1 MEAGCTIFLRWYT
14 PPCGTRF
21 AAHEHNDNAKERNT
35 AMKKR
40 LLAGLLATSIALS
53 ISMGAFPAM
62 AATNDDFVEDWEG
75 AADFTDDSYSSSEQ
89 LFDDIIFFDL
99 DEEVDDTAAEV
110 VAEED
115 ANDSSDTE
123 IDKAAD
129 SIEET
134 EPEDEVQVSDAAKDR
149 NDLENPDEET
159 ESDTQNPW
167 EAGPSDAETEEDV
180 PDSWEETPKIDSE
193 LEAAIASE
201 DPFSYYDDNALEE
214 EMDDDIALLAAGK
227 TMAHENYAYTD
238 VSGTKYTVD
247 LYTDHT
253 ATIWELT
260 TSSGEAE
267 CILPSTIYYTG
278 DDGVQEPAP
287 YTVTELSLSYYSGVT
302 SDNNNYTS
310 LVLPDTLTDIR
321 RSLSG
326 FKNVTEITIP
336 GSVKVF
342 NATLQNMMELK
353 TLTFDEGVEE
363 IASGSVVSGC
373 TKLETIH
380 LPSSLQKLSGT
391 GTFSGASALTDITL
405 PEGIA
410 ITEGSTFSKC
420 TSLKS
425 IELPASITTIPRS
438 MFAGCSALERV
449 TAKGTITAI
458 GNGAFGSVTDWNGH
472 ETADTALTEIPDL
485 SQVTSIGD
493 RAFYGCSALTTVD
506 LHNVT
511 TMEYGAFQGCKELS
525 GEIDLSKLEVIPGNA
540 FCYDSKITSV
550 ITCPTLKSIGDWA
563 FIWAGIST
571 ISLPET
577 LNSIGEYTFFLASL
591 SGTVALPDSLT
602 KLGANAF
609 NGCEEIEA
617 IQIGS
622 GLTDIPSNAFDGCR
636 KLTTIT
642 VNNRQEDV
650 KIPKIDRV
658 TVTYTIP
665 SLTADDD
672 KVSTATDALSLQ
684 DAVKQAAT
692 NGTPV
697 TIEKDIRLDEPVTI
711 TAEQKVEITATEN
724 HNIFGNKDQNLANLF
739 VVEAGG
745 ELSLTGALTLGGWN
759 NTGSI
764 LVNHG
769 KTTING
775 NVVIEKST
783 LEGNNIGVI
792 EDKGSSAKLILEN
805 GTIQNHKIRGAHSAS
820 IRVTEGASF
829 TMNGGTIRD
838 NIANT
843 SSSDSSSPA
852 VLLLGASTFTMN
864 EGSICNNS
872 GQCGTAV
879 YLTASNDA
887 KARFTMNGG
896 TLSNN
901 ESHSYTSDSTPT
913 GAVFVK
919 YSAEFVLNNG
929 TITGNCAYGGAGG
942 GVAVM
947 DELPTKEHGTAF
959 TMYSGTISNNTA
971 SGYRCSGGGIYSCSN
986 RVSLLGGRIENNSAY
1001 DGGGVYSEGN
1011 TQIYTTLHIQ
1021 NALITGNTADQ
1032 GGGLWFCP
1040 TGDAKLYMQNGAVIY
1055 GNTAASAGDDF
1066 ASPEVATGAGGNGGV
1081 TLPDYFPNGK
1091 VIQWFSDGFLY
1102 APPGNLGTSGQGT
1115 RYNAVEYAKR
1125 VTGVQNEKKGLA
1137 LKSVVSDGVSI
1148 PAVGSLI
1155 ITGNQAS
1162 HGGGGIGANGG
1173 VVIGEATSLSNSISV
1188 KKVWDNP
1195 GYEDTQP
1202 SGVTIHLKERDTGD
1216 VVSTAELTS
1225 ENGWQ
1230 YTFTDLP
1237 LSPNHYT
1244 VTEQPLEGYKATYY
1258 QDADGNFIITNTYLT
1273 TPTPDVPAVT
1283 ISVPV
1288 EKKWVND
1295 YKWERPASIHVSL
1308 WNGDAKVKEADLTAD
1323 MGWTYIFEDLP
1334 ESSYSVTED
1343 AVPGY
1348 ETLIERSDAGGFIIT
1363 NTYERPLDPEPIEP
1377 IPPVDPPQEEI
1388 VTPPIVPET
1397 TGNEPSPPSTEET
1410 TSVPPTEPT
1419 EESTE
1424 ERSAESDPEES
1435 PIKETQ
1441 ETPSVSA
1448 KPPKL
1453 IQTGQTW
1460 WPVFLLMFAGVGLL
1474 VFGFYKRSKEN
1485 IDHE

>member
-1 MEAGCTIFLRWYT
+1 
-14 PPCGTRF
+14 
-21 AAHEHNDNAKERNT
+21 
-35 AMKKR
+35 MKKR

-62 AATNDDFVEDWEG
+62 AATNDDFVEDREDI
-75 AADFTDDSYSSSEQ
+75 ADYTDDSYSSGYSSSEQ

-110 VAEED
+110 IAEED

-123 IDKAAD
+123 IDRAAD

-134 EPEDEVQVSDAAKDR
+134 EPEDEVQNTDAAEDR
-149 NDLENPDEET
+149 NDREYPDEET
-159 ESDTQNPW
+159 KSGTNPG

-201 DPFSYYDDNALEE
+201 DPFSYYDDDASEE

-227 TMAHENYAYTD
+227 TMAHEDYAYTD
-238 VSGTKYTVD
+238 VSSGTEYMVD

-253 ATIWELT
+253 AKIWKLT

-267 CILPSTIYYTG
+267 CILPSTIYYTD
-278 DDGVQEPAP
+278 DDGVPEPNP
-287 YTVTELSLSYYSGVT
+287 YTVTELRFSPYGNSVT
-302 SDNNNYTS
+302 SVNNNYTA
-310 LVLPDTLTDIR
+310 LVLPDTLTDIGG
-321 RSLSG
+321 SLSG

-342 NATLQNMMELK
+342 NATLQYMKQLR
-353 TLTFDEGVEE
+353 TLTFEEGVEE

-373 TKLETIH
+373 KSLTTIH

-410 ITEGSTFSKC
+410 ITEGSTFSEC
-420 TSLKS
+420 TSLES
-425 IELPASITTIPRS
+425 IELPASITTIPS
-438 MFAGCSALERV
+438 YMFAGCSALERV
-449 TAKGTITAI
+449 TVKGTITAI
-458 GNGAFGSVTDWNGH
+458 GNSAFKS
-472 ETADTALTEIPDL
+472 DTALTEIPDL

-493 RAFYGCSALTTVD
+493 RAFYGCSALETVD
-506 LHNVT
+506 LHSVT
-511 TMEYGAFQGCKELS
+511 TMEYAAFQGCDALS
-525 GEIDLSKLEVIPGNA
+525 GEIDLSNLEVIPGHA
-540 FCYDSKITSV
+540 FCYDPNITSV
-550 ITCPTLKSIGDWA
+550 VTCPTLRSIGDWA

-577 LNSIGEYTFFLASL
+577 LNSIGTYTFYKASL

-602 KLGANAF
+602 QLGASAF
-609 NGCEEIEA
+609 SGCEKVEA

-622 GLTDIPSNAFDGCR
+622 GLTDIPKDAFDGC
-636 KLTTIT
+636 KPKTIT
-642 VNNRQEDV
+642 VNNRREDV
-650 KIPKIDRV
+650 TIPEIDGV

-665 SLTADDD
+665 SLTADND
-672 KVSTATDALSLQ
+672 KVSNAEGALSLQ
-684 DAVKQAAT
+684 QAVNQA

-697 TIEKDIRLDEPVTI
+697 TIEKDIRLDEPVRI
-711 TAEQKVEITATEN
+711 AAGQRVEITANTN
-724 HNIFGNKDQNLANLF
+724 CNIFGNKDKNLTNLF
-739 VVEAGG
+739 VVEEGG

-769 KTTING
+769 KTTIDG

-783 LEGNNIGVI
+783 LEGNDVGVI
-792 EDKGSSAKLILEN
+792 EDNGSSAELILEN
-805 GTIQNHKIRGAHSAS
+805 GTIQNHKIRGALSAS

-829 TMNGGTIRD
+829 TMNGGTIQA

-864 EGSICNNS
+864 GGSICNNS

-879 YLTASNDA
+879 YLTASSNAA

-896 TLSNN
+896 SLSNN
-901 ESHSYTSDSTPT
+901 ESRSYTPNSTPT

-919 YSAEFVLNNG
+919 YSAEFVLNDG
-929 TITGNCAYGGAGG
+929 TITGNCAHDGAGG

-947 DELPTKEHGTAF
+947 DELPTEEHGTAF
-959 TMYSGTISNNTA
+959 TMNGGTISNNTA

-986 RVSLLGGRIENNSAY
+986 YVSLLGGRIENNSAY

-1011 TQIYTTLHIQ
+1011 TEIYTTLHIE

-1040 TGDAKLYMQNGAVIY
+1040 TGDAKLYMQDGAVIY

-1102 APPGNLGTSGQGT
+1102 APPGNRGTSGQGT
-1115 RYNAVEYAKR
+1115 RYNTVEYAKR

-1148 PAVGSLI
+1148 PATGSLI

-1173 VVIGEATSLSNSISV
+1173 VVIGEATSLSYSISV
-1188 KKVWDNP
+1188 KKAWDNP

-1202 SGVTIHLKERDTGD
+1202 SSVTIHLKERDTGD
-1216 VVSTAELTS
+1216 IVSTAELTG

-1258 QDADGNFIITNTYLT
+1258 QDADGNFIITNTHLT
-1273 TPTPDVPAVT
+1273 TPTPMPDVPAVT

-1334 ESSYSVTED
+1334 EGTYSVTED

-1363 NTYERPLDPEPIEP
+1363 NTYERPLYPEPIEPIDP

-1388 VTPPIVPET
+1388 VTPPIVPGT
-1397 TGNEPSPPSTEET
+1397 TGNEPNPPSTEET

-1419 EESTE
+1419 EESTDESTE

-1441 ETPSVSA
+1441 ETSSVSA

-1460 WPVFLLMFAGVGLL
+1460 WPVFLLMFAGAGLL

>member
-1 MEAGCTIFLRWYT
+1 
-14 PPCGTRF
+14 
-21 AAHEHNDNAKERNT
+21 
-35 AMKKR
+35 MKKR

-62 AATNDDFVEDWEG
+62 AATNDDFVEDREDI
-75 AADFTDDSYSSSEQ
+75 ADYTDDSYSSGYSSSEQ

-110 VAEED
+110 IAEED

-123 IDKAAD
+123 IDRAAD

-134 EPEDEVQVSDAAKDR
+134 EPEDEVQNTDAAEDR
-149 NDLENPDEET
+149 NDREYPDEET
-159 ESDTQNPW
+159 KSGTNPG

-201 DPFSYYDDNALEE
+201 DPFSYYDDDASEE

-227 TMAHENYAYTD
+227 TMAHEDYAYTD
-238 VSGTKYTVD
+238 VSSGTEYMVD

-253 ATIWELT
+253 AKIWKLT

-267 CILPSTIYYTG
+267 CILPSTIYYT
-278 DDGVQEPAP
+278 DDDDVPEPTP
-287 YTVTELSLSYYSGVT
+287 YTVTELRFSPYGNSVT
-302 SDNNNYTS
+302 SVNNNYTA
-310 LVLPDTLTDIR
+310 LVLPDTLTDIGG
-321 RSLSG
+321 SLSG

-342 NATLQNMMELK
+342 NATLQYMKQLR
-353 TLTFDEGVEE
+353 TLTFEEGVEE

-373 TKLETIH
+373 KNLTTIH

-410 ITEGSTFSKC
+410 ITEGSTFSEC
-420 TSLKS
+420 TSLES
-425 IELPASITTIPRS
+425 IELPASITTIPS
-438 MFAGCSALERV
+438 YMFAGCSALERV

-458 GNGAFGSVTDWNGH
+458 GNSAFKS
-472 ETADTALTEIPDL
+472 DTALTEIPDL

-493 RAFYGCSALTTVD
+493 RAFYGCSALKTVD
-506 LHNVT
+506 LHSVT
-511 TMEYGAFQGCKELS
+511 TMEYGAFQGCDALS
-525 GEIDLSKLEVIPGNA
+525 GEIDLSNLEEIPGHA
-540 FCYDSKITSV
+540 FCYDPNITSV
-550 ITCPTLKSIGDWA
+550 ITCPTLRSIGDWA

-577 LNSIGEYTFFLASL
+577 LNSIGTYTFYKASL

-602 KLGANAF
+602 QLGASAF
-609 NGCEEIEA
+609 SGCEKVEA

-622 GLTDIPSNAFDGCR
+622 GLTDIPKDAFDGCTNL
-636 KLTTIT
+636 KTIT
-642 VNNRQEDV
+642 VNNRREDV
-650 KIPKIDRV
+650 HIPEIDGV

-665 SLTADDD
+665 SLTADND
-672 KVSTATDALSLQ
+672 KVSNAEGALSLQ
-684 DAVKQAAT
+684 QAVDQA

-697 TIEKDIRLDEPVTI
+697 TIEKDIRLDEPVRI
-711 TAEQKVEITATEN
+711 AAGQRVEITANANEN
-724 HNIFGNKDQNLANLF
+724 YNLFGNKDEKPTNLF
-739 VVEAGG
+739 VVEEGG

-769 KTTING
+769 KTTIDG

-783 LEGNNIGVI
+783 LEGNDMGVI
-792 EDKGSSAKLILEN
+792 EDNGSSAELILEN
-805 GTIQNHKIRGAHSAS
+805 GTIQNHKIRGALSAS

-829 TMNGGTIRD
+829 TMNGGTIQD

-843 SSSDSSSPA
+843 PSSDSSSPA

-864 EGSICNNS
+864 GGSICNNS

-879 YLTASNDA
+879 YLTASSNAA
-887 KARFTMNGG
+887 KARFTMNSG

-901 ESHSYTSDSTPT
+901 ESRSYTPYSTPT

-929 TITGNCAYGGAGG
+929 TITGNCAHGGAGG

-947 DELPTKEHGTAF
+947 DELPTEEHGTAF
-959 TMYSGTISNNTA
+959 TMNGGTISNNTA

-986 RVSLLGGRIENNSAY
+986 YVSLLGGRIENNSAY

-1011 TQIYTTLHIQ
+1011 TDIYTTLHIR

-1040 TGDAKLYMQNGAVIY
+1040 TGDAKLYMQDGAVIY

-1102 APPGNLGTSGQGT
+1102 APAGNRGTSGQGT
-1115 RYNAVEYAKR
+1115 RYNTVEYAKR

-1148 PAVGSLI
+1148 PATGSLI

-1173 VVIGEATSLSNSISV
+1173 VVIGEATSLSYSISV
-1188 KKVWDNP
+1188 KKAWDNP

-1202 SGVTIHLKERDTGD
+1202 SSVTIHLKERDTGD
-1216 VVSTAELTS
+1216 IVSTAELTG

-1230 YTFTDLP
+1230 HTFTDLP
-1237 LSPNHYT
+1237 LSPDHYT

-1334 ESSYSVTED
+1334 EGTYSVTED

-1363 NTYERPLDPEPIEP
+1363 NTYERPLYPEPIEPIDP

-1388 VTPPIVPET
+1388 VTPPIVPGT
-1397 TGNEPSPPSTEET
+1397 TGNEPNPPSTEET
-1410 TSVPPTEPT
+1410 TSVPPTEPTEEST

-1448 KPPKL
+1448 NPPKL

-1460 WPVFLLMFAGVGLL
+1460 WPVFLLMFAGAGLL

>member
-1 MEAGCTIFLRWYT
+1 
-14 PPCGTRF
+14 
-21 AAHEHNDNAKERNT
+21 
-35 AMKKR
+35 MKKR

-62 AATNDDFVEDWEG
+62 AATNDDFVEDREDI
-75 AADFTDDSYSSSEQ
+75 ADYTDDSYSSGYSSSEQ

-110 VAEED
+110 IAEED

-123 IDKAAD
+123 IDRAAD

-134 EPEDEVQVSDAAKDR
+134 EPEDEVQDTDAAEDR
-149 NDLENPDEET
+149 NDREYPDEET
-159 ESDTQNPW
+159 KSGTNPG
-167 EAGPSDAETEEDV
+167 ETGPSDAETEEDV
-180 PDSWEETPKIDSE
+180 SDSWEETPKIDSE

-201 DPFSYYDDNALEE
+201 DPFYYYDDDASEE

-227 TMAHENYAYTD
+227 TMAHEDYAYTD
-238 VSGTKYTVD
+238 VSSGTEYMVD

-253 ATIWELT
+253 AKIWKLT
-260 TSSGEAE
+260 TSSGGAE
-267 CILPSTIYYTG
+267 CILPSTIYYT
-278 DDGVQEPAP
+278 DDDDVPEPTP
-287 YTVTELSLSYYSGVT
+287 YTVTELRFSPYGNSVT
-302 SDNNNYTS
+302 SVNNNYTA
-310 LVLPDTLTDIR
+310 LVLPDTLTDIGG
-321 RSLSG
+321 SLSG

-342 NATLQNMMELK
+342 NATLQYMKQLR
-353 TLTFDEGVEE
+353 TLTFEEGVEE

-373 TKLETIH
+373 KNLTTIH

-410 ITEGSTFSKC
+410 ITEGSTFSEC
-420 TSLKS
+420 TSLES
-425 IELPASITTIPRS
+425 IELPASITTIPS
-438 MFAGCSALERV
+438 YMFAGCSALERV

-458 GNGAFGSVTDWNGH
+458 GNSAFKS
-472 ETADTALTEIPDL
+472 DTALTKIPDL

-493 RAFYGCSALTTVD
+493 RAFYGCSALKTVD
-506 LHNVT
+506 LHSVT
-511 TMEYGAFQGCKELS
+511 TMEYGAFQGCDALS
-525 GEIDLSKLEVIPGNA
+525 GEIDLSNLEEIPGHA
-540 FCYDSKITSV
+540 FCYDPNITSV
-550 ITCPTLKSIGDWA
+550 ITCPTLRSIGDWA
-563 FIWAGIST
+563 FIWADIST

-577 LNSIGEYTFFLASL
+577 LNSIGTYAFYKASL

-602 KLGANAF
+602 QLGASAF
-609 NGCEEIEA
+609 SGCEEVNA

-622 GLTDIPSNAFDGCR
+622 GLKDIPANAFAGCTNL
-636 KLTTIT
+636 KTIT
-642 VNNRQEDV
+642 VNNRREDV
-650 KIPKIDRV
+650 TIPKIDGV

-665 SLTADDD
+665 SLEATDD
-672 KVSTATDALSLQ
+672 KVSNAEGALSLQ
-684 DAVKQAAT
+684 QAVDQA

-697 TIEKDIRLDEPVTI
+697 TIEKDIRLDEPVRI
-711 TAEQKVEITATEN
+711 AAGQRVEITANTN
-724 HNIFGNKDQNLANLF
+724 CNIFGNKDKDLTNLF
-739 VVEAGG
+739 VVEPGG
-745 ELSLTGALTLGGWN
+745 KLSLTGALTLGGWN

-769 KTTING
+769 KTTIDG

-783 LEGNNIGVI
+783 LEGDSMGVI
-792 EDKGSSAKLILEN
+792 EDNGSSAELILEN
-805 GTIQNHKIRGAHSAS
+805 GTIQNHKIRGALSAS

-829 TMNGGTIRD
+829 TMNGGTIQD

-843 SSSDSSSPA
+843 PSSDSSSPA

-879 YLTASNDA
+879 YLTASSNAA

-901 ESHSYTSDSTPT
+901 ESHSYTPYSTPT

-919 YSAEFVLNNG
+919 YSAEFVLNEG

-947 DELPTKEHGTAF
+947 DELPTEEHGTAF
-959 TMYSGTISNNTA
+959 TMNGGTISNNTA

-986 RVSLLGGRIENNSAY
+986 YVSLLGGRIENNSAY

-1011 TQIYTTLHIQ
+1011 TEIYTTLHIE

-1040 TGDAKLYMQNGAVIY
+1040 TGDAKLYMQDGAVIY

-1102 APPGNLGTSGQGT
+1102 APAGNRGTSGQGT

-1148 PAVGSLI
+1148 PATGSLI

-1173 VVIGEATSLSNSISV
+1173 VVIGEATSLSHSILV
-1188 KKVWDNP
+1188 KKAWDNP
-1195 GYEDTQP
+1195 GHEDTQP

-1216 VVSTAELTS
+1216 IVSTAELTG

-1230 YTFTDLP
+1230 HTFTDLP
-1237 LSPNHYT
+1237 LSPDHYT

-1334 ESSYSVTED
+1334 EGTYSVTED

-1363 NTYERPLDPEPIEP
+1363 NTYERPLYPEPIEPIDP

-1388 VTPPIVPET
+1388 VTPPIVPGT
-1397 TGNEPSPPSTEET
+1397 TGNEPNPPSTEET

-1419 EESTE
+1419 EESTDESTE

-1448 KPPKL
+1448 NPPKL

-1460 WPVFLLMFAGVGLL
+1460 WPVFLLMFAGAGLL

>member
-1 MEAGCTIFLRWYT
+1 
-14 PPCGTRF
+14 
-21 AAHEHNDNAKERNT
+21 
-35 AMKKR
+35 MKKR

-62 AATNDDFVEDWEG
+62 AATNDDFVEDREDI
-75 AADFTDDSYSSSEQ
+75 ADYTDDSYSSGYSSSEQ

-110 VAEED
+110 IAEED

-123 IDKAAD
+123 IDRAAD

-134 EPEDEVQVSDAAKDR
+134 EPEDEVQNTDAAEDR
-149 NDLENPDEET
+149 NDREYPDEET
-159 ESDTQNPW
+159 KSGTNPG

-201 DPFSYYDDNALEE
+201 DPFSYYDDDASEE

-227 TMAHENYAYTD
+227 TMAHEDYAYTD
-238 VSGTKYTVD
+238 VSSGTEYMVN

-253 ATIWELT
+253 AKIWKLT
-260 TSSGEAE
+260 TSSGGAE

-278 DDGVQEPAP
+278 DDGVPEPNP
-287 YTVTELSLSYYSGVT
+287 YTVTELSLSYWSGVT
-302 SDNNNYTS
+302 SDNNNYTA
-310 LVLPDTLTDIR
+310 LVLPDTLTDIGG
-321 RSLSG
+321 SLSG

-342 NATLQNMMELK
+342 KATLQNMKELK
-353 TLTFDEGVEE
+353 TLTFEEGVEE

-373 TKLETIH
+373 KSLTTIH

-410 ITEGSTFSKC
+410 ITEGSTFSEC
-420 TSLKS
+420 TSLES
-425 IELPASITTIPRS
+425 IELPASITTIPSS

-458 GNGAFGSVTDWNGH
+458 GNGAFGSVTDWKDQ
-472 ETADTALTEIPDL
+472 EIADTVLTEIPDL

-493 RAFYGCSALTTVD
+493 RAFYGCSALETVD
-506 LHNVT
+506 LHSVT
-511 TMEYGAFQGCKELS
+511 TMGYGAFQGCDALS
-525 GEIDLSKLEVIPGNA
+525 GEIDLSNLEVIPGHA
-540 FCYDSKITSV
+540 FCYDPNITSV
-550 ITCPTLKSIGDWA
+550 ITCPTLRSIGDWA
-563 FIWAGIST
+563 FIWADIST

-577 LNSIGEYTFFLASL
+577 LNSIGTYTFYKASL

-602 KLGANAF
+602 QLGASAF
-609 NGCEEIEA
+609 SGCEEVNA

-622 GLTDIPSNAFDGCR
+622 GLKDIPANAFAGCTNL
-636 KLTTIT
+636 KTIT
-642 VNNRQEDV
+642 VNNRREDV
-650 KIPKIDRV
+650 TIPKIDGV

-665 SLTADDD
+665 SLEATDD
-672 KVSTATDALSLQ
+672 KVSNAEGALSLQ
-684 DAVKQAAT
+684 QAVDQA
-692 NGTPV
+692 NGPV
-697 TIEKDIRLDEPVTI
+697 TIEIEKDIRLDEPVRI
-711 TAEQKVEITATEN
+711 AAGQRVEITANANEN
-724 HNIFGNKDQNLANLF
+724 YNLFGNKDEKPTNLF
-739 VVEAGG
+739 VVEEGG

-769 KTTING
+769 KTTIDG

-783 LEGNNIGVI
+783 LEGDSMGVI
-792 EDKGSSAKLILEN
+792 EDNGSSAELILEN
-805 GTIQNHKIRGAHSAS
+805 GTIQNHKIRGALSAS

-829 TMNGGTIRD
+829 TMNGGTIQD

-864 EGSICNNS
+864 GGSICNNS

-879 YLTASNDA
+879 YLTASSNAA

-896 TLSNN
+896 SLSNN
-901 ESHSYTSDSTPT
+901 ESRSYTPNSTPT

-919 YSAEFVLNNG
+919 YSAEFVLNDG
-929 TITGNCAYGGAGG
+929 TITGNCAHGGAGG

-947 DELPTKEHGTAF
+947 DELPTEEHGTAF
-959 TMYSGTISNNTA
+959 TMNGGTISNNTA

-986 RVSLLGGRIENNSAY
+986 YVSLLGGRIENNSAY

-1011 TQIYTTLHIQ
+1011 TEIYTTLHIE

-1040 TGDAKLYMQNGAVIY
+1040 TGDAKLYMQDGAVIY

-1102 APPGNLGTSGQGT
+1102 APAGNRGTSGQGT
-1115 RYNAVEYAKR
+1115 RYNTVEYAKR

-1148 PAVGSLI
+1148 PATGSLI

-1173 VVIGEATSLSNSISV
+1173 VVIGEATSLSYSISV
-1188 KKVWDNP
+1188 KKAWDNP

-1216 VVSTAELTS
+1216 IVSTAELTG

-1230 YTFTDLP
+1230 HTFTDLP
-1237 LSPNHYT
+1237 LSPDHYT

-1334 ESSYSVTED
+1334 EGTYSVTED

-1363 NTYERPLDPEPIEP
+1363 NTYERPLYPEPIEPIDP

-1388 VTPPIVPET
+1388 VTPPIVPGT
-1397 TGNEPSPPSTEET
+1397 TGNEPNPPSTEET
-1410 TSVPPTEPT
+1410 TSVPPTEPTEEST

-1441 ETPSVSA
+1441 ETSSVSA

-1460 WPVFLLMFAGVGLL
+1460 WPVFLLMFAGAGLL

>member
-1 MEAGCTIFLRWYT
+1 
-14 PPCGTRF
+14 
-21 AAHEHNDNAKERNT
+21 
-35 AMKKR
+35 MKKR

-62 AATNDDFVEDWEG
+62 AATNDDFVEDREDI
-75 AADFTDDSYSSSEQ
+75 ADFTDDSYSSGYSSSEQ

-110 VAEED
+110 IAEED

-123 IDKAAD
+123 IDRAAD

-134 EPEDEVQVSDAAKDR
+134 EPEDEVQNMDAAEDR
-149 NDLENPDEET
+149 NDREYPDEET
-159 ESDTQNPW
+159 KSGTNPG

-201 DPFSYYDDNALEE
+201 DPFSYYDDDASEE

-227 TMAHENYAYTD
+227 AMAHEDYAYTD
-238 VSGTKYTVD
+238 VSSGTEYMVD

-253 ATIWELT
+253 AKIWKLT

-267 CILPSTIYYTG
+267 CILPSTIYYT
-278 DDGVQEPAP
+278 DADGVPEPTP
-287 YTVTELSLSYYSGVT
+287 YTVTELRLSYWSGVT
-302 SDNNNYTS
+302 SDNNNYTA
-310 LVLPDTLTDIR
+310 LVLPDTLTDIGG
-321 RSLSG
+321 SLSG
-326 FKNVTEITIP
+326 FKNVTEIIIP

-342 NATLQNMMELK
+342 NATLQNMKQLK

-373 TKLETIH
+373 KSLTTIH

-391 GTFSGASALTDITL
+391 STFSGASALTDITL

-410 ITEGSTFSKC
+410 ITEGSTFSEC
-420 TSLKS
+420 TSLES
-425 IELPASITTIPRS
+425 IELPASITTIPS
-438 MFAGCSALERV
+438 HMFAGCSALERV
-449 TAKGTITAI
+449 TAKGIITAI
-458 GNGAFGSVTDWNGH
+458 GNGAFGSVTDWKDQ

-493 RAFYGCSALTTVD
+493 RAFYGCSALETVD
-506 LHNVT
+506 LHSVT
-511 TMEYGAFQGCKELS
+511 TMGYAAFQGCKALS
-525 GEIDLSKLEVIPGNA
+525 GEIDLSNLEEIPGNA
-540 FCYDSKITSV
+540 FCYDPNITSV
-550 ITCPTLKSIGDWA
+550 ITCPTLRSIGKWA

-577 LNSIGEYTFFLASL
+577 LNSIGTYTFYKASL

-602 KLGANAF
+602 QLGASAF
-609 NGCEEIEA
+609 SGCKEVEA

-622 GLTDIPSNAFDGCR
+622 GLTDIPPNAFAGCTNL
-636 KLTTIT
+636 KTIT
-642 VNNRQEDV
+642 VNNRREDV
-650 KIPKIDRV
+650 TIPKIDGV

-665 SLTADDD
+665 SLEATDD
-672 KVSTATDALSLQ
+672 KVSNAEGALSLQ
-684 DAVKQAAT
+684 QAVDQA
-692 NGTPV
+692 NGPV
-697 TIEKDIRLDEPVTI
+697 TIEIEKNICLNAPVTI
-711 TAEQKVEITATEN
+711 AKGKQVEITANANEN
-724 HNIFGNKDQNLANLF
+724 YNLFGNKDEKPTNLF
-739 VVEAGG
+739 VVEEGG

-769 KTTING
+769 KTTIDG

-783 LEGNNIGVI
+783 LEGNDVGVI
-792 EDKGSSAKLILEN
+792 EDNGSSAELILEN
-805 GTIQNHKIRGAHSAS
+805 GTIQNHKIRGALSAS

-829 TMNGGTIRD
+829 TMNGGTIQA

-864 EGSICNNS
+864 GGSICNNS

-879 YLTASNDA
+879 YLTASSNAA

-896 TLSNN
+896 SLSNN
-901 ESHSYTSDSTPT
+901 ESRSYTPNSTPT

-919 YSAEFVLNNG
+919 YSAEFVLNDG
-929 TITGNCAYGGAGG
+929 TITGNCAHDGAGG

-947 DELPTKEHGTAF
+947 DELPTEEHGTAF
-959 TMYSGTISNNTA
+959 TMNGGTISNNTA

-986 RVSLLGGRIENNSAY
+986 YVSLLGGRIENNSAY

-1011 TQIYTTLHIQ
+1011 TEIYTTLHIE

-1040 TGDAKLYMQNGAVIY
+1040 TGDAKLYMQDGAVIY

-1102 APPGNLGTSGQGT
+1102 APAGNRGTSGQGT
-1115 RYNAVEYAKR
+1115 RYNTVEYAKR

-1148 PAVGSLI
+1148 PATGSLI

-1173 VVIGEATSLSNSISV
+1173 VVIGEATSLSYSISV
-1188 KKVWDNP
+1188 KKAWDNP

-1216 VVSTAELTS
+1216 IVSTAELTG

-1230 YTFTDLP
+1230 HTFTDLP
-1237 LSPNHYT
+1237 LSPDHYT

-1334 ESSYSVTED
+1334 EGTYSVTED

-1363 NTYERPLDPEPIEP
+1363 NTYERPLYPEPIEPIDP

-1388 VTPPIVPET
+1388 VTPPIVPGT
-1397 TGNEPSPPSTEET
+1397 TGNEPNPPSTEET
-1410 TSVPPTEPT
+1410 TSVPPTEPTEEST

-1448 KPPKL
+1448 NPPKL

-1460 WPVFLLMFAGVGLL
+1460 WPVFLLMFAGAGLL

>member
-1 MEAGCTIFLRWYT
+1 
-14 PPCGTRF
+14 
-21 AAHEHNDNAKERNT
+21 
-35 AMKKR
+35 MKKR

-62 AATNDDFVEDWEG
+62 AATNDDFVEDREDI
-75 AADFTDDSYSSSEQ
+75 ADYTDDSYSSGYSSSEQ

-110 VAEED
+110 IAEED

-123 IDKAAD
+123 IDRAAD

-134 EPEDEVQVSDAAKDR
+134 EPEDEVQNTDAAEDR
-149 NDLENPDEET
+149 NDREYPDEET
-159 ESDTQNPW
+159 KSGTNPG

-201 DPFSYYDDNALEE
+201 DPFSYYDDDASEE

-227 TMAHENYAYTD
+227 TMAHEDYAYTD
-238 VSGTKYTVD
+238 VSSGTEYMVD

-253 ATIWELT
+253 AKIWKLT

-267 CILPSTIYYTG
+267 CILPSTIYYT
-278 DDGVQEPAP
+278 DADGVPEPTP
-287 YTVTELSLSYYSGVT
+287 YTVTELRLSYWSGVT
-302 SDNNNYTS
+302 SDNNNYTA
-310 LVLPDTLTDIR
+310 LVLPDTLTDIGG
-321 RSLSG
+321 SLSG

-342 NATLQNMMELK
+342 NATLQNMKQLK

-373 TKLETIH
+373 KSLTTIH

-405 PEGIA
+405 SEGIA
-410 ITEGSTFSKC
+410 ITEGSTFSEC

-425 IELPASITTIPRS
+425 IELPASITTIPSS

-458 GNGAFGSVTDWNGH
+458 GNGAFGSVTDWKDQ
-472 ETADTALTEIPDL
+472 EIADTVLTEIPDL

-493 RAFYGCSALTTVD
+493 RAFYGCSALETVD
-506 LHNVT
+506 LHSVT
-511 TMEYGAFQGCKELS
+511 TMGYGAFEDCDALS
-525 GEIDLSKLEVIPGNA
+525 GEIDLSNLEVIPGHA
-540 FCYDSKITSV
+540 FCYDPNITSV
-550 ITCPTLKSIGDWA
+550 ITCPTLRSIGDWA
-563 FIWAGIST
+563 FIWADIST

-577 LNSIGEYTFFLASL
+577 LNSIGTYTFYKASL

-602 KLGANAF
+602 QLGASAF
-609 NGCEEIEA
+609 SGCEEVNA

-622 GLTDIPSNAFDGCR
+622 GLKDIPANAFAGCTNL
-636 KLTTIT
+636 KTIT
-642 VNNRQEDV
+642 VNNRREDV
-650 KIPKIDRV
+650 TIPKIDGV

-665 SLTADDD
+665 SLEATDD
-672 KVSTATDALSLQ
+672 KVSNAEGALSLQ
-684 DAVKQAAT
+684 QAVDQA
-692 NGTPV
+692 NGPV
-697 TIEKDIRLDEPVTI
+697 TIEIEKNICLNAPVTI
-711 TAEQKVEITATEN
+711 AKGKQVEITANANEN
-724 HNIFGNKDQNLANLF
+724 YNLFGNKDEKPTNLF
-739 VVEAGG
+739 VVEEGG

-769 KTTING
+769 KTTIDG

-783 LEGNNIGVI
+783 LEGDSMGVI
-792 EDKGSSAKLILEN
+792 EDNGSSAELILEN
-805 GTIQNHKIRGAHSAS
+805 GTIQNHKIRGALSAS

-829 TMNGGTIRD
+829 TMNGGTIQD

-864 EGSICNNS
+864 GGSICNNS

-879 YLTASNDA
+879 YLTASSNAA

-896 TLSNN
+896 SLSNN
-901 ESHSYTSDSTPT
+901 ESRSYTPNSTPT

-919 YSAEFVLNNG
+919 YSAEFVLNDG
-929 TITGNCAYGGAGG
+929 TITGNCAHDGAGG

-947 DELPTKEHGTAF
+947 DELPTEEHGTAF
-959 TMYSGTISNNTA
+959 TMNGGTISNNTA

-986 RVSLLGGRIENNSAY
+986 YVSLLGGRIENNSAY

-1011 TQIYTTLHIQ
+1011 TEIYTTLHIE

-1040 TGDAKLYMQNGAVIY
+1040 TGDAKLYMQDGAVIY

-1102 APPGNLGTSGQGT
+1102 APPGNRGTSGQGT
-1115 RYNAVEYAKR
+1115 RYNTVEYAKR

-1148 PAVGSLI
+1148 PATGSLI

-1173 VVIGEATSLSNSISV
+1173 VVIGEATSLSYSISV
-1188 KKVWDNP
+1188 KKAWDNP

-1202 SGVTIHLKERDTGD
+1202 SSVTIHLKERDTGD
-1216 VVSTAELTS
+1216 IVSTAELTG

-1258 QDADGNFIITNTYLT
+1258 QDADGNFIITNTHLT
-1273 TPTPDVPAVT
+1273 TPTPMPDVPAVT

-1295 YKWERPASIHVSL
+1295 YKWERPANIHVSL

-1334 ESSYSVTED
+1334 EGTYSVTED

-1363 NTYERPLDPEPIEP
+1363 NTYERPLYPEPIEPIDP

-1388 VTPPIVPET
+1388 VTPPIVPGT
-1397 TGNEPSPPSTEET
+1397 TGNEPNPPSTEET

-1419 EESTE
+1419 EESTDESTE

-1441 ETPSVSA
+1441 ETSSVSA

-1460 WPVFLLMFAGVGLL
+1460 WPVFLLMFAGAGLL

>member
-1 MEAGCTIFLRWYT
+1 
-14 PPCGTRF
+14 
-21 AAHEHNDNAKERNT
+21 
-35 AMKKR
+35 MKKR

-62 AATNDDFVEDWEG
+62 AATNDDFVEDREDI
-75 AADFTDDSYSSSEQ
+75 ADYTDDSYSSGYSSSEQ

-110 VAEED
+110 IAEED

-123 IDKAAD
+123 IDRAAD

-134 EPEDEVQVSDAAKDR
+134 EPEDEVQNTDAAEDR
-149 NDLENPDEET
+149 NDREYPDEET
-159 ESDTQNPW
+159 KSGTNPG

-201 DPFSYYDDNALEE
+201 DPFSYYDDDASEE

-227 TMAHENYAYTD
+227 TMAHEDYAYTD
-238 VSGTKYTVD
+238 VSSGTEYMVD

-253 ATIWELT
+253 AKIWKLT
-260 TSSGEAE
+260 TSSGGAE

-278 DDGVQEPAP
+278 DDGVQEPNP
-287 YTVTELSLSYYSGVT
+287 YTVTELRFSPYGNSVT
-302 SDNNNYTS
+302 SVNNNYTA
-310 LVLPDTLTDIR
+310 LVLPDTLTDIGG
-321 RSLSG
+321 SLSG

-342 NATLQNMMELK
+342 NATLQNMKQLK
-353 TLTFDEGVEE
+353 TLTFDEGVDE

-373 TKLETIH
+373 KSLTTIH

-410 ITEGSTFSKC
+410 ITEGSTFSEC

-425 IELPASITTIPRS
+425 ITLPASITTIPSS

-458 GNGAFGSVTDWNGH
+458 GNGAFGSVTDWNDQ

-493 RAFYGCSALTTVD
+493 RAFYGCSALETVD
-506 LHNVT
+506 LHSVT
-511 TMEYGAFQGCKELS
+511 TMGYAAFQGCDALS
-525 GEIDLSKLEVIPGNA
+525 GEIDLSNLEVIPGHA
-540 FCYDSKITSV
+540 FCYDPNITSV
-550 ITCPTLKSIGDWA
+550 ITCPTLRSIGDWA
-563 FIWAGIST
+563 FIWADIST

-577 LNSIGEYTFFLASL
+577 LKSIGTYTFYKASL

-602 KLGANAF
+602 QLGASAF
-609 NGCEEIEA
+609 SGCEKVEA

-622 GLTDIPSNAFDGCR
+622 GLTDIPKDAFDGCTNL
-636 KLTTIT
+636 KTIT
-642 VNNRQEDV
+642 VNNRREDV
-650 KIPKIDRV
+650 TIPKIDGV

-665 SLTADDD
+665 SLEATDD
-672 KVSTATDALSLQ
+672 KVSNAEGALSLQ
-684 DAVKQAAT
+684 QAVDQA
-692 NGTPV
+692 NGPV
-697 TIEKDIRLDEPVTI
+697 TIEIEKDIRLDEPVRI
-711 TAEQKVEITATEN
+711 AAGQRVEITANEN
-724 HNIFGNKDQNLANLF
+724 CNIFGNKDENLANLF
-739 VVEAGG
+739 VVEEGG

-769 KTTING
+769 KTTIDG

-783 LEGNNIGVI
+783 LEGDSMGVI
-792 EDKGSSAKLILEN
+792 EDNGSSAELILEN
-805 GTIQNHKIRGAHSAS
+805 GTIQNHKIRGALSAS

-829 TMNGGTIRD
+829 TMNGGTIQD

-843 SSSDSSSPA
+843 PSSDSSSPA

-879 YLTASNDA
+879 YLTASSNAA

-896 TLSNN
+896 SLSNN
-901 ESHSYTSDSTPT
+901 ESRSYTPNSTPT

-919 YSAEFVLNNG
+919 YSAEFVLNEG

-947 DELPTKEHGTAF
+947 DELPTEEHGTAF
-959 TMYSGTISNNTA
+959 TMNGGTISNNTA

-986 RVSLLGGRIENNSAY
+986 YVSLLGGRIENNSAY

-1011 TQIYTTLHIQ
+1011 TEIYTTLHIE

-1040 TGDAKLYMQNGAVIY
+1040 TGDAKLYMQDGAVIY

-1102 APPGNLGTSGQGT
+1102 APAGNRGTSGQGT
-1115 RYNAVEYAKR
+1115 RYNTVEYAKR

-1148 PAVGSLI
+1148 PATGLLI

-1173 VVIGEATSLSNSISV
+1173 VVIGEATSLSHSILV
-1188 KKVWDNP
+1188 KKAWDNP
-1195 GYEDTQP
+1195 GHEDTQP

-1216 VVSTAELTS
+1216 IVSTAELTG

-1230 YTFTDLP
+1230 HTFTDLP
-1237 LSPNHYT
+1237 LSPDHYT

-1334 ESSYSVTED
+1334 EGTYSVTED

-1363 NTYERPLDPEPIEP
+1363 NTYERPLYPEPIEPIDP

-1388 VTPPIVPET
+1388 VTPPIVPGT
-1397 TGNEPSPPSTEET
+1397 TGNEPNPPSTEET
-1410 TSVPPTEPT
+1410 TSVPPTEPTEEST

-1441 ETPSVSA
+1441 ETSSVSA

-1460 WPVFLLMFAGVGLL
+1460 WPVFLLMFAGAGLL

>member
-1 MEAGCTIFLRWYT
+1 
-14 PPCGTRF
+14 
-21 AAHEHNDNAKERNT
+21 
-35 AMKKR
+35 MKKR

-62 AATNDDFVEDWEG
+62 AATNDDFVEDREDI
-75 AADFTDDSYSSSEQ
+75 ADYTDDSYSSGYSSSEQ

-110 VAEED
+110 IAEED

-123 IDKAAD
+123 IDRAAD

-134 EPEDEVQVSDAAKDR
+134 EPEDEVQDTDAAEDR
-149 NDLENPDEET
+149 NDREDSDEET
-159 ESDTQNPW
+159 KSGTNPG
-167 EAGPSDAETEEDV
+167 ETGPSDAETEEDV

-201 DPFSYYDDNALEE
+201 DPFSYYDDDASEE

-227 TMAHENYAYTD
+227 TMAHEDYAYTD
-238 VSGTKYTVD
+238 VSSGTEYMVD

-253 ATIWELT
+253 AKIWKLT

-267 CILPSTIYYTG
+267 CILPSTIYYT
-278 DDGVQEPAP
+278 DDDDVPEPTP
-287 YTVTELSLSYYSGVT
+287 YTVTELRFSPYGNSVT
-302 SDNNNYTS
+302 SVNNNYTA
-310 LVLPDTLTDIR
+310 LVLPDTLTDIGG
-321 RSLSG
+321 SLSG

-342 NATLQNMMELK
+342 NATLQYMKQLR
-353 TLTFDEGVEE
+353 TLTFEEGVEE

-373 TKLETIH
+373 KNLTTIH

-410 ITEGSTFSKC
+410 ITEGSTFSEC

-425 IELPASITTIPRS
+425 ITLPASITTIPS
-438 MFAGCSALERV
+438 YMFAGCSALERV

-458 GNGAFGSVTDWNGH
+458 GNSAFKS
-472 ETADTALTEIPDL
+472 DTALTEIPDL

-493 RAFYGCSALTTVD
+493 RAFYGCSALKTVD
-506 LHNVT
+506 LHSVT
-511 TMEYGAFQGCKELS
+511 TMEYGAFQGCDALS
-525 GEIDLSKLEVIPGNA
+525 GEINLSNLEEIPGHA
-540 FCYDSKITSV
+540 FCYDPNITSV
-550 ITCPTLKSIGDWA
+550 ITCPTLRSIGDWA
-563 FIWAGIST
+563 FIWADIST

-577 LNSIGEYTFFLASL
+577 LKSIGTYTFYKASL

-602 KLGANAF
+602 QLGASAF
-609 NGCEEIEA
+609 SGCEKVEA

-622 GLTDIPSNAFDGCR
+622 GLTDIPKDAFDGC
-636 KLTTIT
+636 KPKTIT
-642 VNNRQEDV
+642 VNNRREDV
-650 KIPKIDRV
+650 HIPEIDGV

-665 SLTADDD
+665 SLEATDD
-672 KVSTATDALSLQ
+672 KVSNAEGALSLQ
-684 DAVKQAAT
+684 QAVDQA

-697 TIEKDIRLDEPVTI
+697 TIEKDIRLDEPVRI
-711 TAEQKVEITATEN
+711 AAGQRVEITANTN
-724 HNIFGNKDQNLANLF
+724 CNIFGNKDKDLTNLF
-739 VVEAGG
+739 VVEPGG
-745 ELSLTGALTLGGWN
+745 KLSLTGALTLGGWN

-769 KTTING
+769 KTTIDG

-783 LEGNNIGVI
+783 LEGNDVGVI
-792 EDKGSSAKLILEN
+792 EDNGSRAELILEN

-829 TMNGGTIRD
+829 TMNGGTIQD

-843 SSSDSSSPA
+843 PSSDSSSPA

-879 YLTASNDA
+879 YLTASNNAA
-887 KARFTMNGG
+887 KACFTMNGG

-901 ESHSYTSDSTPT
+901 ESRSYTPYSTPT

-929 TITGNCAYGGAGG
+929 TITGNCAHGGAGG

-947 DELPTKEHGTAF
+947 DELPTEEHGTAF
-959 TMYSGTISNNTA
+959 TMIGGTISNNTA

-986 RVSLLGGRIENNSAY
+986 HVSLLGGRIENNSAY

-1011 TQIYTTLHIQ
+1011 TEIYTTLHIE

-1040 TGDAKLYMQNGAVIY
+1040 TGDAKLYMQDGAVIY

-1102 APPGNLGTSGQGT
+1102 APAGNRGTSGQGN

-1137 LKSVVSDGVSI
+1137 LKSVVSDGVSV

-1173 VVIGEATSLSNSISV
+1173 VVIGEATSLSHSISV
-1188 KKVWDNP
+1188 KKAWDNP
-1195 GYEDTQP
+1195 GHEDTQP
-1202 SGVTIHLKERDTGD
+1202 SGVTVHLKERDTGD
-1216 VVSTAELTS
+1216 IVSTAELTG

-1237 LSPNHYT
+1237 LSPDHYT

-1334 ESSYSVTED
+1334 EGNYSVTED

-1348 ETLIERSDAGGFIIT
+1348 KTLIERSDAGGFIIT
-1363 NTYERPLDPEPIEP
+1363 NTYERPLYPEPIEPIDP

-1388 VTPPIVPET
+1388 VMPPIVPGT
-1397 TGNEPSPPSTEET
+1397 TGNEPTPPSTEET
-1410 TSVPPTEPT
+1410 TSAPPTEPT
-1419 EESTE
+1419 EESTEESAE

-1441 ETPSVSA
+1441 ETSSVSA

-1460 WPVFLLMFAGVGLL
+1460 WPVFLLMFAGAGLL

>member
-1 MEAGCTIFLRWYT
+1 
-14 PPCGTRF
+14 
-21 AAHEHNDNAKERNT
+21 
-35 AMKKR
+35 MKKR

-62 AATNDDFVEDWEG
+62 AATNDDFVEDREDI
-75 AADFTDDSYSSSEQ
+75 ADYTDDSYSSGYSSSEQ

-110 VAEED
+110 IAEED

-123 IDKAAD
+123 IDRAAD

-134 EPEDEVQVSDAAKDR
+134 EPEDEVQDTDAAEDR
-149 NDLENPDEET
+149 NDREYPDEET
-159 ESDTQNPW
+159 KSGTNPG

-201 DPFSYYDDNALEE
+201 DPFSYYDDDASEE

-227 TMAHENYAYTD
+227 TMAHEDYAYTD
-238 VSGTKYTVD
+238 VSSGTEYMVD

-253 ATIWELT
+253 AKIWKLT
-260 TSSGEAE
+260 TSSGGAE
-267 CILPSTIYYTG
+267 CILPSTIYYT
-278 DDGVQEPAP
+278 DDDDVPEPTP
-287 YTVTELSLSYYSGVT
+287 YTVTELRFSPYGNSVT
-302 SDNNNYTS
+302 SVNNNYTA
-310 LVLPDTLTDIR
+310 LVLPDTLTDIGG
-321 RSLSG
+321 SLSG

-342 NATLQNMMELK
+342 NATLQYMKQLR
-353 TLTFDEGVEE
+353 TLTFEEGVEE

-373 TKLETIH
+373 KSLTTIH

-410 ITEGSTFSKC
+410 ITEGSTFSEC

-425 IELPASITTIPRS
+425 ITLPASITTIPS
-438 MFAGCSALERV
+438 YMFAGCSALERV

-458 GNGAFGSVTDWNGH
+458 GNSAFKS
-472 ETADTALTEIPDL
+472 DTALTEIPDL

-493 RAFYGCSALTTVD
+493 RAFYGCSALKTVD
-506 LHNVT
+506 LHSVT
-511 TMEYGAFQGCKELS
+511 TMEYGAFQGCDALS
-525 GEIDLSKLEVIPGNA
+525 GEIDLSNLEEIPGHA
-540 FCYDSKITSV
+540 FCYDPNITSV
-550 ITCPTLKSIGDWA
+550 ITCPTLRSIGDWA
-563 FIWAGIST
+563 FIWADIST

-577 LNSIGEYTFFLASL
+577 LNSIGTYTFYKSSL

-602 KLGANAF
+602 QLGASAF
-609 NGCEEIEA
+609 SGCEEVNA

-622 GLTDIPSNAFDGCR
+622 GLKDIPANAFAGCTNL
-636 KLTTIT
+636 KTIT
-642 VNNRQEDV
+642 VNNRREDV
-650 KIPKIDRV
+650 TIPKIDGV

-665 SLTADDD
+665 SLTADND
-672 KVSTATDALSLQ
+672 KVSAAADALSLQ
-684 DAVKQAAT
+684 QAVDQA
-692 NGTPV
+692 NGTLV
-697 TIEKDIRLDEPVTI
+697 TIEIEKDIRLDEPVRI
-711 TAEQKVEITATEN
+711 AAGQRVEITAN
-724 HNIFGNKDQNLANLF
+724 ANCNIFGNKDENVKNLF
-739 VVEAGG
+739 VVEEGG

-769 KTTING
+769 KTTIDG

-783 LEGNNIGVI
+783 LEGDSMGVI
-792 EDKGSSAKLILEN
+792 EDNGSSAELILEN
-805 GTIQNHKIRGAHSAS
+805 GTIQNHKIRGALSAS

-829 TMNGGTIRD
+829 TMNGGTIQD

-864 EGSICNNS
+864 GGSICNNS

-879 YLTASNDA
+879 YLTASNNAA

-901 ESHSYTSDSTPT
+901 ESRSYTPNSTPT

-919 YSAEFVLNNG
+919 YSAEFVLNDG
-929 TITGNCAYGGAGG
+929 TITGNCAHGGAGG

-947 DELPTKEHGTAF
+947 DELPTEEHGTAF
-959 TMYSGTISNNTA
+959 TMNGGTISNNTA

-986 RVSLLGGRIENNSAY
+986 YVSLLGGRIENNSAY
-1001 DGGGVYSEGN
+1001 DGGGIYSEGN
-1011 TQIYTTLHIQ
+1011 TEIYTTLHIE

-1040 TGDAKLYMQNGAVIY
+1040 TGDAKLYMQDGAVIY

-1102 APPGNLGTSGQGT
+1102 APAGNRGTSGQGT
-1115 RYNAVEYAKR
+1115 RYNTVEYAKR

-1148 PAVGSLI
+1148 PATGSLI

-1173 VVIGEATSLSNSISV
+1173 VVIGEETSLSYSISV
-1188 KKVWDNP
+1188 KKAWDNP

-1202 SGVTIHLKERDTGD
+1202 SSVTIHLKERDTGD
-1216 VVSTAELTS
+1216 IVSTAELTG

-1237 LSPNHYT
+1237 LSPDHYT

-1258 QDADGNFIITNTYLT
+1258 QDADGNFIITNTHLT
-1273 TPTPDVPAVT
+1273 TPTPMPDVPAVT

-1334 ESSYSVTED
+1334 EGTYSVTED

-1363 NTYERPLDPEPIEP
+1363 NTYERPLYPEPIEPIDP

-1388 VTPPIVPET
+1388 VTPPIVPGT
-1397 TGNEPSPPSTEET
+1397 TGNEPNPPSTEET
-1410 TSVPPTEPT
+1410 TSVPPTEPTKEST

-1460 WPVFLLMFAGVGLL
+1460 WPVFLLMFAGAGLL

>member
-1 MEAGCTIFLRWYT
+1 
-14 PPCGTRF
+14 
-21 AAHEHNDNAKERNT
+21 
-35 AMKKR
+35 MKKR

-62 AATNDDFVEDWEG
+62 AATNDDFVEDREDI
-75 AADFTDDSYSSSEQ
+75 ADFTDDSYSSGYSSSEQ

-99 DEEVDDTAAEV
+99 DEEVDDTAAKV
-110 VAEED
+110 IAEED
-115 ANDSSDTE
+115 ANDPSDTE
-123 IDKAAD
+123 IDRTAD

-134 EPEDEVQVSDAAKDR
+134 EPEDEVQDTDAAEDR
-149 NDLENPDEET
+149 NDREDSDEET
-159 ESDTQNPW
+159 KSGTQNPE

-201 DPFSYYDDNALEE
+201 DPFSYYDDDASEE

-227 TMAHENYAYTD
+227 TMAHKDYAYTD
-238 VSGTKYTVD
+238 VSSGTEYMVD
-247 LYTDHT
+247 LYTDYT
-253 ATIWELT
+253 AKIRRL
-260 TSSGEAE
+260 TSSSGGAE
-267 CILPSTIYYTG
+267 CILPSTIYYT
-278 DDGVQEPAP
+278 DDAGVQDPNP
-287 YTVTELSLSYYSGVT
+287 YTVTELSLPFSSSVT
-302 SDNNNYTS
+302 SDYTT
-310 LVLPDTLTDIR
+310 LVLPDTLTDMGGY
-321 RSLSG
+321 LSS

-342 NATLQNMMELK
+342 KAILQNMTELK
-353 TLTFDEGVEE
+353 TLTFEEGVEE

-373 TKLETIH
+373 KNLTTIH

-391 GTFSGASALTDITL
+391 DTFSGASALTDITL

-410 ITEGSTFSKC
+410 ITEGSTFSEC
-420 TSLKS
+420 TSLES
-425 IELPASITTIPRS
+425 IELPASITTIPS
-438 MFAGCSALERV
+438 HMFAGCSALERV

-458 GNGAFGSVTDWNGH
+458 DNGAFGSVTDWKNH

-493 RAFYGCSALTTVD
+493 RAFYGCSALETVD
-506 LHNVT
+506 LHSVT
-511 TMEYGAFQGCKELS
+511 TMGYAAFQGCKALS
-525 GEIDLSKLEVIPGNA
+525 GKIDLSNLEEIPGHA
-540 FCYDSKITSV
+540 FCYDPNITSV
-550 ITCPTLKSIGDWA
+550 ITCSTLSSIGDWA

-577 LNSIGEYTFFLASL
+577 LNSIGTYTFYKASL

-602 KLGANAF
+602 QLGASAF
-609 NGCEEIEA
+609 SGCKEVEA

-622 GLTDIPSNAFDGCR
+622 GLTDIPPNAFAGCTNL
-636 KLTTIT
+636 KTIT
-642 VNNRQEDV
+642 VNNRREDV
-650 KIPKIDRV
+650 TIPKIDGV

-665 SLTADDD
+665 SLEATDD
-672 KVSTATDALSLQ
+672 KVSNAEGALSLQ
-684 DAVKQAAT
+684 QAVDQA
-692 NGTPV
+692 NGPV
-697 TIEKDIRLDEPVTI
+697 TIEIEKNICLNAPVTI
-711 TAEQKVEITATEN
+711 AKGKQVEITANTN
-724 HNIFGNKDQNLANLF
+724 CNIFGNKDKDLTNLF
-739 VVEAGG
+739 VVEPGG

-769 KTTING
+769 KTTIDG

-783 LEGNNIGVI
+783 LEGNDVGVI
-792 EDKGSSAKLILEN
+792 EDNGSSAELILEN
-805 GTIQNHKIRGAHSAS
+805 GTIQNHKIRGALSAS

-829 TMNGGTIRD
+829 TMNGGTIQN

-864 EGSICNNS
+864 GGSICNNS

-879 YLTASNDA
+879 YLTASSNAA

-896 TLSNN
+896 SLSNN
-901 ESHSYTSDSTPT
+901 ESRSYTPNSTPT

-919 YSAEFVLNNG
+919 YSAEFVLNDG
-929 TITGNCAYGGAGG
+929 TITGNCAHDGAGG

-947 DELPTKEHGTAF
+947 DELPMEEHGTAF
-959 TMYSGTISNNTA
+959 TMNGGTISNNTA

-986 RVSLLGGRIENNSAY
+986 YVSLLGGRIENNSAY

-1011 TQIYTTLHIQ
+1011 TDIYTTLHIQ

-1040 TGDAKLYMQNGAVIY
+1040 TGDAKLYMQDGAVIY

-1102 APPGNLGTSGQGT
+1102 APPGNRGTSGQGT

-1173 VVIGEATSLSNSISV
+1173 VVIGEETSLSYSISV

-1216 VVSTAELTS
+1216 IVSTAELTG

-1230 YTFTDLP
+1230 HTFTDLP

-1308 WNGDAKVKEADLTAD
+1308 WNGDAKVKEANLTAD

-1334 ESSYSVTED
+1334 EGTYSVTED

-1363 NTYERPLDPEPIEP
+1363 NTYERPLYPEPIEPIDP

-1388 VTPPIVPET
+1388 VTPPIVPGT
-1397 TGNEPSPPSTEET
+1397 TGNEPNPPSTEET
-1410 TSVPPTEPT
+1410 TSVPPTEPTEEST

-1448 KPPKL
+1448 NPPKL

-1460 WPVFLLMFAGVGLL
+1460 WPVFLLMFAGAGLL

>member
-1 MEAGCTIFLRWYT
+1 
-14 PPCGTRF
+14 
-21 AAHEHNDNAKERNT
+21 
-35 AMKKR
+35 MKKR

-62 AATNDDFVEDWEG
+62 AATNDDFVEDREDI
-75 AADFTDDSYSSSEQ
+75 ADFTDDSYSSGYSSSEQ

-110 VAEED
+110 IAEED

-123 IDKAAD
+123 IDRAAD

-134 EPEDEVQVSDAAKDR
+134 EPEDEVQDTDAAEDR
-149 NDLENPDEET
+149 NDRKDSDEET
-159 ESDTQNPW
+159 RSGTQNPG

-201 DPFSYYDDNALEE
+201 DPFSYYDDDASEE

-227 TMAHENYAYTD
+227 TMAHEDYAYTD
-238 VSGTKYTVD
+238 VSSGTEYMVD

-253 ATIWELT
+253 AKIWKLT
-260 TSSGEAE
+260 TSSGGAE
-267 CILPSTIYYTG
+267 CILPSTIYYT
-278 DDGVQEPAP
+278 DDDDVPEPTP
-287 YTVTELSLSYYSGVT
+287 YTVTELRFSPYGNSVT
-302 SDNNNYTS
+302 SVNNNYTA
-310 LVLPDTLTDIR
+310 LVLPDTLTDIGG
-321 RSLSG
+321 SLSG

-342 NATLQNMMELK
+342 NATLQYMKQLR
-353 TLTFDEGVEE
+353 TLTFEEGVEE

-373 TKLETIH
+373 KNLTTIH

-410 ITEGSTFSKC
+410 ITEGSTFSEC

-425 IELPASITTIPRS
+425 ITLPASITTIPS
-438 MFAGCSALERV
+438 YMFAGCSALERV

-458 GNGAFGSVTDWNGH
+458 GNSAFKS
-472 ETADTALTEIPDL
+472 DTALTEIPDL

-493 RAFYGCSALTTVD
+493 RAFYGCSALKTVD
-506 LHNVT
+506 LHSVT
-511 TMEYGAFQGCKELS
+511 TMEYGAFQGCDALS
-525 GEIDLSKLEVIPGNA
+525 GEIDLSNLEEIPGHA
-540 FCYDSKITSV
+540 FCYDPNITSV
-550 ITCPTLKSIGDWA
+550 ITCPTLRSIGDWA
-563 FIWAGIST
+563 FIWADIST

-577 LNSIGEYTFFLASL
+577 LKSIGTYTFYKASL

-602 KLGANAF
+602 QLGASAF
-609 NGCEEIEA
+609 SGCEKVEA

-622 GLTDIPSNAFDGCR
+622 GLTDIPKDAFDGC
-636 KLTTIT
+636 KPKTIT
-642 VNNRQEDV
+642 VNNRREDV
-650 KIPKIDRV
+650 TIPKIDGV

-665 SLTADDD
+665 SLEATDD
-672 KVSTATDALSLQ
+672 KVSNAEGALSLQ
-684 DAVKQAAT
+684 QAVDQA

-697 TIEKDIRLDEPVTI
+697 TIEKDIRLDEPVRI
-711 TAEQKVEITATEN
+711 AAGQRVEITANTN
-724 HNIFGNKDQNLANLF
+724 CNIFGNKDKDLTNLF
-739 VVEAGG
+739 VVEEGG

-769 KTTING
+769 KTTIDG

-783 LEGNNIGVI
+783 LEGDSMGVI
-792 EDKGSSAKLILEN
+792 EDNGSSAELILEN
-805 GTIQNHKIRGAHSAS
+805 GTIQNHKIRGARSAS

-829 TMNGGTIRD
+829 TMNGGTIQD

-843 SSSDSSSPA
+843 PSSDSSSPA

-879 YLTASNDA
+879 YLTASNNAA
-887 KARFTMNGG
+887 KACFTMNGG

-901 ESHSYTSDSTPT
+901 ESHSYTPYSTPT

-947 DELPTKEHGTAF
+947 DELPTEEHGTAF
-959 TMYSGTISNNTA
+959 TMNGGTISNNTA

-986 RVSLLGGRIENNSAY
+986 YVSLLGGRIENNSAY

-1011 TQIYTTLHIQ
+1011 TEIYTTLHIE

-1040 TGDAKLYMQNGAVIY
+1040 TGDAKLYMQDGAVIY

-1102 APPGNLGTSGQGT
+1102 APPGNRGTSGQGT
-1115 RYNAVEYAKR
+1115 RYNTVEYAKR

-1148 PAVGSLI
+1148 PATGSLI

-1173 VVIGEATSLSNSISV
+1173 VVIGEETSLSYSISV
-1188 KKVWDNP
+1188 KKAWDNP

-1202 SGVTIHLKERDTGD
+1202 SSVTIHLKERDTGD
-1216 VVSTAELTS
+1216 IVSTAELTG

-1237 LSPNHYT
+1237 LSPDHYT

-1334 ESSYSVTED
+1334 EGTYSVTED

-1363 NTYERPLDPEPIEP
+1363 NTYERPLYPEPIEPIDP

-1388 VTPPIVPET
+1388 VTPPIVPGT
-1397 TGNEPSPPSTEET
+1397 TGNEPNPPSTEET
-1410 TSVPPTEPT
+1410 TSVPPTEPTEEST

-1448 KPPKL
+1448 NPPKL

-1460 WPVFLLMFAGVGLL
+1460 WPVFLLMFAGAGLL

>member
-1 MEAGCTIFLRWYT
+1 
-14 PPCGTRF
+14 
-21 AAHEHNDNAKERNT
+21 
-35 AMKKR
+35 MKKR
-40 LLAGLLATSIALS
+40 GGLAGLLATSIALS

-62 AATNDDFVEDWEG
+62 AATNDDFVEDREDI
-75 AADFTDDSYSSSEQ
+75 ADFTDDSYSSGYSSSEQ

-110 VAEED
+110 IAEED

-123 IDKAAD
+123 IDRAAD

-134 EPEDEVQVSDAAKDR
+134 EPEDEVQDTDAAEDR
-149 NDLENPDEET
+149 NDREDSDEET
-159 ESDTQNPW
+159 KSGTQNPE

-201 DPFSYYDDNALEE
+201 DPFFYYDDDASEE
-214 EMDDDIALLAAGK
+214 EMDDDIALPAAGK

-238 VSGTKYTVD
+238 VSSGTEYMVD
-247 LYTDHT
+247 LYTDYT
-253 ATIWELT
+253 AKIRRL
-260 TSSGEAE
+260 TSSSGGAE
-267 CILPSTIYYTG
+267 CILPSTIYYT
-278 DDGVQEPAP
+278 DDAGVQDPNP
-287 YTVTELSLSYYSGVT
+287 YTVIELSLPFSSSVT
-302 SDNNNYTS
+302 SDYTT
-310 LVLPDTLTDIR
+310 LVLPDTLTDMGGY
-321 RSLSG
+321 LSS

-342 NATLQNMMELK
+342 KAILQNMTELK
-353 TLTFDEGVEE
+353 TLTFEEGVEE

-373 TKLETIH
+373 KNLTTIH

-391 GTFSGASALTDITL
+391 GTFSGASTLTDITL
-405 PEGIA
+405 PDGIA
-410 ITEGSTFSKC
+410 ITEGSTFSEC
-420 TSLKS
+420 TSLES
-425 IELPASITTIPRS
+425 IELPASITTIPS
-438 MFAGCSALERV
+438 HMFAGCSALERV

-458 GNGAFGSVTDWNGH
+458 DNSAFGSVTDWKNH

-493 RAFYGCSALTTVD
+493 RAFYGCSALETVD
-506 LHNVT
+506 LHSVT
-511 TMEYGAFQGCKELS
+511 TMGYAAFQGCKALS
-525 GEIDLSKLEVIPGNA
+525 GEIDLSNLEEIPGHA
-540 FCYDSKITSV
+540 FCYDPNITSV
-550 ITCPTLKSIGDWA
+550 ITCSTLSSIGDWA

-577 LNSIGEYTFFLASL
+577 LNSIGTYTFYKASL

-602 KLGANAF
+602 QLGASAF
-609 NGCEEIEA
+609 SGCKEVEA

-622 GLTDIPSNAFDGCR
+622 GLTDIPPNAFAGCTNL
-636 KLTTIT
+636 KTIT
-642 VNNRQEDV
+642 VNNRREDV
-650 KIPKIDRV
+650 HIPEIDGV

-665 SLTADDD
+665 SLEATDD
-672 KVSTATDALSLQ
+672 KVSNAEGALSLQ
-684 DAVKQAAT
+684 QAVDQA
-692 NGTPV
+692 NGPV
-697 TIEKDIRLDEPVTI
+697 TIEIEKNICLNAPVTI
-711 TAEQKVEITATEN
+711 AKGKQVEITANANEN
-724 HNIFGNKDQNLANLF
+724 YNLFGNKDENLTNLF

-769 KTTING
+769 KTTIDG

-783 LEGNNIGVI
+783 LEGDSMGVI
-792 EDKGSSAKLILEN
+792 EDNGSSAELILEN
-805 GTIQNHKIRGAHSAS
+805 GTIQNHKIRGARSAS

-829 TMNGGTIRD
+829 TMNGGTIQD

-864 EGSICNNS
+864 GGSICNNS

-879 YLTASNDA
+879 YLTASSNAA
-887 KARFTMNGG
+887 KARFTMNSG

-901 ESHSYTSDSTPT
+901 ESRSYTPKSTPT

-947 DELPTKEHGTAF
+947 DELPTEEHGTAF
-959 TMYSGTISNNTA
+959 TMNGGTISNNTA

-986 RVSLLGGRIENNSAY
+986 YVSLLGGRIENNSAY

-1011 TQIYTTLHIQ
+1011 TEIYTTLHIE

-1040 TGDAKLYMQNGAVIY
+1040 TGDAKLYMQDGAVIY

-1102 APPGNLGTSGQGT
+1102 APAGNRGTSGQGT
-1115 RYNAVEYAKR
+1115 RYNTVEYAKR

-1148 PAVGSLI
+1148 PATGSLI

-1173 VVIGEATSLSNSISV
+1173 VVIGEATSLSYSISV
-1188 KKVWDNP
+1188 KKAWDNP

-1216 VVSTAELTS
+1216 IVSTAELTG

-1230 YTFTDLP
+1230 HTFTDLP
-1237 LSPNHYT
+1237 LSPDHYT

-1295 YKWERPASIHVSL
+1295 YKWKRPASIHVSL

-1334 ESSYSVTED
+1334 EGTYSVTED

-1363 NTYERPLDPEPIEP
+1363 NTYERPLYPEPIEP
-1377 IPPVDPPQEEI
+1377 IDPSRLWIPRKR
-1388 VTPPIVPET
+1388 
-1397 TGNEPSPPSTEET
+1397 
-1410 TSVPPTEPT
+1410 
-1419 EESTE
+1419 
-1424 ERSAESDPEES
+1424 RS
-1435 PIKETQ
+1435 
-1441 ETPSVSA
+1441 
-1448 KPPKL
+1448 
-1453 IQTGQTW
+1453 
-1460 WPVFLLMFAGVGLL
+1460 
-1474 VFGFYKRSKEN
+1474 
-1485 IDHE
+1485 

>member
-1 MEAGCTIFLRWYT
+1 
-14 PPCGTRF
+14 
-21 AAHEHNDNAKERNT
+21 
-35 AMKKR
+35 MKKR

-62 AATNDDFVEDWEG
+62 AATNDDFVEDREDI
-75 AADFTDDSYSSSEQ
+75 ADYTDDSYSSGYSSSEQ

-110 VAEED
+110 IAEED

-123 IDKAAD
+123 IDRAAD

-134 EPEDEVQVSDAAKDR
+134 EPEDEVQNTDAAEDR
-149 NDLENPDEET
+149 NDREYPDEET
-159 ESDTQNPW
+159 KSGTNPG

-201 DPFSYYDDNALEE
+201 DPFSYYDDDASEE

-227 TMAHENYAYTD
+227 TMAHEDYAYTD
-238 VSGTKYTVD
+238 VSSGTEYMVD

-253 ATIWELT
+253 AKIWKLT

-267 CILPSTIYYTG
+267 CILPSTIYYT
-278 DDGVQEPAP
+278 DADGVPEPTP
-287 YTVTELSLSYYSGVT
+287 YTVTELRLSYWSGVT
-302 SDNNNYTS
+302 SDNNNYTA
-310 LVLPDTLTDIR
+310 LVLPDTLTDIGG
-321 RSLSG
+321 SLSG

-342 NATLQNMMELK
+342 YATLQNMKQLK

-373 TKLETIH
+373 KSLTTIH

-405 PEGIA
+405 SEGIA
-410 ITEGSTFSKC
+410 ITEGSTFSEC

-425 IELPASITTIPRS
+425 IELPASITTIPSS

-458 GNGAFGSVTDWNGH
+458 GNGAFGSVTDWKDQ
-472 ETADTALTEIPDL
+472 EIADTVLTEIPDL

-493 RAFYGCSALTTVD
+493 RAFYGCSALETVD
-506 LHNVT
+506 LHSVT
-511 TMEYGAFQGCKELS
+511 TMGYGAFQGCDALS
-525 GEIDLSKLEVIPGNA
+525 GEIDLSNLEVIPGHA
-540 FCYDSKITSV
+540 FCYDPNITSV
-550 ITCPTLKSIGDWA
+550 ITCPTLRSIGDWA
-563 FIWAGIST
+563 FIWADIST

-577 LNSIGEYTFFLASL
+577 LNSIGTYTFYKASL

-602 KLGANAF
+602 QLGASAF
-609 NGCEEIEA
+609 SGCEEVNA

-622 GLTDIPSNAFDGCR
+622 GLKDIPANAFAGCTNL
-636 KLTTIT
+636 KTIT
-642 VNNRQEDV
+642 VNNRREDV
-650 KIPKIDRV
+650 TIPKIDGV

-665 SLTADDD
+665 SLEATDD
-672 KVSTATDALSLQ
+672 KVSNAEGALSLQ
-684 DAVKQAAT
+684 QAVDQA
-692 NGTPV
+692 NGPV
-697 TIEKDIRLDEPVTI
+697 TIEIEKNICLNAPVTI
-711 TAEQKVEITATEN
+711 AKGKQVEITANANEN
-724 HNIFGNKDQNLANLF
+724 YNLFGNKDEKPTNLF
-739 VVEAGG
+739 VVEEGG

-769 KTTING
+769 KTTIDG

-783 LEGNNIGVI
+783 LEGDSMGVI
-792 EDKGSSAKLILEN
+792 EDNGSSAELILEN
-805 GTIQNHKIRGAHSAS
+805 GTIQNHKIRGALSAS

-829 TMNGGTIRD
+829 TMNGGTIQD

-864 EGSICNNS
+864 GGSICNNS

-879 YLTASNDA
+879 YLTASSNAA

-896 TLSNN
+896 TLRNN
-901 ESHSYTSDSTPT
+901 ESRSYTPYSTPT

-929 TITGNCAYGGAGG
+929 TITGNCAHDGAGG

-947 DELPTKEHGTAF
+947 DELPTEEHGTAF
-959 TMYSGTISNNTA
+959 TMNGGTISNNTA
-971 SGYRCSGGGIYSCSN
+971 SGSRCSGGGIYSCSN
-986 RVSLLGGRIENNSAY
+986 YVSLLGGRIENNSAY

-1011 TQIYTTLHIQ
+1011 TEIYTTLHIE

-1040 TGDAKLYMQNGAVIY
+1040 TGDAKLYMQDGAVIY

-1102 APPGNLGTSGQGT
+1102 APAGNRGTSGQGT

-1148 PAVGSLI
+1148 PATGSLI

-1173 VVIGEATSLSNSISV
+1173 VVIGEATSLSHSILV
-1188 KKVWDNP
+1188 KKAWDNP
-1195 GYEDTQP
+1195 GHEDTQP

-1216 VVSTAELTS
+1216 IVSTAELTG

-1230 YTFTDLP
+1230 HTFTDLP
-1237 LSPNHYT
+1237 LSPDHYT

-1334 ESSYSVTED
+1334 EGTYSVTED

-1348 ETLIERSDAGGFIIT
+1348 ETLIERSDTGGFIIT
-1363 NTYERPLDPEPIEP
+1363 NTYERPLYPEPIEPIDP

-1388 VTPPIVPET
+1388 VTPPIVPGT

-1410 TSVPPTEPT
+1410 TSVPPTEPTEEST

-1460 WPVFLLMFAGVGLL
+1460 WPVFLLMFAGAGLL

>member
-1 MEAGCTIFLRWYT
+1 
-14 PPCGTRF
+14 
-21 AAHEHNDNAKERNT
+21 
-35 AMKKR
+35 MKKR

-62 AATNDDFVEDWEG
+62 AATNDDFVEDREDI
-75 AADFTDDSYSSSEQ
+75 ADYTDDSYSSGYSSSEQ

-110 VAEED
+110 IAEED

-123 IDKAAD
+123 IDRAAD

-134 EPEDEVQVSDAAKDR
+134 EPEDEVQDTDAAEDR
-149 NDLENPDEET
+149 NDREDSDEET
-159 ESDTQNPW
+159 KSGTNPG
-167 EAGPSDAETEEDV
+167 ETGPSDAETEEDV

-201 DPFSYYDDNALEE
+201 DPFSYYDDDASEE
-214 EMDDDIALLAAGK
+214 EMDDDIALLTAGK
-227 TMAHENYAYTD
+227 TMAHEDYAYTD
-238 VSGTKYTVD
+238 VSSGTEYMVD

-253 ATIWELT
+253 AKIWKLT

-278 DDGVQEPAP
+278 DDGVQEPNP
-287 YTVTELSLSYYSGVT
+287 YTVTELRFSPYGNSVT
-302 SDNNNYTS
+302 SVNNNYTA
-310 LVLPDTLTDIR
+310 LVLPDTLTDIGG
-321 RSLSG
+321 SLSG

-342 NATLQNMMELK
+342 NATLQYMKQLR

-373 TKLETIH
+373 KNLTTIH

-410 ITEGSTFSKC
+410 ITEGSTFSEC
-420 TSLKS
+420 TSLES
-425 IELPASITTIPRS
+425 IELPSSITTIPS
-438 MFAGCSALERV
+438 YMFAGCSALERV

-458 GNGAFGSVTDWNGH
+458 GNSAFKS
-472 ETADTALTEIPDL
+472 DTALTEIPDL

-493 RAFYGCSALTTVD
+493 RAFYGCSALETVD
-506 LHNVT
+506 LHSVT
-511 TMEYGAFQGCKELS
+511 TMEYAAFQGCDALS
-525 GEIDLSKLEVIPGNA
+525 GKIDLSNLEEIPGHA
-540 FCYDSKITSV
+540 FCYDPNITSV
-550 ITCPTLKSIGDWA
+550 ITCPTLRSIGDWA

-577 LNSIGEYTFFLASL
+577 LNSIGTYTFYKASL

-602 KLGANAF
+602 QLGASAF
-609 NGCEEIEA
+609 SGCEKVEA

-622 GLTDIPSNAFDGCR
+622 GLTDIPKDAFDGC
-636 KLTTIT
+636 KPKTIT
-642 VNNRQEDV
+642 VNNRREDV
-650 KIPKIDRV
+650 HIPEIDGV

-665 SLTADDD
+665 SLTADND
-672 KVSTATDALSLQ
+672 KVSNAEGALSLQ
-684 DAVKQAAT
+684 QAVDQA

-697 TIEKDIRLDEPVTI
+697 TIEKDIRLDEPVRI
-711 TAEQKVEITATEN
+711 AAGQRVEITANEN
-724 HNIFGNKDQNLANLF
+724 CNIFGNKDENLANLF
-739 VVEAGG
+739 VVEEGG

-769 KTTING
+769 KTTIDG

-783 LEGNNIGVI
+783 LEGNDMGVI
-792 EDKGSSAKLILEN
+792 EDNGSSAELILEN
-805 GTIQNHKIRGAHSAS
+805 GTIQNHKIRGALSAS

-829 TMNGGTIRD
+829 TMNGGTIQD

-843 SSSDSSSPA
+843 PSSDSSSPA

-879 YLTASNDA
+879 YLTASSNAA

-901 ESHSYTSDSTPT
+901 ESHSYTPYSTPT

-919 YSAEFVLNNG
+919 HSAEFVLNDG

-947 DELPTKEHGTAF
+947 DQLPTEEYGTAF
-959 TMYSGTISNNTA
+959 TMNGGTISNNTA

-986 RVSLLGGRIENNSAY
+986 YVSLLGGRIENNSAY

-1011 TQIYTTLHIQ
+1011 TEIYTTLHIE

-1040 TGDAKLYMQNGAVIY
+1040 TGDAKLYMQDGAVIY

-1102 APPGNLGTSGQGT
+1102 APAGNRGTSGQGT
-1115 RYNAVEYAKR
+1115 RYNTVEYAKR

-1148 PAVGSLI
+1148 PATGSLI

-1173 VVIGEATSLSNSISV
+1173 VVIGEATSLSYSISV
-1188 KKVWDNP
+1188 KKAWDNP

-1216 VVSTAELTS
+1216 IVSTAELTG

-1230 YTFTDLP
+1230 HTFTDLP
-1237 LSPNHYT
+1237 LSPDHYT

-1334 ESSYSVTED
+1334 EGTYSVTED

-1363 NTYERPLDPEPIEP
+1363 NTYERPLYPEPIEPIDP

-1388 VTPPIVPET
+1388 VTPPIVPGT
-1397 TGNEPSPPSTEET
+1397 TGNEPNPPSTEET

-1419 EESTE
+1419 EESTDESTE

-1448 KPPKL
+1448 NPPKL

-1460 WPVFLLMFAGVGLL
+1460 WPVFLLMFAGAGLL

>member
-1 MEAGCTIFLRWYT
+1 
-14 PPCGTRF
+14 
-21 AAHEHNDNAKERNT
+21 
-35 AMKKR
+35 MKKR

-62 AATNDDFVEDWEG
+62 AATNDDFVEDRE
-75 AADFTDDSYSSSEQ
+75 DITDYTDDSYSSGYSSSEQ

-99 DEEVDDTAAEV
+99 DEEVDDTAAKV
-110 VAEED
+110 IAEED

-123 IDKAAD
+123 IDRAAD

-134 EPEDEVQVSDAAKDR
+134 ESEDEVQDTDAAEDR
-149 NDLENPDEET
+149 NDREDSDEET
-159 ESDTQNPW
+159 RSGTNPG
-167 EAGPSDAETEEDV
+167 ETGPSDAETEEDV
-180 PDSWEETPKIDSE
+180 SDSWEETPKIDSE

-201 DPFSYYDDNALEE
+201 DPFSYYDDDASEE

-227 TMAHENYAYTD
+227 TMAHEDYAYTD
-238 VSGTKYTVD
+238 VSSGTEYMVD

-253 ATIWELT
+253 AKIWKLT
-260 TSSGEAE
+260 TSSGGAE
-267 CILPSTIYYTG
+267 CILPSTIYYT
-278 DDGVQEPAP
+278 DDDDVPEPTP
-287 YTVTELSLSYYSGVT
+287 YTVTELKFSPYGNSVT
-302 SDNNNYTS
+302 SVNNNYTA
-310 LVLPDTLTDIR
+310 LVLPDTLTDIGG
-321 RSLSG
+321 SLSG

-342 NATLQNMMELK
+342 NATLQYMKELR
-353 TLTFDEGVEE
+353 TLTFEEGVEE

-373 TKLETIH
+373 KNLTTIH

-410 ITEGSTFSKC
+410 ITEGSTFSEC

-425 IELPASITTIPRS
+425 ITLPASITTIPS
-438 MFAGCSALERV
+438 YMFAGCSALERV

-458 GNGAFGSVTDWNGH
+458 GNSAFKS
-472 ETADTALTEIPDL
+472 DTALTEIPDL

-493 RAFYGCSALTTVD
+493 RAFYGCSALKTVD
-506 LHNVT
+506 LHSVT
-511 TMEYGAFQGCKELS
+511 TMEYGAFQGCDALS
-525 GEIDLSKLEVIPGNA
+525 GEIDLSNLEEIPGHA
-540 FCYDSKITSV
+540 FCYDPNITSV
-550 ITCPTLKSIGDWA
+550 ITCPTLRSIGDWA
-563 FIWAGIST
+563 FIWADIST

-577 LNSIGEYTFFLASL
+577 LNSIGTYTFYKASL

-602 KLGANAF
+602 QLGASAF
-609 NGCEEIEA
+609 SGCEEVNA

-622 GLTDIPSNAFDGCR
+622 GLKDIPANAFAGCTNL
-636 KLTTIT
+636 KTIT

-650 KIPKIDRV
+650 TIPKIDGV

-665 SLTADDD
+665 SLTADND
-672 KVSTATDALSLQ
+672 KVSAAADALSLQ
-684 DAVKQAAT
+684 QAVNQA

-697 TIEKDIRLDEPVTI
+697 TIEKDIRLDEPVRI
-711 TAEQKVEITATEN
+711 AAGQRVEITANANEN
-724 HNIFGNKDQNLANLF
+724 YNLFGNKDKNLTNLF

-769 KTTING
+769 KTTIDG

-783 LEGNNIGVI
+783 LEGNDVGVI
-792 EDKGSSAKLILEN
+792 EDNGSSAELILEN
-805 GTIQNHKIRGAHSAS
+805 GTIQNHKIRGALSAS

-829 TMNGGTIRD
+829 TMNGGTIQA

-864 EGSICNNS
+864 GGSICNNS

-879 YLTASNDA
+879 YLTASSNAA

-896 TLSNN
+896 SLSNN
-901 ESHSYTSDSTPT
+901 ESRSYTPNSTPT

-919 YSAEFVLNNG
+919 YSAEFVLNDG
-929 TITGNCAYGGAGG
+929 TITGNCAHDGAGG

-947 DELPTKEHGTAF
+947 DELPTEEHGTAF
-959 TMYSGTISNNTA
+959 TMNGGTISNNTA

-986 RVSLLGGRIENNSAY
+986 YVSLLGGRIENNSAY

-1011 TQIYTTLHIQ
+1011 TEIYTTLHIE

-1040 TGDAKLYMQNGAVIY
+1040 TGDAKLYMQDGAVIY

-1102 APPGNLGTSGQGT
+1102 APPGNRGTSGQGT
-1115 RYNAVEYAKR
+1115 RYNTVEYAKR

-1148 PAVGSLI
+1148 PATGSLI

-1173 VVIGEATSLSNSISV
+1173 VVIGEATSLSYSISV
-1188 KKVWDNP
+1188 KKAWDNP

-1202 SGVTIHLKERDTGD
+1202 SSVTIHLKERDTGD
-1216 VVSTAELTS
+1216 IVSTAELTG

-1334 ESSYSVTED
+1334 EGTYSVTED

-1363 NTYERPLDPEPIEP
+1363 NTYERPLYPEPIEPIDP

-1388 VTPPIVPET
+1388 VTPPIVPGT
-1397 TGNEPSPPSTEET
+1397 TGNEPNPPSTEET

-1419 EESTE
+1419 EESTDESTE

-1441 ETPSVSA
+1441 ETSSVSA

-1460 WPVFLLMFAGVGLL
+1460 WPVFLLMFAGAGLL

>member
-1 MEAGCTIFLRWYT
+1 
-14 PPCGTRF
+14 
-21 AAHEHNDNAKERNT
+21 
-35 AMKKR
+35 MKKR

-62 AATNDDFVEDWEG
+62 AATNDDFVEDREDI
-75 AADFTDDSYSSSEQ
+75 ADYTDDSYSSGYSSSEQ

-110 VAEED
+110 IAEED

-123 IDKAAD
+123 IDRAAD

-134 EPEDEVQVSDAAKDR
+134 EPEDEVQNTDAAEDR
-149 NDLENPDEET
+149 NDREDPDEET
-159 ESDTQNPW
+159 KSGTNPG

-201 DPFSYYDDNALEE
+201 DPFSYYDDDASEE

-227 TMAHENYAYTD
+227 TMAHEDYAYTD
-238 VSGTKYTVD
+238 VSSGTEYMVD

-253 ATIWELT
+253 AKIWKLT

-267 CILPSTIYYTG
+267 CILPSTIYYT
-278 DDGVQEPAP
+278 DDDDVPEPTP
-287 YTVTELSLSYYSGVT
+287 YTVTELRFSPYGNSVT
-302 SDNNNYTS
+302 SVNNNYTA
-310 LVLPDTLTDIR
+310 LVLPDTLTDIGG
-321 RSLSG
+321 SLSG

-342 NATLQNMMELK
+342 NATLQYMKQLR
-353 TLTFDEGVEE
+353 TLTFEEGVEE

-373 TKLETIH
+373 KNLTTIH

-410 ITEGSTFSKC
+410 ITEGSTFSEC

-425 IELPASITTIPRS
+425 ITLPASITTIPS
-438 MFAGCSALERV
+438 YMFAGCSALERV

-458 GNGAFGSVTDWNGH
+458 GNSAFKS
-472 ETADTALTEIPDL
+472 DTALTEIPDL

-493 RAFYGCSALTTVD
+493 RAFYGCSALKTVD
-506 LHNVT
+506 LHSVT
-511 TMEYGAFQGCKELS
+511 TMEYGAFQGCDALS
-525 GEIDLSKLEVIPGNA
+525 GEIDLSNLEEIPGHA
-540 FCYDSKITSV
+540 FCYDPNITSV
-550 ITCPTLKSIGDWA
+550 ITCPTLRSIGDWA
-563 FIWAGIST
+563 FIWADIST

-577 LNSIGEYTFFLASL
+577 LKSIGTYTFYKASL

-602 KLGANAF
+602 QLGASAF
-609 NGCEEIEA
+609 SGCEKVEA

-622 GLTDIPSNAFDGCR
+622 GLTDIPKDAFDGC
-636 KLTTIT
+636 KPKTIT
-642 VNNRQEDV
+642 VNNRREDV
-650 KIPKIDRV
+650 HIPEIDGV

-665 SLTADDD
+665 SLTADND
-672 KVSTATDALSLQ
+672 KVSNAEGALSLQ
-684 DAVKQAAT
+684 EAVDQA

-697 TIEKDIRLDEPVTI
+697 TIEKDIRLDEPVRI
-711 TAEQKVEITATEN
+711 AAGQRVEITANANEN
-724 HNIFGNKDQNLANLF
+724 YNLFGNKDEKPTNLF
-739 VVEAGG
+739 VVEEGG

-769 KTTING
+769 KTTIDG

-783 LEGNNIGVI
+783 LEGNDVGVI
-792 EDKGSSAKLILEN
+792 EDNGSSAELILEN

-829 TMNGGTIRD
+829 TMNGGTIQD

-843 SSSDSSSPA
+843 ASSDSSSPA

-864 EGSICNNS
+864 GGSICNNS

-879 YLTASNDA
+879 YLTASNNAA

-901 ESHSYTSDSTPT
+901 ESRSYTPYSTPT

-929 TITGNCAYGGAGG
+929 TITGNCAHGGAGG

-947 DELPTKEHGTAF
+947 DELPTEEHGTAF
-959 TMYSGTISNNTA
+959 TMNGGTISNNTA

-986 RVSLLGGRIENNSAY
+986 CVSLLGGRIENNSAY
-1001 DGGGVYSEGN
+1001 DGGGIYSEGN
-1011 TQIYTTLHIQ
+1011 TEIYTTLHIE

-1040 TGDAKLYMQNGAVIY
+1040 TGDAKLYMQDGAVIY

-1102 APPGNLGTSGQGT
+1102 APAGNRGTSGQGT
-1115 RYNAVEYAKR
+1115 RYNTVEYAKR

-1173 VVIGEATSLSNSISV
+1173 VVIGEATSLSYSISV
-1188 KKVWDNP
+1188 KKAWDNP
-1195 GYEDTQP
+1195 GHEDTQP

-1216 VVSTAELTS
+1216 IVSTAELTG

-1230 YTFTDLP
+1230 HTFTDLP
-1237 LSPNHYT
+1237 LSPDHYT

-1334 ESSYSVTED
+1334 EGTYSVTED

-1363 NTYERPLDPEPIEP
+1363 NTYERPLYPEPIEPIDP

-1388 VTPPIVPET
+1388 VTPPIVPGT
-1397 TGNEPSPPSTEET
+1397 TGNEPNPPSTEET
-1410 TSVPPTEPT
+1410 TSVPPTEPTEEST

-1441 ETPSVSA
+1441 ETSSVSA

-1460 WPVFLLMFAGVGLL
+1460 WPVFLLMFAGAGLL

>member
-1 MEAGCTIFLRWYT
+1 
-14 PPCGTRF
+14 
-21 AAHEHNDNAKERNT
+21 
-35 AMKKR
+35 MKKR

-62 AATNDDFVEDWEG
+62 AATNDDFVEDREDI
-75 AADFTDDSYSSSEQ
+75 ADYTDDSYSSGYSSSEQ

-110 VAEED
+110 IAEED

-123 IDKAAD
+123 IDRAAD

-134 EPEDEVQVSDAAKDR
+134 EPEDEVQNTDAAEDR
-149 NDLENPDEET
+149 NDREYPDEET
-159 ESDTQNPW
+159 KSGTNPG

-201 DPFSYYDDNALEE
+201 DPFSYYDDDASEE

-227 TMAHENYAYTD
+227 TMAHEDYAYTD
-238 VSGTKYTVD
+238 VSSGTEYMVD

-253 ATIWELT
+253 AKIWKLT

-267 CILPSTIYYTG
+267 CILPSTIYYID
-278 DDGVQEPAP
+278 DDGVPEPTP
-287 YTVTELSLSYYSGVT
+287 YTVTELRLSYWSGVT
-302 SDNNNYTS
+302 SDNNNYTA
-310 LVLPDTLTDIR
+310 LVLPDTLTDIGG
-321 RSLSG
+321 SLSG

-342 NATLQNMMELK
+342 NATLQNMKQLK

-373 TKLETIH
+373 KSLTTIH

-405 PEGIA
+405 PEGIV
-410 ITEGSTFSKC
+410 ITEGSTFSEC

-425 IELPASITTIPRS
+425 IELPASITTIPSS

-458 GNGAFGSVTDWNGH
+458 GNGAFGSVTDWKDQ
-472 ETADTALTEIPDL
+472 EIADTVLTEIPDL

-493 RAFYGCSALTTVD
+493 RAFYGCSALETVD
-506 LHNVT
+506 LHSVT
-511 TMEYGAFQGCKELS
+511 TMGYGAFQGCDALS
-525 GEIDLSKLEVIPGNA
+525 GEIDLSNLEVIPGHA
-540 FCYDSKITSV
+540 FCYDPNITSV
-550 ITCPTLKSIGDWA
+550 ITCPTLRSIGDWA
-563 FIWAGIST
+563 FIWADIST

-577 LNSIGEYTFFLASL
+577 LNSIGTYTFYKASL

-602 KLGANAF
+602 QLGASAF
-609 NGCEEIEA
+609 SGCEEVNA

-622 GLTDIPSNAFDGCR
+622 GLKDIPANAFAGCTNL
-636 KLTTIT
+636 KTIT

-650 KIPKIDRV
+650 TIPKIDGV

-665 SLTADDD
+665 SLTADND
-672 KVSTATDALSLQ
+672 KVSAAADALSLQ
-684 DAVKQAAT
+684 QAVNQA

-697 TIEKDIRLDEPVTI
+697 TIEKDIRLDEPVRI
-711 TAEQKVEITATEN
+711 AAGQRVEITANTN
-724 HNIFGNKDQNLANLF
+724 CNIFGNKDKDLTNLF
-739 VVEAGG
+739 VVEEGG

-769 KTTING
+769 KTTIDG

-783 LEGNNIGVI
+783 LEGDSMGVI
-792 EDKGSSAKLILEN
+792 EDNGSSAELILEN
-805 GTIQNHKIRGAHSAS
+805 GTIQNHKIRGARSAS

-829 TMNGGTIRD
+829 TMNGGTIQD

-843 SSSDSSSPA
+843 PSSDSSSPA

-879 YLTASNDA
+879 YLTASNNAA
-887 KARFTMNGG
+887 KACFTMNGG

-901 ESHSYTSDSTPT
+901 ESHSYTPYSTPT

-919 YSAEFVLNNG
+919 YSAEFVLNDG

-947 DELPTKEHGTAF
+947 DELPREEHGTAF
-959 TMYSGTISNNTA
+959 TMNGGTISNNTA

-986 RVSLLGGRIENNSAY
+986 YVSLLGGRIENNSAY

-1011 TQIYTTLHIQ
+1011 TEIYTTLHIE

-1055 GNTAASAGDDF
+1055 GNMAASAGDDF

-1102 APPGNLGTSGQGT
+1102 APAGNRGTSGQGT
-1115 RYNAVEYAKR
+1115 RYNTVEYAKR

-1173 VVIGEATSLSNSISV
+1173 VVIGEATSLSYSISV

-1216 VVSTAELTS
+1216 IVSTAELTG

-1230 YTFTDLP
+1230 HTFTDLP
-1237 LSPNHYT
+1237 LSPDHYT

-1308 WNGDAKVKEADLTAD
+1308 WNGDAKVKEANLTAD

-1334 ESSYSVTED
+1334 EGTYSVTED

-1363 NTYERPLDPEPIEP
+1363 NTYERPLYPEPIEPIDP

-1388 VTPPIVPET
+1388 VTPPIVPGT

-1424 ERSAESDPEES
+1424 ESTEERSAESDPEES

-1441 ETPSVSA
+1441 ETSSVSA

-1460 WPVFLLMFAGVGLL
+1460 WPVFLLMFAGAGLL

>member
-1 MEAGCTIFLRWYT
+1 
-14 PPCGTRF
+14 
-21 AAHEHNDNAKERNT
+21 
-35 AMKKR
+35 MKKR

-62 AATNDDFVEDWEG
+62 AATNDDFVEDREDI
-75 AADFTDDSYSSSEQ
+75 ADYTDDSYSSGYSSSEQ

-110 VAEED
+110 IAEED

-123 IDKAAD
+123 IDRAAD

-134 EPEDEVQVSDAAKDR
+134 EPEDEVQDTDAAEDR
-149 NDLENPDEET
+149 NDREDSDEET
-159 ESDTQNPW
+159 KSGTNPG
-167 EAGPSDAETEEDV
+167 ETGPSDAETEEDV

-201 DPFSYYDDNALEE
+201 DPFSYYDDDASEE

-227 TMAHENYAYTD
+227 TMAHEDYAYTD
-238 VSGTKYTVD
+238 VSSGTEYMVN

-253 ATIWELT
+253 AKICKLT

-278 DDGVQEPAP
+278 DDGVPEPNP
-287 YTVTELSLSYYSGVT
+287 YTVTELRLSYWSGVT
-302 SDNNNYTS
+302 SDNNNYTA
-310 LVLPDTLTDIR
+310 LVLPDTLTDIGG
-321 RSLSG
+321 SLSG

-342 NATLQNMMELK
+342 NATLQNMKQLK

-373 TKLETIH
+373 KSLTTIH

-410 ITEGSTFSKC
+410 ITEGSTFSEC
-420 TSLKS
+420 TSLES
-425 IELPASITTIPRS
+425 IELPASITTIPS
-438 MFAGCSALERV
+438 GMFAGCSALERV

-458 GNGAFGSVTDWNGH
+458 GNGAFGSVTDWKDQ
-472 ETADTALTEIPDL
+472 EIADTVLTEIPDL

-493 RAFYGCSALTTVD
+493 RAFYGCSALETVD
-506 LHNVT
+506 LHSVT
-511 TMEYGAFQGCKELS
+511 TMGYGAFQGCDALS
-525 GEIDLSKLEVIPGNA
+525 GKIDLSNLEVIPGHA
-540 FCYDSKITSV
+540 FCYDPNITSV
-550 ITCPTLKSIGDWA
+550 ITCPTLRSIGDWA
-563 FIWAGIST
+563 FIWADIST

-577 LNSIGEYTFFLASL
+577 LNSIGTYTFYKASL

-602 KLGANAF
+602 QLGASAF
-609 NGCEEIEA
+609 SGCEEVNA

-622 GLTDIPSNAFDGCR
+622 GLKDIPANAFAGCTNL
-636 KLTTIT
+636 KTIT
-642 VNNRQEDV
+642 VNNRREDV
-650 KIPKIDRV
+650 TIPKIDGV

-665 SLTADDD
+665 SLEATDD
-672 KVSTATDALSLQ
+672 KVSNAEGALSLQ
-684 DAVKQAAT
+684 QAVDQA
-692 NGTPV
+692 NGPV
-697 TIEKDIRLDEPVTI
+697 TIEIEKNICLNAPVTI
-711 TAEQKVEITATEN
+711 AAGQRVEITANEN
-724 HNIFGNKDQNLANLF
+724 YNLFGNKDEKPTNLF
-739 VVEAGG
+739 VVEEGG

-769 KTTING
+769 KTTIDG

-783 LEGNNIGVI
+783 LEGNDVGVI
-792 EDKGSSAKLILEN
+792 EDNGSSAELILEN
-805 GTIQNHKIRGAHSAS
+805 GTIQNHKIRGALSAS

-829 TMNGGTIRD
+829 TMNGGTIQA

-864 EGSICNNS
+864 GGSICNNS

-879 YLTASNDA
+879 YLTASSNAA

-896 TLSNN
+896 SLSNN
-901 ESHSYTSDSTPT
+901 ESRSYTPNSTPT

-919 YSAEFVLNNG
+919 YSAEFVLNDG
-929 TITGNCAYGGAGG
+929 TITGNCAHDGAGG

-947 DELPTKEHGTAF
+947 DELPTEEHGTAF
-959 TMYSGTISNNTA
+959 TMNGGTISNNTA

-986 RVSLLGGRIENNSAY
+986 YVSLLGGRIENNSAY

-1011 TQIYTTLHIQ
+1011 TEIYTTLHIE

-1040 TGDAKLYMQNGAVIY
+1040 TGDAKLYMQDGAVIY

-1102 APPGNLGTSGQGT
+1102 APPGNRGTSGQGT
-1115 RYNAVEYAKR
+1115 RYNTVEYAKR

-1148 PAVGSLI
+1148 PATGSLI

-1173 VVIGEATSLSNSISV
+1173 VVIGEATSLSYSISV
-1188 KKVWDNP
+1188 KKAWDNP

-1202 SGVTIHLKERDTGD
+1202 SSVTIHLKERDTGD
-1216 VVSTAELTS
+1216 IVSTAELTG

-1230 YTFTDLP
+1230 HTFTDLP
-1237 LSPNHYT
+1237 LSPDHYT

-1334 ESSYSVTED
+1334 EGTYSVTED

-1363 NTYERPLDPEPIEP
+1363 NTYERPLYPEPIEPIDP

-1388 VTPPIVPET
+1388 VTPPIVPGT
-1397 TGNEPSPPSTEET
+1397 TGNEPNPPSTEET

-1419 EESTE
+1419 EESTDESTE
-1424 ERSAESDPEES
+1424 ERSTESDPEES

-1460 WPVFLLMFAGVGLL
+1460 WPVFLLMFAGAGLL

>member
-1 MEAGCTIFLRWYT
+1 
-14 PPCGTRF
+14 
-21 AAHEHNDNAKERNT
+21 
-35 AMKKR
+35 MKKR

-62 AATNDDFVEDWEG
+62 AATNDDFVEDREDI
-75 AADFTDDSYSSSEQ
+75 ADYTDDSYSSGYSSSEQ

-110 VAEED
+110 IAEED

-123 IDKAAD
+123 IDRAAD

-134 EPEDEVQVSDAAKDR
+134 EPEDEVQNTDAAEDR
-149 NDLENPDEET
+149 NDREYPDEET
-159 ESDTQNPW
+159 KSGTNPG

-201 DPFSYYDDNALEE
+201 DPFSYYDDDASEE

-227 TMAHENYAYTD
+227 TMAHEDYAYTD
-238 VSGTKYTVD
+238 VSSGTEYMVD

-253 ATIWELT
+253 AKIWKLT

-267 CILPSTIYYTG
+267 CILPSTIYYT
-278 DDGVQEPAP
+278 DADGVPEPTP
-287 YTVTELSLSYYSGVT
+287 YTVTELRLSYWSGVT
-302 SDNNNYTS
+302 SDNNNYTA
-310 LVLPDTLTDIR
+310 LVLPDTLTDIGG
-321 RSLSG
+321 SLSG

-342 NATLQNMMELK
+342 NATLQNMKELK

-373 TKLETIH
+373 KSLTTIH

-405 PEGIA
+405 SEGIA
-410 ITEGSTFSKC
+410 ITEGSTFSEC

-425 IELPASITTIPRS
+425 IELPASITTIPSS

-458 GNGAFGSVTDWNGH
+458 GNGAFGSVTDWKDQ
-472 ETADTALTEIPDL
+472 EIADTVLTEIPDL

-493 RAFYGCSALTTVD
+493 RAFYGCSALETVD
-506 LHNVT
+506 LHSVT
-511 TMEYGAFQGCKELS
+511 TMGYGAFQGCDALS
-525 GEIDLSKLEVIPGNA
+525 GEIDLSNLEVIPGHA
-540 FCYDSKITSV
+540 FCYDPNITSV
-550 ITCPTLKSIGDWA
+550 ITCPTLRSIGDWA
-563 FIWAGIST
+563 FIWADIST

-577 LNSIGEYTFFLASL
+577 LNSIGTYTFYKASL

-602 KLGANAF
+602 QLGASAF
-609 NGCEEIEA
+609 SGCEEVNA

-622 GLTDIPSNAFDGCR
+622 GLKDIPANAFAGCTNL
-636 KLTTIT
+636 KTIT
-642 VNNRQEDV
+642 VNNRREDV
-650 KIPKIDRV
+650 TIPKIDGV

-665 SLTADDD
+665 SLEATDD
-672 KVSTATDALSLQ
+672 KVSNAEGALSLQ
-684 DAVKQAAT
+684 QAVDQA
-692 NGTPV
+692 NGPV
-697 TIEKDIRLDEPVTI
+697 TIEIEKNICLNAPVTI
-711 TAEQKVEITATEN
+711 AKGKQVEITANANEN
-724 HNIFGNKDQNLANLF
+724 YNLFGNKDEKPTNLF
-739 VVEAGG
+739 VVEEGG

-769 KTTING
+769 KTTIDG

-783 LEGNNIGVI
+783 LEGDSMGVI
-792 EDKGSSAKLILEN
+792 EDNGSSAELILEN

-829 TMNGGTIRD
+829 TMNGGTIQD

-864 EGSICNNS
+864 GGSICNNS

-879 YLTASNDA
+879 YLTASSNAA

-901 ESHSYTSDSTPT
+901 ESRSYTPYSTPT

-929 TITGNCAYGGAGG
+929 TITGNCAHDGAGG

-947 DELPTKEHGTAF
+947 DELPTEEHGTAF
-959 TMYSGTISNNTA
+959 TMNGGTISNNTA

-986 RVSLLGGRIENNSAY
+986 YVSLLGGRIENNSAY

-1011 TQIYTTLHIQ
+1011 TDIYTTLHIR

-1040 TGDAKLYMQNGAVIY
+1040 TGDAKLYMQDGAVIY

-1102 APPGNLGTSGQGT
+1102 APAGNRGTSGQGT
-1115 RYNAVEYAKR
+1115 RYNTVEYAKR

-1173 VVIGEATSLSNSISV
+1173 VVIGEATSLSYSISV
-1188 KKVWDNP
+1188 KKAWDNP

-1216 VVSTAELTS
+1216 IVSTAELTG

-1237 LSPNHYT
+1237 LSPDHYT

-1334 ESSYSVTED
+1334 EGTYSVTED

-1363 NTYERPLDPEPIEP
+1363 NTYERPLYPEPIEPIDP

-1388 VTPPIVPET
+1388 VTPPIVPGT
-1397 TGNEPSPPSTEET
+1397 TGNEPNPPSTEET

-1424 ERSAESDPEES
+1424 ESTEERSAESDPQES

-1460 WPVFLLMFAGVGLL
+1460 WPVFLLMFAGAGLL

>member
-1 MEAGCTIFLRWYT
+1 
-14 PPCGTRF
+14 
-21 AAHEHNDNAKERNT
+21 
-35 AMKKR
+35 MKKR

-62 AATNDDFVEDWEG
+62 AATNDDFVEDREDI
-75 AADFTDDSYSSSEQ
+75 ADFTDDSYSSGYSSSEQ

-99 DEEVDDTAAEV
+99 DEEVDNTAAEV
-110 VAEED
+110 IAEED

-123 IDKAAD
+123 IDRAAD

-134 EPEDEVQVSDAAKDR
+134 EPEDEVQDTDAAEDR
-149 NDLENPDEET
+149 NDREDSDEET
-159 ESDTQNPW
+159 KSGTQNPE

-201 DPFSYYDDNALEE
+201 DPFSYYDDDASEE

-227 TMAHENYAYTD
+227 TMAHEDYAYTD
-238 VSGTKYTVD
+238 VSSGTEYMVD

-253 ATIWELT
+253 AKIWKLT

-267 CILPSTIYYTG
+267 CILPSTIYYT
-278 DDGVQEPAP
+278 DADGVPEPTP
-287 YTVTELSLSYYSGVT
+287 YTVTELRLSYWSGVT
-302 SDNNNYTS
+302 SDNNNYTA
-310 LVLPDTLTDIR
+310 LVLPDTLTDIGG
-321 RSLSG
+321 SLSG

-342 NATLQNMMELK
+342 NATLQNMKELK
-353 TLTFDEGVEE
+353 TLTFEEGVEE

-373 TKLETIH
+373 KSLTTIH

-410 ITEGSTFSKC
+410 ITEGSTFSEC
-420 TSLKS
+420 TSLES
-425 IELPASITTIPRS
+425 IELPASITTIPSS

-458 GNGAFGSVTDWNGH
+458 GNSAFKS
-472 ETADTALTEIPDL
+472 DTALTEIPDL

-493 RAFYGCSALTTVD
+493 RAFYGCSALETVD
-506 LHNVT
+506 LHSVT
-511 TMEYGAFQGCKELS
+511 TMGYGAFQGCDALS
-525 GEIDLSKLEVIPGNA
+525 GEIDLSNLEVIPGHA
-540 FCYDSKITSV
+540 FCYDPNITSV
-550 ITCPTLKSIGDWA
+550 ITCPTLRSIGDWA
-563 FIWAGIST
+563 FIWADIST

-577 LNSIGEYTFFLASL
+577 LNSIGTYTFYKASL

-602 KLGANAF
+602 QLGASAF
-609 NGCEEIEA
+609 SGCEEVNA

-622 GLTDIPSNAFDGCR
+622 GLKDIPANAFAGCTNL
-636 KLTTIT
+636 KTIT
-642 VNNRQEDV
+642 VNNRREDV
-650 KIPKIDRV
+650 TIPKIDGV

-665 SLTADDD
+665 SLTADND
-672 KVSTATDALSLQ
+672 KVSNAEGALSLQ
-684 DAVKQAAT
+684 EAVDQA

-697 TIEKDIRLDEPVTI
+697 TIEKDIRLDEPVRI
-711 TAEQKVEITATEN
+711 AAGQRVEITANANEN
-724 HNIFGNKDQNLANLF
+724 YNLFGNKDEKPTNLF
-739 VVEAGG
+739 VVEEGG

-769 KTTING
+769 KTTIDG

-783 LEGNNIGVI
+783 LEGDSMGVI
-792 EDKGSSAKLILEN
+792 EDNGSSAELILEN
-805 GTIQNHKIRGAHSAS
+805 GTIQNHKIRGALSAS

-829 TMNGGTIRD
+829 TMNGGTIQD

-864 EGSICNNS
+864 GGSICNNS

-879 YLTASNDA
+879 YLTASSNAA
-887 KARFTMNGG
+887 KARFTMNSG

-901 ESHSYTSDSTPT
+901 ESRSYTPKSTPT

-947 DELPTKEHGTAF
+947 DELPTEEHGTAF
-959 TMYSGTISNNTA
+959 TMNGGTISNNTA

-986 RVSLLGGRIENNSAY
+986 YVSLLGGRIENNSAY

-1011 TQIYTTLHIQ
+1011 TDIYTTLHIE

-1040 TGDAKLYMQNGAVIY
+1040 TGDAKLYMQDGAVIY

-1102 APPGNLGTSGQGT
+1102 APAGNRGTSGQGT
-1115 RYNAVEYAKR
+1115 RYNTVEYAKR

-1148 PAVGSLI
+1148 PATGSLI

-1173 VVIGEATSLSNSISV
+1173 VVIGEATSLSYSISV
-1188 KKVWDNP
+1188 KKAWDNP

-1216 VVSTAELTS
+1216 IVSTAELTG

-1230 YTFTDLP
+1230 HTFTDLP
-1237 LSPNHYT
+1237 LSPDHYT

-1295 YKWERPASIHVSL
+1295 YKWERPISL
-1308 WNGDAKVKEADLTAD
+1308 N
-1323 MGWTYIFEDLP
+1323 
-1334 ESSYSVTED
+1334 
-1343 AVPGY
+1343 
-1348 ETLIERSDAGGFIIT
+1348 
-1363 NTYERPLDPEPIEP
+1363 
-1377 IPPVDPPQEEI
+1377 
-1388 VTPPIVPET
+1388 
-1397 TGNEPSPPSTEET
+1397 
-1410 TSVPPTEPT
+1410 
-1419 EESTE
+1419 
-1424 ERSAESDPEES
+1424 
-1435 PIKETQ
+1435 
-1441 ETPSVSA
+1441 
-1448 KPPKL
+1448 
-1453 IQTGQTW
+1453 
-1460 WPVFLLMFAGVGLL
+1460 
-1474 VFGFYKRSKEN
+1474 
-1485 IDHE
+1485 

>member
-1 MEAGCTIFLRWYT
+1 
-14 PPCGTRF
+14 
-21 AAHEHNDNAKERNT
+21 
-35 AMKKR
+35 MKKR

-62 AATNDDFVEDWEG
+62 AATNDDFVEDREDI
-75 AADFTDDSYSSSEQ
+75 ADFTDDSYSSGYSSSEQ

-99 DEEVDDTAAEV
+99 DEEVDDTAAKV
-110 VAEED
+110 IAEED

-123 IDKAAD
+123 IDRAAD

-134 EPEDEVQVSDAAKDR
+134 ESEDEVQDTDAAEDR
-149 NDLENPDEET
+149 NDREDSDEET
-159 ESDTQNPW
+159 RSGTNPG
-167 EAGPSDAETEEDV
+167 ETGPSDAETEEDV
-180 PDSWEETPKIDSE
+180 SDSWEETPKIDSE

-201 DPFSYYDDNALEE
+201 DPFSYYDDDASEE

-227 TMAHENYAYTD
+227 TMAHEDYAYTD
-238 VSGTKYTVD
+238 VSSGTEYMVD

-253 ATIWELT
+253 AKIWKLT
-260 TSSGEAE
+260 TSSGGAE
-267 CILPSTIYYTG
+267 CILPSTIYYT
-278 DDGVQEPAP
+278 DDDDVPEPTP
-287 YTVTELSLSYYSGVT
+287 YTVTELRFSPYGNSVT
-302 SDNNNYTS
+302 SVNNNYTA
-310 LVLPDTLTDIR
+310 LVLPDTLTDIGG
-321 RSLSG
+321 SLSG

-342 NATLQNMMELK
+342 NATLQYMKELR
-353 TLTFDEGVEE
+353 TLTFEEGVEE

-373 TKLETIH
+373 KNLTTIH

-410 ITEGSTFSKC
+410 ITEGSTFSEC

-425 IELPASITTIPRS
+425 IELPASITTIPS
-438 MFAGCSALERV
+438 YMFAGCSALERV

-458 GNGAFGSVTDWNGH
+458 GNSAFKS
-472 ETADTALTEIPDL
+472 DTALTEIPDL

-493 RAFYGCSALTTVD
+493 RAFYGCSALKTVD
-506 LHNVT
+506 LHSVT
-511 TMEYGAFQGCKELS
+511 TMEYGAFQGCDALS
-525 GEIDLSKLEVIPGNA
+525 GEIDLSNLEEIPGNA
-540 FCYDSKITSV
+540 FCYDPNITSV
-550 ITCPTLKSIGDWA
+550 ITCPTLRSIGDWA
-563 FIWAGIST
+563 FIWADIST

-577 LNSIGEYTFFLASL
+577 LKSIGTYTFYKASL

-602 KLGANAF
+602 QLGASAF
-609 NGCEEIEA
+609 SGCEKVEA

-622 GLTDIPSNAFDGCR
+622 GLKDIPANAFAGCTNL
-636 KLTTIT
+636 KTIT
-642 VNNRQEDV
+642 VNNRREDV
-650 KIPKIDRV
+650 TIPKIDGV

-665 SLTADDD
+665 SLTADND
-672 KVSTATDALSLQ
+672 KVSNAEGALSLQ
-684 DAVKQAAT
+684 QAVDQA
-692 NGTPV
+692 NGPV
-697 TIEKDIRLDEPVTI
+697 TIEIEKDIRLDEPVRI
-711 TAEQKVEITATEN
+711 AAGQRVEITANEN
-724 HNIFGNKDQNLANLF
+724 CNIFGNKDENLANLF
-739 VVEAGG
+739 VVEEGG

-769 KTTING
+769 KTTIDG

-783 LEGNNIGVI
+783 LEGDSMGVI
-792 EDKGSSAKLILEN
+792 EDNGSSAELILEN
-805 GTIQNHKIRGAHSAS
+805 GTIQNHKIRGALSAS

-829 TMNGGTIRD
+829 TMNGGTIQD

-879 YLTASNDA
+879 YLTASSNAA

-901 ESHSYTSDSTPT
+901 ESHSYTPYSTPT

-919 YSAEFVLNNG
+919 YSAEFVLNEG

-947 DELPTKEHGTAF
+947 DELPTEEHGTAF
-959 TMYSGTISNNTA
+959 TMNGGTISNNTA

-986 RVSLLGGRIENNSAY
+986 YVSLLGGRIENNAAY

-1011 TQIYTTLHIQ
+1011 TEIYTTLHIE

-1040 TGDAKLYMQNGAVIY
+1040 TGDAKLYMQDGAVIY

-1102 APPGNLGTSGQGT
+1102 APAGNRGTSGQGT
-1115 RYNAVEYAKR
+1115 RYNTVEYAKR

-1148 PAVGSLI
+1148 PATGSLI

-1173 VVIGEATSLSNSISV
+1173 VVIGEATSLSYSISV
-1188 KKVWDNP
+1188 KKAWDNP

-1216 VVSTAELTS
+1216 IVSTAELTG

-1230 YTFTDLP
+1230 HTFTDLP
-1237 LSPNHYT
+1237 LSPDHYT

-1334 ESSYSVTED
+1334 EGTYSVTED

-1363 NTYERPLDPEPIEP
+1363 NTYERPLYPEPIEPIDP

-1388 VTPPIVPET
+1388 VTPPIVPGT
-1397 TGNEPSPPSTEET
+1397 TGNEPNPPSTEET
-1410 TSVPPTEPT
+1410 TSVPPTEPTEEST

-1448 KPPKL
+1448 NPPKL

-1460 WPVFLLMFAGVGLL
+1460 WPVFLLMFAGAGLL

>member
-1 MEAGCTIFLRWYT
+1 
-14 PPCGTRF
+14 
-21 AAHEHNDNAKERNT
+21 
-35 AMKKR
+35 MKKR

-62 AATNDDFVEDWEG
+62 AATNDDFVEDREDI
-75 AADFTDDSYSSSEQ
+75 ADYTDDSYSSGYSSSEQ

-110 VAEED
+110 IAEED

-123 IDKAAD
+123 IDRAAD

-134 EPEDEVQVSDAAKDR
+134 EPEDEVQNTDAAEDR
-149 NDLENPDEET
+149 NDREYPDEET
-159 ESDTQNPW
+159 KSGTNPG
-167 EAGPSDAETEEDV
+167 EAGLSDAETEEDV

-201 DPFSYYDDNALEE
+201 DPFSYYDDDASEE

-227 TMAHENYAYTD
+227 TMAHEDYAYTD
-238 VSGTKYTVD
+238 VSSGTEYMVD

-253 ATIWELT
+253 AKIWKLI
-260 TSSGEAE
+260 TSSGGAE

-278 DDGVQEPAP
+278 DDGVPEPTP
-287 YTVTELSLSYYSGVT
+287 YTVTELRFSPYGNSVT
-302 SDNNNYTS
+302 SVNNNYTA
-310 LVLPDTLTDIR
+310 LVLPDTLTDIGG
-321 RSLSG
+321 SLSG

-342 NATLQNMMELK
+342 NATLQYMKQLR
-353 TLTFDEGVEE
+353 TLTFEEGVEE

-373 TKLETIH
+373 KNLTTIH

-410 ITEGSTFSKC
+410 ITEGSTFSEC

-425 IELPASITTIPRS
+425 IELPASITTIPS
-438 MFAGCSALERV
+438 YMFAGCSALERV

-458 GNGAFGSVTDWNGH
+458 GNSAFKS
-472 ETADTALTEIPDL
+472 DTALTEIPDL

-493 RAFYGCSALTTVD
+493 RAFYGCSALETVD
-506 LHNVT
+506 LHSVT
-511 TMEYGAFQGCKELS
+511 TMEYAAFQGCDALS
-525 GEIDLSKLEVIPGNA
+525 GEIDLSNLEVIPGHA
-540 FCYDSKITSV
+540 FCYDPNITSV
-550 ITCPTLKSIGDWA
+550 VTCPTLRSIGDWA

-577 LNSIGEYTFFLASL
+577 LNSIGTYTFYKASL

-602 KLGANAF
+602 QLGASAF
-609 NGCEEIEA
+609 SGCEEVNA

-622 GLTDIPSNAFDGCR
+622 GLKDIPADAFDGCANL
-636 KLTTIT
+636 KTIT

-650 KIPKIDRV
+650 TIPKIDGV

-672 KVSTATDALSLQ
+672 KVSAAADALSLQ
-684 DAVKQAAT
+684 QAVNQA

-697 TIEKDIRLDEPVTI
+697 TIEKDIRLDEPVRI
-711 TAEQKVEITATEN
+711 IAGQRVEITANEN
-724 HNIFGNKDQNLANLF
+724 CNIFGNKDKDLANLF
-739 VVEAGG
+739 VVEEGG

-769 KTTING
+769 KTTIDG

-783 LEGNNIGVI
+783 LEGDPMGVI
-792 EDKGSSAKLILEN
+792 EDNGSSAELILEN
-805 GTIQNHKIRGAHSAS
+805 GTIQNHKIRGALSAS

-829 TMNGGTIRD
+829 TMNGGTIQA

-864 EGSICNNS
+864 GGSICNNS

-879 YLTASNDA
+879 YLTASSNAA

-896 TLSNN
+896 SLSNN
-901 ESHSYTSDSTPT
+901 ESRSYTPNSTPT

-919 YSAEFVLNNG
+919 YSAEFVLNDG
-929 TITGNCAYGGAGG
+929 TITGNCAHDGAGG

-947 DELPTKEHGTAF
+947 DELPTEEHGTAF
-959 TMYSGTISNNTA
+959 TMNGGTISNNTA

-986 RVSLLGGRIENNSAY
+986 YVSLLGGRIENNSAY

-1011 TQIYTTLHIQ
+1011 TEIYTTLHIE

-1040 TGDAKLYMQNGAVIY
+1040 TGDAKLYMQDGAVIY

-1102 APPGNLGTSGQGT
+1102 APPGNRGTSGQGT
-1115 RYNAVEYAKR
+1115 RYNTVEYAKR

-1137 LKSVVSDGVSI
+1137 LKSVVSDGVSV

-1173 VVIGEATSLSNSISV
+1173 VVIGEETSLSYSISV
-1188 KKVWDNP
+1188 KKAWDNP

-1216 VVSTAELTS
+1216 IVSTAELTG

-1230 YTFTDLP
+1230 YTFTGLP
-1237 LSPNHYT
+1237 LSPDHYT

-1334 ESSYSVTED
+1334 EGTYSVTED

-1363 NTYERPLDPEPIEP
+1363 NTYERPLYPEPIEPIDP

-1388 VTPPIVPET
+1388 VTPPIVPGT
-1397 TGNEPSPPSTEET
+1397 TGNEPNPPSTEET
-1410 TSVPPTEPT
+1410 TSVPPTEPTEEST

-1441 ETPSVSA
+1441 ETSSVSA

-1460 WPVFLLMFAGVGLL
+1460 WPVFLLMFAGAGLL

>member
-1 MEAGCTIFLRWYT
+1 
-14 PPCGTRF
+14 
-21 AAHEHNDNAKERNT
+21 
-35 AMKKR
+35 MKKR

-62 AATNDDFVEDWEG
+62 AATNDDFVEDREDI
-75 AADFTDDSYSSSEQ
+75 ADYTDDSYSSGYSSSEQ

-110 VAEED
+110 IAEED

-123 IDKAAD
+123 IDRAAD

-134 EPEDEVQVSDAAKDR
+134 EPEDEVQNTDAAEDR
-149 NDLENPDEET
+149 NDREYPDEET
-159 ESDTQNPW
+159 KSGTNPG

-201 DPFSYYDDNALEE
+201 DPFSYYDDDASEE

-227 TMAHENYAYTD
+227 TMAHEDYAYTD
-238 VSGTKYTVD
+238 VSSGTEYMVD

-253 ATIWELT
+253 AKIWKLT

-267 CILPSTIYYTG
+267 CILPSTIYYTD
-278 DDGVQEPAP
+278 DDGVPEPTP
-287 YTVTELSLSYYSGVT
+287 YTVTELRLSYWSGVT
-302 SDNNNYTS
+302 SDNNNYTA
-310 LVLPDTLTDIR
+310 LVLPDTLTDISG
-321 RSLSG
+321 SLSG

-342 NATLQNMMELK
+342 NATLQNMKQLK

-373 TKLETIH
+373 KSLTTIH

-391 GTFSGASALTDITL
+391 STFSGASALTDITL

-410 ITEGSTFSKC
+410 ITEGSTFSEC
-420 TSLKS
+420 TSLES
-425 IELPASITTIPRS
+425 IELPASITTIPSS

-458 GNGAFGSVTDWNGH
+458 GNGAFGSVTDWKDQ
-472 ETADTALTEIPDL
+472 EIADTVLTEIPDL

-493 RAFYGCSALTTVD
+493 RAFYGCSALETVD
-506 LHNVT
+506 LHSVT
-511 TMEYGAFQGCKELS
+511 TMGYGAFQGCDALS
-525 GEIDLSKLEVIPGNA
+525 WEIDLSNLEVIPGHA
-540 FCYDSKITSV
+540 FCYDPNITSV
-550 ITCPTLKSIGDWA
+550 ITCPTLRSIGDWA
-563 FIWAGIST
+563 FIWADIST

-577 LNSIGEYTFFLASL
+577 LNSIGTYTFYKASL

-602 KLGANAF
+602 QLGASAF
-609 NGCEEIEA
+609 SGCEEVNA

-622 GLTDIPSNAFDGCR
+622 GLKDIPANAFAGCTNL
-636 KLTTIT
+636 KTIT
-642 VNNRQEDV
+642 VNNRREDV
-650 KIPKIDRV
+650 TIPKIDGV

-665 SLTADDD
+665 SLEATDD
-672 KVSTATDALSLQ
+672 KVSNAEGALSLQ
-684 DAVKQAAT
+684 QAVDQA

-711 TAEQKVEITATEN
+711 AAGQRVEITANEN
-724 HNIFGNKDQNLANLF
+724 CNIFGNKDENVTNLF
-739 VVEAGG
+739 VVEEGG

-769 KTTING
+769 KTTIDG

-783 LEGNNIGVI
+783 LEGDNMGVI
-792 EDKGSSAKLILEN
+792 EDNGSSAELVLEN
-805 GTIQNHKIRGAHSAS
+805 GTIRNHKIRGAHSAS

-829 TMNGGTIRD
+829 TMNRGTIQD

-879 YLTASNDA
+879 YLTASSNAA

-901 ESHSYTSDSTPT
+901 ESHSYTPYSTPT

-919 YSAEFVLNNG
+919 YSAEFVLNEG

-947 DELPTKEHGTAF
+947 DELPTEEHGTAF
-959 TMYSGTISNNTA
+959 TMNGGTISNNKA
-971 SGYRCSGGGIYSCSN
+971 SGYRCDGGGIYSCSN
-986 RVSLLGGRIENNSAY
+986 HVSLLGGRIENNSAY

-1011 TQIYTTLHIQ
+1011 TEIYTTLHIE

-1102 APPGNLGTSGQGT
+1102 APAGNRGTSGQGT

-1148 PAVGSLI
+1148 PATGSLI

-1173 VVIGEATSLSNSISV
+1173 VVIGEETSLSYSISV
-1188 KKVWDNP
+1188 KKAWDNP

-1216 VVSTAELTS
+1216 IVSTAEL
-1225 ENGWQ
+1225 
-1230 YTFTDLP
+1230 TDLP

-1295 YKWERPASIHVSL
+1295 YKWKRPASIHVSL

-1334 ESSYSVTED
+1334 EGTYSVTED

-1363 NTYERPLDPEPIEP
+1363 NTYERPLYPEPIEPIDP

-1388 VTPPIVPET
+1388 VTPPIVPGT
-1397 TGNEPSPPSTEET
+1397 TGNEPNPPSTEET

-1419 EESTE
+1419 EESTDESTE

-1441 ETPSVSA
+1441 ETSSVSA

-1460 WPVFLLMFAGVGLL
+1460 WPVFLLMFAGAGLL

>member
-1 MEAGCTIFLRWYT
+1 
-14 PPCGTRF
+14 
-21 AAHEHNDNAKERNT
+21 
-35 AMKKR
+35 MKKR

-62 AATNDDFVEDWEG
+62 AATNDDFVEDRE
-75 AADFTDDSYSSSEQ
+75 DITDYTDDSYSSGYSSSEQ

-99 DEEVDDTAAEV
+99 DEEVDDTAAKV
-110 VAEED
+110 IAEED

-123 IDKAAD
+123 IDRAAD

-134 EPEDEVQVSDAAKDR
+134 ESEDEVQDTDAAEDR
-149 NDLENPDEET
+149 NDREDSDEET
-159 ESDTQNPW
+159 RSGTNPG
-167 EAGPSDAETEEDV
+167 ETGPSDAETEEDV
-180 PDSWEETPKIDSE
+180 SDSWEETPKIDSE

-201 DPFSYYDDNALEE
+201 DPFSYYDDDASEE

-227 TMAHENYAYTD
+227 TMAHEDYAYTD
-238 VSGTKYTVD
+238 VSSGTEYMVD

-253 ATIWELT
+253 AKIWKLT
-260 TSSGEAE
+260 TSSGGAE
-267 CILPSTIYYTG
+267 CILPSTIYYT
-278 DDGVQEPAP
+278 DDDDVPEPTP
-287 YTVTELSLSYYSGVT
+287 YTVTELKFSPYGNSVT
-302 SDNNNYTS
+302 SVNNNYTA
-310 LVLPDTLTDIR
+310 LVLPDTLTDIGG
-321 RSLSG
+321 SLSG

-342 NATLQNMMELK
+342 NATLQYMKELR
-353 TLTFDEGVEE
+353 TLTFEEGVEE

-373 TKLETIH
+373 KNLTTIH

-410 ITEGSTFSKC
+410 ITEGSTFSEC

-425 IELPASITTIPRS
+425 ITLPASITTIPS
-438 MFAGCSALERV
+438 YMFAGCSALERV

-458 GNGAFGSVTDWNGH
+458 GNSAFKS
-472 ETADTALTEIPDL
+472 DTALTEIPDL

-493 RAFYGCSALTTVD
+493 RAFYGCSALKTVD
-506 LHNVT
+506 LHSVT
-511 TMEYGAFQGCKELS
+511 TMEYGAFQGCDALS
-525 GEIDLSKLEVIPGNA
+525 GEIDLSNLEEIPGHA
-540 FCYDSKITSV
+540 FCYDPNITSV
-550 ITCPTLKSIGDWA
+550 ITCPTLRSIGDWA
-563 FIWAGIST
+563 FIWADIST

-577 LNSIGEYTFFLASL
+577 LNSIGTYTFYKASL

-602 KLGANAF
+602 QLGASAF
-609 NGCEEIEA
+609 SGCEEVNA

-622 GLTDIPSNAFDGCR
+622 GLKDIPANAFAGCTNL
-636 KLTTIT
+636 KTIT

-650 KIPKIDRV
+650 TIPKIDGV

-665 SLTADDD
+665 SLTADND
-672 KVSTATDALSLQ
+672 KVSAAADALSLQ
-684 DAVKQAAT
+684 QAVNQA

-697 TIEKDIRLDEPVTI
+697 TIEKDIRLDEPVRI
-711 TAEQKVEITATEN
+711 AAGQRVEITANANEN
-724 HNIFGNKDQNLANLF
+724 YNLFGNKDKNLTNLF

-769 KTTING
+769 KTTIDG

-783 LEGNNIGVI
+783 LEGDSMGVI
-792 EDKGSSAKLILEN
+792 EDNGSSAELILEN
-805 GTIQNHKIRGAHSAS
+805 GTIQNHKIRGARSAS

-829 TMNGGTIRD
+829 TMNGGTIQN

-843 SSSDSSSPA
+843 ASSDSSSPA

-864 EGSICNNS
+864 GGSICNNS

-879 YLTASNDA
+879 YLTASSNAA
-887 KARFTMNGG
+887 KARFTMNSG

-901 ESHSYTSDSTPT
+901 ESRSYTPKSTPT

-947 DELPTKEHGTAF
+947 DELPTEEHGTAF
-959 TMYSGTISNNTA
+959 TMNGGTISNNTA

-986 RVSLLGGRIENNSAY
+986 YVSLLGGRIENNSAY

-1011 TQIYTTLHIQ
+1011 TEIYTTLHIE

-1040 TGDAKLYMQNGAVIY
+1040 TGDAKLYMQDGAVIY

-1102 APPGNLGTSGQGT
+1102 APAGNRGTSGQGT
-1115 RYNAVEYAKR
+1115 RYNTVEYAKR

-1137 LKSVVSDGVSI
+1137 LKSVVSGGVSI
-1148 PAVGSLI
+1148 PATGSLI

-1173 VVIGEATSLSNSISV
+1173 VVIGEATSLSYSISV
-1188 KKVWDNP
+1188 KKAWDNP

-1216 VVSTAELTS
+1216 IVSTAELTG

-1230 YTFTDLP
+1230 HTFTDLP
-1237 LSPNHYT
+1237 LSPDHYT

-1334 ESSYSVTED
+1334 EGTYSVTED

-1363 NTYERPLDPEPIEP
+1363 NTYERPLYPEPIEPIDP

-1388 VTPPIVPET
+1388 VTPPIVPGT
-1397 TGNEPSPPSTEET
+1397 TGNEPNPPSTEET
-1410 TSVPPTEPT
+1410 TSVPPTEPTEEST

-1441 ETPSVSA
+1441 ETSSVSA

-1460 WPVFLLMFAGVGLL
+1460 WPVFLLMFAGAGLL

>member
-1 MEAGCTIFLRWYT
+1 
-14 PPCGTRF
+14 
-21 AAHEHNDNAKERNT
+21 
-35 AMKKR
+35 MKKR

-62 AATNDDFVEDWEG
+62 AATNDDFVEDREDI
-75 AADFTDDSYSSSEQ
+75 ADYTDDSYSSGYSSSEQ

-110 VAEED
+110 IAEED

-123 IDKAAD
+123 IDRAAD

-134 EPEDEVQVSDAAKDR
+134 EPEDEVQDTDAAEDR
-149 NDLENPDEET
+149 NDREYPDEET
-159 ESDTQNPW
+159 KSGTNPG
-167 EAGPSDAETEEDV
+167 ETGPSDAETEEDV

-201 DPFSYYDDNALEE
+201 DPFSYYDDDASEE

-227 TMAHENYAYTD
+227 TMAHEDYAYTD
-238 VSGTKYTVD
+238 VSSGTEYMVD

-253 ATIWELT
+253 AKIWKLI
-260 TSSGEAE
+260 TSSGGAE
-267 CILPSTIYYTG
+267 CILPSTIYYTD
-278 DDGVQEPAP
+278 DDGVPEPTP
-287 YTVTELSLSYYSGVT
+287 YTVTELHLSYWSGVT
-302 SDNNNYTS
+302 SDNNNYTA
-310 LVLPDTLTDIR
+310 LVLPDTLTDIGG
-321 RSLSG
+321 SLSG

-342 NATLQNMMELK
+342 NATLQNMKQLK
-353 TLTFDEGVEE
+353 TLTFDEGVDE

-373 TKLETIH
+373 KSLTTIH

-410 ITEGSTFSKC
+410 ITEGSTFSEC
-420 TSLKS
+420 TSLES
-425 IELPASITTIPRS
+425 IELPASITTIPSS

-458 GNGAFGSVTDWNGH
+458 GNGAFGSVTDWNDQ

-493 RAFYGCSALTTVD
+493 RAFYGCSALETVD
-506 LHNVT
+506 LHSVT
-511 TMEYGAFQGCKELS
+511 TMGYAAFQGCDALS
-525 GEIDLSKLEVIPGNA
+525 GEIDLSKLEVIPGHA
-540 FCYDSKITSV
+540 FCYDPNITSV
-550 ITCPTLKSIGDWA
+550 ITCPTLRSIGDWA
-563 FIWAGIST
+563 FIWADIST

-577 LNSIGEYTFFLASL
+577 LKSIGTYTFYKASL

-602 KLGANAF
+602 QLGASAF
-609 NGCEEIEA
+609 SGCEKVEA

-622 GLTDIPSNAFDGCR
+622 GLTDIPKDAFDGCTNL
-636 KLTTIT
+636 KTIT
-642 VNNRQEDV
+642 VNNRREDV
-650 KIPKIDRV
+650 TIPKIDGV

-665 SLTADDD
+665 SLEATDD
-672 KVSTATDALSLQ
+672 KVSNAEGALSLQ
-684 DAVKQAAT
+684 QAVDQA
-692 NGTPV
+692 NGPV
-697 TIEKDIRLDEPVTI
+697 TIEIEKDIRLDEPVRI
-711 TAEQKVEITATEN
+711 AAGQRVEITANTN
-724 HNIFGNKDQNLANLF
+724 CNIFGNKDKDLTNLF
-739 VVEAGG
+739 VVEPGG

-769 KTTING
+769 KTTIDG

-783 LEGNNIGVI
+783 LEGNDVGVI
-792 EDKGSSAKLILEN
+792 EDNGSSAELILEN
-805 GTIQNHKIRGAHSAS
+805 GTIQNHKIRGALSAS

-829 TMNGGTIRD
+829 TMNGGTIQA

-864 EGSICNNS
+864 GGSICNNS

-879 YLTASNDA
+879 YLTASSNAA

-896 TLSNN
+896 SLSNN
-901 ESHSYTSDSTPT
+901 ESRSYTPNSTPT

-919 YSAEFVLNNG
+919 YSAEFVLNDG
-929 TITGNCAYGGAGG
+929 TITGNCAHDGAGG

-947 DELPTKEHGTAF
+947 DELPTEEHGTAF
-959 TMYSGTISNNTA
+959 TMNGGTISNNTA

-986 RVSLLGGRIENNSAY
+986 YVSLLGGRIENNSAY

-1011 TQIYTTLHIQ
+1011 TEIYTTLHIE

-1040 TGDAKLYMQNGAVIY
+1040 TGDAKLYMQDGAVIY

-1102 APPGNLGTSGQGT
+1102 APPGNRGTSGQGT
-1115 RYNAVEYAKR
+1115 RYNTVEYAKR

-1148 PAVGSLI
+1148 PATGSLI

-1173 VVIGEATSLSNSISV
+1173 VVIGEATSLSYSISV
-1188 KKVWDNP
+1188 KKAWDNP

-1202 SGVTIHLKERDTGD
+1202 SSVTIHLKERDTGD
-1216 VVSTAELTS
+1216 IVSTAELTG

-1258 QDADGNFIITNTYLT
+1258 QDTDGNFIITNTHLT
-1273 TPTPDVPAVT
+1273 TPTPMPDVPAVT

-1334 ESSYSVTED
+1334 EGTYSVTED

-1363 NTYERPLDPEPIEP
+1363 NTYERPLYPEPIEPIDP

-1388 VTPPIVPET
+1388 VTPPIVPGT
-1397 TGNEPSPPSTEET
+1397 TGNEPNPPSMEET

-1419 EESTE
+1419 EESTDESTE

-1460 WPVFLLMFAGVGLL
+1460 WPVFLLMFAGAGLL

>member
-1 MEAGCTIFLRWYT
+1 
-14 PPCGTRF
+14 
-21 AAHEHNDNAKERNT
+21 
-35 AMKKR
+35 MKKR

-62 AATNDDFVEDWEG
+62 AATNDDFVEDREDI
-75 AADFTDDSYSSSEQ
+75 ADFTDDSYSSGYSSSEQ

-110 VAEED
+110 IAEED

-123 IDKAAD
+123 IDRAAD

-134 EPEDEVQVSDAAKDR
+134 EPEDEVQNTDAAEDR
-149 NDLENPDEET
+149 NDREYPDEET
-159 ESDTQNPW
+159 KSGTNPG

-201 DPFSYYDDNALEE
+201 DPFSYYDDDASEE

-227 TMAHENYAYTD
+227 TMAHEDYAYTD
-238 VSGTKYTVD
+238 VSSGTEYMVD

-253 ATIWELT
+253 AKIWKLT

-267 CILPSTIYYTG
+267 CILPSTIYYT
-278 DDGVQEPAP
+278 DDDDVPEPTP
-287 YTVTELSLSYYSGVT
+287 YTVTELRFSPYGNSVT
-302 SDNNNYTS
+302 SVNNNYTA
-310 LVLPDTLTDIR
+310 LVLPDTLTDIGG
-321 RSLSG
+321 SLSG

-342 NATLQNMMELK
+342 NATLQYMKQLR
-353 TLTFDEGVEE
+353 TLTFEEGVEE

-373 TKLETIH
+373 KNLTTIH

-410 ITEGSTFSKC
+410 ITEGSTFSEC

-425 IELPASITTIPRS
+425 ITLPASITTIPS
-438 MFAGCSALERV
+438 YMFAGCSALERV

-458 GNGAFGSVTDWNGH
+458 GNSAFKS
-472 ETADTALTEIPDL
+472 DTALTEIPDL

-493 RAFYGCSALTTVD
+493 RAFYGCSALKTVD
-506 LHNVT
+506 LHSVT
-511 TMEYGAFQGCKELS
+511 TMEYGAFQGCDALS
-525 GEIDLSKLEVIPGNA
+525 GEIDLSNLEEIPGHA
-540 FCYDSKITSV
+540 FCYDPNITSV
-550 ITCPTLKSIGDWA
+550 ITCPTLRSIGDWA
-563 FIWAGIST
+563 FIWADIST

-577 LNSIGEYTFFLASL
+577 LKSIGTYTFYKASL

-602 KLGANAF
+602 QLGASAF
-609 NGCEEIEA
+609 SGCEKVEA

-622 GLTDIPSNAFDGCR
+622 GLTDIPKDAFDGC
-636 KLTTIT
+636 KPKTIT
-642 VNNRQEDV
+642 VNNRREDV
-650 KIPKIDRV
+650 HIPEIDGV

-665 SLTADDD
+665 SLTADND
-672 KVSTATDALSLQ
+672 KVSNAEGALSLQ
-684 DAVKQAAT
+684 QAVDQA

-697 TIEKDIRLDEPVTI
+697 TIEKDIRLDEPVRI
-711 TAEQKVEITATEN
+711 AAGQRVEITANTN
-724 HNIFGNKDQNLANLF
+724 CNIFGNKDEKPTNLF
-739 VVEAGG
+739 VVEEGG

-769 KTTING
+769 KTTIDG

-783 LEGNNIGVI
+783 LEGDSMGVI
-792 EDKGSSAKLILEN
+792 EDNGSSAELILEN
-805 GTIQNHKIRGAHSAS
+805 GTIQNHKIRGALSAS

-829 TMNGGTIRD
+829 TMNGGTIQD

-864 EGSICNNS
+864 RGSICNNS

-879 YLTASNDA
+879 YLTASSNAA

-901 ESHSYTSDSTPT
+901 ESRSYTPNSTPT

-947 DELPTKEHGTAF
+947 DELPTEEHGTAF
-959 TMYSGTISNNTA
+959 TMNGGTISNNTA

-986 RVSLLGGRIENNSAY
+986 YVSLLGGRIENNSAY

-1011 TQIYTTLHIQ
+1011 TEIYTTLHIE

-1040 TGDAKLYMQNGAVIY
+1040 TGDAKLYMQDGAVIY

-1102 APPGNLGTSGQGT
+1102 APAGNRGTSGQGT

-1148 PAVGSLI
+1148 PATGSLI

-1173 VVIGEATSLSNSISV
+1173 VVIGEATSLSYSISV
-1188 KKVWDNP
+1188 KKAWDNP

-1216 VVSTAELTS
+1216 IVSTAELTG

-1230 YTFTDLP
+1230 HTFTDLP
-1237 LSPNHYT
+1237 LSPDHYT

-1334 ESSYSVTED
+1334 EGTYSVTED

-1363 NTYERPLDPEPIEP
+1363 NTYERPLYPEPIEPIDP

-1388 VTPPIVPET
+1388 VTPPIVPGT
-1397 TGNEPSPPSTEET
+1397 TGNEPNPPSTEET

-1419 EESTE
+1419 EESTDESTE

-1448 KPPKL
+1448 NPPKL

-1460 WPVFLLMFAGVGLL
+1460 WPVFLLMFAGAGLL
-1474 VFGFYKRSKEN
+1474 VFGLYKRSKEN

>member
-1 MEAGCTIFLRWYT
+1 M
-14 PPCGTRF
+14 
-21 AAHEHNDNAKERNT
+21 
-35 AMKKR
+35 
-40 LLAGLLATSIALS
+40 
-53 ISMGAFPAM
+53 
-62 AATNDDFVEDWEG
+62 
-75 AADFTDDSYSSSEQ
+75 
-89 LFDDIIFFDL
+89 
-99 DEEVDDTAAEV
+99 
-110 VAEED
+110 
-115 ANDSSDTE
+115 
-123 IDKAAD
+123 
-129 SIEET
+129 
-134 EPEDEVQVSDAAKDR
+134 
-149 NDLENPDEET
+149 
-159 ESDTQNPW
+159 
-167 EAGPSDAETEEDV
+167 

-201 DPFSYYDDNALEE
+201 DPFSYYDDDASEE

-227 TMAHENYAYTD
+227 TMAHEDYAYTD
-238 VSGTKYTVD
+238 VSSGTEYMVD

-253 ATIWELT
+253 AKIWKLT

-267 CILPSTIYYTG
+267 CILPSTIYYT
-278 DDGVQEPAP
+278 DDDDVPEPTP
-287 YTVTELSLSYYSGVT
+287 YTVTELRFSPYGNSVT
-302 SDNNNYTS
+302 SVNNNYTA
-310 LVLPDTLTDIR
+310 LVLPDTLTDIGG
-321 RSLSG
+321 SLSG

-342 NATLQNMMELK
+342 NATLQYMKQLR
-353 TLTFDEGVEE
+353 TLTFEEGVEE

-373 TKLETIH
+373 KNLTTIH

-410 ITEGSTFSKC
+410 ITEGSTFSEC

-425 IELPASITTIPRS
+425 ITLPASITTIPS
-438 MFAGCSALERV
+438 YMFAGCSALERV

-458 GNGAFGSVTDWNGH
+458 GNSAFKS
-472 ETADTALTEIPDL
+472 DTALTEIPDL

-493 RAFYGCSALTTVD
+493 RAFYGCSALKTVD
-506 LHNVT
+506 LHSVT
-511 TMEYGAFQGCKELS
+511 TMEYGAFQGCDALS
-525 GEIDLSKLEVIPGNA
+525 GEIDLSNLEEIPGHA
-540 FCYDSKITSV
+540 FCYDPNITSV
-550 ITCPTLKSIGDWA
+550 ITCPTLRSIGDWA
-563 FIWAGIST
+563 FIWADIST

-577 LNSIGEYTFFLASL
+577 LKSIGTYTFYKASL

-602 KLGANAF
+602 QLGASAF
-609 NGCEEIEA
+609 SGCEKVEA

-622 GLTDIPSNAFDGCR
+622 GLTDIPKDAFDGC
-636 KLTTIT
+636 KPKTIT
-642 VNNRQEDV
+642 VNNRREDV
-650 KIPKIDRV
+650 HIPEIDGV

-665 SLTADDD
+665 SLTADND
-672 KVSTATDALSLQ
+672 KVSNAEGALSLQ
-684 DAVKQAAT
+684 QAVDQA
-692 NGTPV
+692 NRTPV
-697 TIEKDIRLDEPVTI
+697 TIEKDIRLDEPVRI
-711 TAEQKVEITATEN
+711 AAGQRVEITANTN
-724 HNIFGNKDQNLANLF
+724 CNIFGNKDKDLTNLF
-739 VVEAGG
+739 VVEEGG

-769 KTTING
+769 KTTIDG

-783 LEGNNIGVI
+783 LEGDSMGVI
-792 EDKGSSAKLILEN
+792 EDNGSSAELILEN
-805 GTIQNHKIRGAHSAS
+805 GTIQNHKIRGALSAS

-829 TMNGGTIRD
+829 TMNGGTIQD

-843 SSSDSSSPA
+843 PSSDSSSPA

-864 EGSICNNS
+864 RGSICNNS

-879 YLTASNDA
+879 YLTASSNAA

-901 ESHSYTSDSTPT
+901 ESHSYTPYSTPT

-947 DELPTKEHGTAF
+947 DELPTEEHGTAF
-959 TMYSGTISNNTA
+959 TMNGGIISNNTA

-986 RVSLLGGRIENNSAY
+986 YVSLLGGRIENNSAY

-1011 TQIYTTLHIQ
+1011 TEIYTTLHIE

-1040 TGDAKLYMQNGAVIY
+1040 TGDAKLYMQDGAVIY

-1102 APPGNLGTSGQGT
+1102 APAGNRGTSGQGT
-1115 RYNAVEYAKR
+1115 RYNTVEYAKR

-1148 PAVGSLI
+1148 PATGSLI

-1173 VVIGEATSLSNSISV
+1173 VVIGEATSLSYSISV
-1188 KKVWDNP
+1188 KKAWDNP

-1216 VVSTAELTS
+1216 IVSTAELTG

-1230 YTFTDLP
+1230 HTFTDLP
-1237 LSPNHYT
+1237 LSPDHYT

-1334 ESSYSVTED
+1334 EGTYSVTED

-1363 NTYERPLDPEPIEP
+1363 NTYERPLYPEPIEPIDP

-1388 VTPPIVPET
+1388 VTPPIVPGT
-1397 TGNEPSPPSTEET
+1397 TGNEPNPPSTEET

-1419 EESTE
+1419 EESTDESTE
-1424 ERSAESDPEES
+1424 ERSTESDPQES

-1460 WPVFLLMFAGVGLL
+1460 WPVFLLMFAGAGLL

>member
-1 MEAGCTIFLRWYT
+1 
-14 PPCGTRF
+14 
-21 AAHEHNDNAKERNT
+21 
-35 AMKKR
+35 MKKR

-62 AATNDDFVEDWEG
+62 AATNDDFVEDRE
-75 AADFTDDSYSSSEQ
+75 DITDYTDDSYSSGYSSSEQ

-99 DEEVDDTAAEV
+99 DEEVDDTAAKV
-110 VAEED
+110 IAEED

-123 IDKAAD
+123 IDRAAD

-134 EPEDEVQVSDAAKDR
+134 ESEDEVQDTDAAEDR
-149 NDLENPDEET
+149 NDREDSDEET
-159 ESDTQNPW
+159 RSGTNPG
-167 EAGPSDAETEEDV
+167 ETGPSDAETEEDV
-180 PDSWEETPKIDSE
+180 SDSWEETPKIDSE

-201 DPFSYYDDNALEE
+201 DPFSYYDDDASEE

-227 TMAHENYAYTD
+227 TMAHEDYAYTD
-238 VSGTKYTVD
+238 VSSGTEYMVD

-253 ATIWELT
+253 AKIWKLT
-260 TSSGEAE
+260 TSSGGAE
-267 CILPSTIYYTG
+267 CILPSTIYYT
-278 DDGVQEPAP
+278 DDDDVPEPTP
-287 YTVTELSLSYYSGVT
+287 YTVTELKFSPYGNSVT
-302 SDNNNYTS
+302 SVNNNYTA
-310 LVLPDTLTDIR
+310 LVLPDTLTDIGG
-321 RSLSG
+321 SLSG

-342 NATLQNMMELK
+342 NATLQYMKELR
-353 TLTFDEGVEE
+353 TLTFEEGVEE

-373 TKLETIH
+373 KNLTTIH

-410 ITEGSTFSKC
+410 ITEGSTFSEC

-425 IELPASITTIPRS
+425 ITLPASITTIPS
-438 MFAGCSALERV
+438 YMFAGCSALERV

-458 GNGAFGSVTDWNGH
+458 GNSAFKS
-472 ETADTALTEIPDL
+472 DTALTEIPDL

-493 RAFYGCSALTTVD
+493 RAFYGCSALKTVD
-506 LHNVT
+506 LHSVT
-511 TMEYGAFQGCKELS
+511 TMEYGAFQGCDALS
-525 GEIDLSKLEVIPGNA
+525 GEIDLSNLEEIPGHA
-540 FCYDSKITSV
+540 FCYDPNITSV
-550 ITCPTLKSIGDWA
+550 ITCPTLRSIGDWA
-563 FIWAGIST
+563 FIWADIST

-577 LNSIGEYTFFLASL
+577 LNSIGTYTFYKASL

-602 KLGANAF
+602 QLGASAF
-609 NGCEEIEA
+609 SGCEEVNA

-622 GLTDIPSNAFDGCR
+622 GLKDIPANAFAGCTNL
-636 KLTTIT
+636 KTIT
-642 VNNRQEDV
+642 VNNRREDV
-650 KIPKIDRV
+650 TIPKIDGV

-665 SLTADDD
+665 SLEATDD
-672 KVSTATDALSLQ
+672 KVSNAEGALSLQ
-684 DAVKQAAT
+684 QAVDQA
-692 NGTPV
+692 NGPV
-697 TIEKDIRLDEPVTI
+697 TIEIEKNICLNAPVTI
-711 TAEQKVEITATEN
+711 AAGQRVEITANANEN
-724 HNIFGNKDQNLANLF
+724 YNLFGNKDEKPTNLF
-739 VVEAGG
+739 VVEEGG

-769 KTTING
+769 KTTIDG

-783 LEGNNIGVI
+783 LEGDSMGVI
-792 EDKGSSAKLILEN
+792 EDNGSSAELILEN
-805 GTIQNHKIRGAHSAS
+805 GTIQNHKIRGALSAS

-829 TMNGGTIRD
+829 TMNGGTIQD

-864 EGSICNNS
+864 RGSICNNS

-879 YLTASNDA
+879 YLTASSNAA

-901 ESHSYTSDSTPT
+901 ESHLYTPNSTPT

-929 TITGNCAYGGAGG
+929 TITGNCAHGGAGG

-947 DELPTKEHGTAF
+947 DELPTEEHGTAF
-959 TMYSGTISNNTA
+959 TMNGGTISNNTA

-986 RVSLLGGRIENNSAY
+986 YVSLLGGRIENNSAY
-1001 DGGGVYSEGN
+1001 DGDGVYSEGN
-1011 TQIYTTLHIQ
+1011 TEIYTTLHIE

-1040 TGDAKLYMQNGAVIY
+1040 TGDAKLYMQDGAVIY

-1102 APPGNLGTSGQGT
+1102 APPGNRGTSGQGT
-1115 RYNAVEYAKR
+1115 RYNTVEYAKR

-1148 PAVGSLI
+1148 PATGSLI

-1173 VVIGEATSLSNSISV
+1173 VVIGEATSLSYSISV
-1188 KKVWDNP
+1188 KKAWDNP

-1216 VVSTAELTS
+1216 IVSTAELTG

-1230 YTFTDLP
+1230 HTFTDLP
-1237 LSPNHYT
+1237 LSPDHYT

-1334 ESSYSVTED
+1334 EGTYSVTED

-1363 NTYERPLDPEPIEP
+1363 NTYERPLYPEPIEPIDP

-1388 VTPPIVPET
+1388 VTPPIVPGT
-1397 TGNEPSPPSTEET
+1397 TGNEPNPPSTEET
-1410 TSVPPTEPT
+1410 TSVPPTEPTEEST

-1441 ETPSVSA
+1441 ETSSVSA

-1460 WPVFLLMFAGVGLL
+1460 WPVFLLMFAGAGLL

>member
-1 MEAGCTIFLRWYT
+1 
-14 PPCGTRF
+14 
-21 AAHEHNDNAKERNT
+21 
-35 AMKKR
+35 MKKR

-62 AATNDDFVEDWEG
+62 AATNDDFVEDREDI
-75 AADFTDDSYSSSEQ
+75 ADYTDDSYSSGYSSSEQ

-110 VAEED
+110 IAEED

-123 IDKAAD
+123 IDRAAD

-134 EPEDEVQVSDAAKDR
+134 EPEDEVQNTDAAEDR
-149 NDLENPDEET
+149 NDREDSDEET
-159 ESDTQNPW
+159 KSGTNPG
-167 EAGPSDAETEEDV
+167 ETGPSDAETEEDV

-201 DPFSYYDDNALEE
+201 DPFSYYDDDASEE

-227 TMAHENYAYTD
+227 TMAHEDYAYTD
-238 VSGTKYTVD
+238 VSSGTEYMVD

-253 ATIWELT
+253 AKIWKLI
-260 TSSGEAE
+260 TSSGGAE
-267 CILPSTIYYTG
+267 CILPSTIYYT
-278 DDGVQEPAP
+278 DDDDVPEPTP
-287 YTVTELSLSYYSGVT
+287 YTVTELRFSPYGNSVT
-302 SDNNNYTS
+302 SVNNNYTA
-310 LVLPDTLTDIR
+310 LVLPDTLTDIGG
-321 RSLSG
+321 SLSG

-342 NATLQNMMELK
+342 NATLQYMKQLR
-353 TLTFDEGVEE
+353 TLTFEEGVEE

-373 TKLETIH
+373 KNLTTIH

-410 ITEGSTFSKC
+410 ITEGSTFSEC

-425 IELPASITTIPRS
+425 IELPASITTIPS
-438 MFAGCSALERV
+438 YMFAGCSALERV

-458 GNGAFGSVTDWNGH
+458 GNSAFKS
-472 ETADTALTEIPDL
+472 DTALTEIPDL

-493 RAFYGCSALTTVD
+493 RAFYGCSALKTVD
-506 LHNVT
+506 LHSVT
-511 TMEYGAFQGCKELS
+511 TMEYGAFQGCDALS
-525 GEIDLSKLEVIPGNA
+525 GEIDLSNLEEIPGNA
-540 FCYDSKITSV
+540 FCYDPNITSV
-550 ITCPTLKSIGDWA
+550 ITCPTLRSIGDWA
-563 FIWAGIST
+563 FIWADIST

-577 LNSIGEYTFFLASL
+577 LKSIGTYTFYKASL

-602 KLGANAF
+602 QLGASAF
-609 NGCEEIEA
+609 SGCEKVEA

-622 GLTDIPSNAFDGCR
+622 GLTDIPKDAFDGCTNL
-636 KLTTIT
+636 KTIT
-642 VNNRQEDV
+642 VNNRREDV
-650 KIPKIDRV
+650 TIPKIDGV

-665 SLTADDD
+665 SLTADND
-672 KVSTATDALSLQ
+672 KVSNAEGALSLQ
-684 DAVKQAAT
+684 QAVDQA
-692 NGTPV
+692 NGPV
-697 TIEKDIRLDEPVTI
+697 TIEIEKDIRLDEPVRI
-711 TAEQKVEITATEN
+711 AAGQRVEITANEN
-724 HNIFGNKDQNLANLF
+724 CNIFGNKDENLANLF
-739 VVEAGG
+739 VVEEGG

-769 KTTING
+769 KTTIDG

-783 LEGNNIGVI
+783 LEGDSMGVI
-792 EDKGSSAKLILEN
+792 EDNGSSAELILEN
-805 GTIQNHKIRGAHSAS
+805 GTIQNHKIRGALSAS

-829 TMNGGTIRD
+829 TMNGGTIQD

-843 SSSDSSSPA
+843 PSSDSSSPA

-879 YLTASNDA
+879 YLTASSNAA

-901 ESHSYTSDSTPT
+901 ESHSYTPYSTPT

-919 YSAEFVLNNG
+919 YSAEFVLNEG

-947 DELPTKEHGTAF
+947 DELPTEEHGTAF
-959 TMYSGTISNNTA
+959 TMNGGTISNNTA

-986 RVSLLGGRIENNSAY
+986 YVSLLGGRIENNSAY

-1011 TQIYTTLHIQ
+1011 TEIYTTLHIE

-1040 TGDAKLYMQNGAVIY
+1040 TGDAKLYMQDGAVIY

-1102 APPGNLGTSGQGT
+1102 APPGNRGTSGQGT
-1115 RYNAVEYAKR
+1115 RYNTVEYAKR

-1148 PAVGSLI
+1148 PATGSLI

-1173 VVIGEATSLSNSISV
+1173 VVIGEATSLSYSISV
-1188 KKVWDNP
+1188 KKAWDNP

-1202 SGVTIHLKERDTGD
+1202 SSVTIHLKERDTGD
-1216 VVSTAELTS
+1216 IVSTAELTG

-1258 QDADGNFIITNTYLT
+1258 QDADGNFIITNTHLT
-1273 TPTPDVPAVT
+1273 TPTPMPDVPAVT

-1334 ESSYSVTED
+1334 EGTYSVTED

-1348 ETLIERSDAGGFIIT
+1348 ETLIERSDAGSFIIT
-1363 NTYERPLDPEPIEP
+1363 NTYERPLYPEPIEPIDP

-1388 VTPPIVPET
+1388 VTPPIVPGT
-1397 TGNEPSPPSTEET
+1397 TGNEPNPPSTEET
-1410 TSVPPTEPT
+1410 TSVPPTEPTEEST

-1448 KPPKL
+1448 NPPKL

-1460 WPVFLLMFAGVGLL
+1460 WPVFLLMFAGAGLL

>member
-1 MEAGCTIFLRWYT
+1 
-14 PPCGTRF
+14 
-21 AAHEHNDNAKERNT
+21 
-35 AMKKR
+35 MKKR

-62 AATNDDFVEDWEG
+62 AATNDDFVEDREDI
-75 AADFTDDSYSSSEQ
+75 ADYTDDSYSSGYSSSEQ

-110 VAEED
+110 IAEED

-123 IDKAAD
+123 IDRAAD

-134 EPEDEVQVSDAAKDR
+134 EPEDEVQDTDAAEDWNDR
-149 NDLENPDEET
+149 EDSDEET
-159 ESDTQNPW
+159 KSGTNPG

-201 DPFSYYDDNALEE
+201 DPFSYYDDDASEE

-227 TMAHENYAYTD
+227 TMAHEDYAYTD
-238 VSGTKYTVD
+238 VSSGTEYMVD

-253 ATIWELT
+253 AKIWKLT
-260 TSSGEAE
+260 TSSGGAE

-278 DDGVQEPAP
+278 DDDVPEPTP
-287 YTVTELSLSYYSGVT
+287 YTVTELRFSPYGNSVT
-302 SDNNNYTS
+302 SVNNNYTA
-310 LVLPDTLTDIR
+310 LVLPDTLTDIGG
-321 RSLSG
+321 SLSG

-342 NATLQNMMELK
+342 NATLQYMKQLR
-353 TLTFDEGVEE
+353 TLTFEEGVEE

-373 TKLETIH
+373 KNLTTIH

-410 ITEGSTFSKC
+410 ITEGSTFSEC

-425 IELPASITTIPRS
+425 IELPASITTIPS
-438 MFAGCSALERV
+438 YMFAGCSALERV

-458 GNGAFGSVTDWNGH
+458 GNSAFKS
-472 ETADTALTEIPDL
+472 DTALTEIPDL

-493 RAFYGCSALTTVD
+493 RTFYGCSALETVD
-506 LHNVT
+506 LHSVT
-511 TMEYGAFQGCKELS
+511 TMEYAAFQGCDALS
-525 GEIDLSKLEVIPGNA
+525 GEIDLSNLEVIPGHA
-540 FCYDSKITSV
+540 FCYDPNITSV
-550 ITCPTLKSIGDWA
+550 ITCSTLSSIGDWA

-577 LNSIGEYTFFLASL
+577 LNSIGTYTFYKASL

-602 KLGANAF
+602 QLGASAF
-609 NGCEEIEA
+609 SGCEEVNA

-622 GLTDIPSNAFDGCR
+622 GLKDIPANAFAGCTNL
-636 KLTTIT
+636 KTIT
-642 VNNRQEDV
+642 VNNRREDV
-650 KIPKIDRV
+650 TIPKIDGV

-665 SLTADDD
+665 SLEATDD
-672 KVSTATDALSLQ
+672 KVSNAEGALSLQ
-684 DAVKQAAT
+684 QAVDQA
-692 NGTPV
+692 NGPV
-697 TIEKDIRLDEPVTI
+697 TIEIEKNICLNAPVTI
-711 TAEQKVEITATEN
+711 AKGKQVEITANANEN
-724 HNIFGNKDQNLANLF
+724 CNIFGNKDKDLANLF
-739 VVEAGG
+739 VVEEGG

-769 KTTING
+769 KTTIDG

-783 LEGNNIGVI
+783 LEGDSMGVI
-792 EDKGSSAKLILEN
+792 EDNGSSAELILEN
-805 GTIQNHKIRGAHSAS
+805 GTIQNHKIRGALSAS

-829 TMNGGTIRD
+829 TMNGGTIQD

-864 EGSICNNS
+864 GGSICNNS

-879 YLTASNDA
+879 YLTASSNAA

-896 TLSNN
+896 SLSNN
-901 ESHSYTSDSTPT
+901 ESRSYTPNSTPT

-919 YSAEFVLNNG
+919 YSAEFVLNDG
-929 TITGNCAYGGAGG
+929 TITGNCAHGGAGG

-947 DELPTKEHGTAF
+947 DELPTEEHGTAF
-959 TMYSGTISNNTA
+959 TMNGGTISNNTA
-971 SGYRCSGGGIYSCSN
+971 SGSRCSGGGIYSCSN
-986 RVSLLGGRIENNSAY
+986 YVSLLGGRIENNSAY

-1011 TQIYTTLHIQ
+1011 TEIYTTLHIE

-1040 TGDAKLYMQNGAVIY
+1040 TGDAKLYMQDGAVIY

-1102 APPGNLGTSGQGT
+1102 APYGNRGTAGQGT
-1115 RYNAVEYAKR
+1115 RYNTVEYAKR

-1148 PAVGSLI
+1148 PATGSLI

-1173 VVIGEATSLSNSISV
+1173 VVIGEETSLSYSISV
-1188 KKVWDNP
+1188 KKAWDNP

-1216 VVSTAELTS
+1216 IVSTAELTG

-1334 ESSYSVTED
+1334 EGTYSVTED

-1363 NTYERPLDPEPIEP
+1363 NTYERPLYPEPIEPIDP

-1388 VTPPIVPET
+1388 VTPPIVPGT
-1397 TGNEPSPPSTEET
+1397 TGNEPNPPSTEET

-1419 EESTE
+1419 EESTDESTE

-1441 ETPSVSA
+1441 ETSSVSA

-1460 WPVFLLMFAGVGLL
+1460 WPVFLLMFAGAGLL

>member
-1 MEAGCTIFLRWYT
+1 
-14 PPCGTRF
+14 
-21 AAHEHNDNAKERNT
+21 
-35 AMKKR
+35 MKKR

-62 AATNDDFVEDWEG
+62 AATNDDFVEDREDI
-75 AADFTDDSYSSSEQ
+75 ADFTDDSYSSGYSSSEQ

-110 VAEED
+110 IAEED

-123 IDKAAD
+123 IDRAAD

-134 EPEDEVQVSDAAKDR
+134 EPGDEVQDTDAAEDR
-149 NDLENPDEET
+149 NDREDPDEET
-159 ESDTQNPW
+159 KSGTNPG

-201 DPFSYYDDNALEE
+201 DPFSYYDDDASEE
-214 EMDDDIALLAAGK
+214 GMDDDIALLAAGK
-227 TMAHENYAYTD
+227 TMAHEDYAYTD
-238 VSGTKYTVD
+238 VSSGTEYMVD

-253 ATIWELT
+253 AKIWKLT
-260 TSSGEAE
+260 TSSGGAE

-278 DDGVQEPAP
+278 DDGVPEPTP
-287 YTVTELSLSYYSGVT
+287 YTVTELHLSYWSGVT
-302 SDNNNYTS
+302 SDNNNYTA
-310 LVLPDTLTDIR
+310 LVLPDTLTDIGG
-321 RSLSG
+321 SLSG

-342 NATLQNMMELK
+342 NATLQYMKQLR
-353 TLTFDEGVEE
+353 TLTFEEGVEE

-373 TKLETIH
+373 KNLTTIH

-410 ITEGSTFSKC
+410 ITEGSTFSEC
-420 TSLKS
+420 TSLES
-425 IELPASITTIPRS
+425 IELPSSITTIPS
-438 MFAGCSALERV
+438 YMFAGCSALERV

-458 GNGAFGSVTDWNGH
+458 GNSAFKS
-472 ETADTALTEIPDL
+472 DTALTEIPDL

-493 RAFYGCSALTTVD
+493 RAFYGCSALKMVD
-506 LHNVT
+506 LHSVT
-511 TMEYGAFQGCKELS
+511 TMEYGAFQGCDALS
-525 GEIDLSKLEVIPGNA
+525 GEIDLSNLEVIPGHA
-540 FCYDSKITSV
+540 FCYDPNITSV
-550 ITCPTLKSIGDWA
+550 ITCPTLRSIGDWA
-563 FIWAGIST
+563 FIWADIST

-577 LNSIGEYTFFLASL
+577 LNSIGTYTFYKASL

-602 KLGANAF
+602 QLGASAF
-609 NGCEEIEA
+609 SGCEEVNA

-622 GLTDIPSNAFDGCR
+622 GLKDIPANAFAGCTNL
-636 KLTTIT
+636 KTIT
-642 VNNRQEDV
+642 VNNRREDV
-650 KIPKIDRV
+650 TIPKIDGV

-665 SLTADDD
+665 SLTADND
-672 KVSTATDALSLQ
+672 KVSNAEGALSLQ
-684 DAVKQAAT
+684 EAVDQA

-697 TIEKDIRLDEPVTI
+697 TIEKDIRLDEPVRI
-711 TAEQKVEITATEN
+711 AAGQRVEITANANEN
-724 HNIFGNKDQNLANLF
+724 YNLFGNKDEKPTNLF
-739 VVEAGG
+739 VVEEGG

-769 KTTING
+769 KTTIDG

-783 LEGNNIGVI
+783 LEGDSMGVI
-792 EDKGSSAKLILEN
+792 EDNGSSAELILEN
-805 GTIQNHKIRGAHSAS
+805 GTIQNHKIRGALSAS

-829 TMNGGTIRD
+829 TMNGGTIQD

-864 EGSICNNS
+864 RGSICNNS

-879 YLTASNDA
+879 YLTASSNAA

-901 ESHSYTSDSTPT
+901 ESRSYTPNSTPT

-929 TITGNCAYGGAGG
+929 TITGNCAHGGAGG

-947 DELPTKEHGTAF
+947 DELPTEEHGTAF
-959 TMYSGTISNNTA
+959 TMNGGTISNNTA

-986 RVSLLGGRIENNSAY
+986 CVSLLGGRIENNSAY
-1001 DGGGVYSEGN
+1001 DGGGIYSEGN
-1011 TQIYTTLHIQ
+1011 TEIYTTLHIQ

-1040 TGDAKLYMQNGAVIY
+1040 TGDAKLYMQDGAVIY

-1102 APPGNLGTSGQGT
+1102 APAGNRGTSGQGT
-1115 RYNAVEYAKR
+1115 RYNTVEYAKR

-1148 PAVGSLI
+1148 PATGSLI

-1173 VVIGEATSLSNSISV
+1173 VVIGEETSLSYSISV
-1188 KKVWDNP
+1188 KKAWDNP

-1216 VVSTAELTS
+1216 IVSTAELTG

-1237 LSPNHYT
+1237 LSPDHYT

-1334 ESSYSVTED
+1334 EGTYSVTED

-1363 NTYERPLDPEPIEP
+1363 NTYERPLYPEPIEPIDP

-1388 VTPPIVPET
+1388 VTPPIVPGT
-1397 TGNEPSPPSTEET
+1397 TGNEPNPPSTEET
-1410 TSVPPTEPT
+1410 TSVPPTEPTEEST

-1460 WPVFLLMFAGVGLL
+1460 WPVFLLMFAGAGLL

>member
-1 MEAGCTIFLRWYT
+1 
-14 PPCGTRF
+14 
-21 AAHEHNDNAKERNT
+21 
-35 AMKKR
+35 MKKR

-62 AATNDDFVEDWEG
+62 AATNDDFVEDREDI
-75 AADFTDDSYSSSEQ
+75 ADYTDDSYSSGYSSSEQ

-110 VAEED
+110 IAEED

-123 IDKAAD
+123 IDRAAD

-134 EPEDEVQVSDAAKDR
+134 EPEDEVQDTDAAEDR
-149 NDLENPDEET
+149 NDREDSDEET
-159 ESDTQNPW
+159 KSGTNPG
-167 EAGPSDAETEEDV
+167 ETGPSDAETEEDV

-201 DPFSYYDDNALEE
+201 DPFSYYDDDASEE
-214 EMDDDIALLAAGK
+214 GMDDDIALLAAGK
-227 TMAHENYAYTD
+227 TMAHEDYAYTD
-238 VSGTKYTVD
+238 VSSGTEYMVD

-253 ATIWELT
+253 AKIWKLT
-260 TSSGEAE
+260 TSSGGAE

-278 DDGVQEPAP
+278 DDDVPEPTP
-287 YTVTELSLSYYSGVT
+287 YTVTELRFSPYGNSVT
-302 SDNNNYTS
+302 SVNNNYTA
-310 LVLPDTLTDIR
+310 LVLPDTLTDIGG
-321 RSLSG
+321 SLSG

-342 NATLQNMMELK
+342 NATLQYMKQLR
-353 TLTFDEGVEE
+353 TLTFEEGVEE

-373 TKLETIH
+373 KSLTTIH

-410 ITEGSTFSKC
+410 ITEGSTFSEC
-420 TSLKS
+420 TSLES
-425 IELPASITTIPRS
+425 IELPSSITTIPS
-438 MFAGCSALERV
+438 YMFAGCSALERV

-458 GNGAFGSVTDWNGH
+458 GNSAFKS
-472 ETADTALTEIPDL
+472 DTALTEIPDL

-493 RAFYGCSALTTVD
+493 RAFYGCSALETVD
-506 LHNVT
+506 LHSVT
-511 TMEYGAFQGCKELS
+511 TMEYAAFQGCDALS
-525 GEIDLSKLEVIPGNA
+525 GEIDLSNLEVIPGHA
-540 FCYDSKITSV
+540 FCYDPNITSV
-550 ITCPTLKSIGDWA
+550 ITCPTLRSIGDWA
-563 FIWAGIST
+563 FIWADIST

-577 LNSIGEYTFFLASL
+577 LNSIGTYTFYKASL

-602 KLGANAF
+602 QLGASAF
-609 NGCEEIEA
+609 SGCEEVNA

-622 GLTDIPSNAFDGCR
+622 GLKDIPANAFAGCTNL
-636 KLTTIT
+636 KTIT
-642 VNNRQEDV
+642 VNNRREDV
-650 KIPKIDRV
+650 TIPKIDGV

-665 SLTADDD
+665 SLTADND
-672 KVSTATDALSLQ
+672 KVSNAEGALSLQ
-684 DAVKQAAT
+684 EAVDQA

-697 TIEKDIRLDEPVTI
+697 TIEKDIRLDEPVRI
-711 TAEQKVEITATEN
+711 AAGQRVEITANANEN
-724 HNIFGNKDQNLANLF
+724 YNLFGNKDEKPTNLF
-739 VVEAGG
+739 VVEEGG

-769 KTTING
+769 KTTIDG

-783 LEGNNIGVI
+783 LEGDSMGVI
-792 EDKGSSAKLILEN
+792 EDNGSSAELILEN
-805 GTIQNHKIRGAHSAS
+805 GTIQNHKIRGALSAS

-829 TMNGGTIRD
+829 TMNGGTIQD

-879 YLTASNDA
+879 YLTASSNAA

-901 ESHSYTSDSTPT
+901 ESHSYTPYSTPT

-919 YSAEFVLNNG
+919 YSAEFVLNEG

-947 DELPTKEHGTAF
+947 DELPTEEHGTAF
-959 TMYSGTISNNTA
+959 TMNGGTISNNTA

-986 RVSLLGGRIENNSAY
+986 YVSLLGGRIENNSAY

-1011 TQIYTTLHIQ
+1011 TEIYTTLHIE

-1040 TGDAKLYMQNGAVIY
+1040 TGDAKLYMQDGAVIY

-1102 APPGNLGTSGQGT
+1102 APAGNRGTSGQGT
-1115 RYNAVEYAKR
+1115 RYNTVEYAKR

-1148 PAVGSLI
+1148 PATGSLI

-1173 VVIGEATSLSNSISV
+1173 VVIGEATSLSYSISV
-1188 KKVWDNP
+1188 KKAWDNP

-1216 VVSTAELTS
+1216 IVSTAELTG

-1230 YTFTDLP
+1230 HTFTDLP
-1237 LSPNHYT
+1237 LSPDHYT

-1334 ESSYSVTED
+1334 EGTYSVTED

-1363 NTYERPLDPEPIEP
+1363 NTYERPLYPEPIEPIDP

-1388 VTPPIVPET
+1388 VTPPIVPGT
-1397 TGNEPSPPSTEET
+1397 TGNEPNPPSTEET
-1410 TSVPPTEPT
+1410 TSVPPTEPTEEST

-1441 ETPSVSA
+1441 ETSSVSA

-1460 WPVFLLMFAGVGLL
+1460 WPVFLLMFAGAGLL

>member
-1 MEAGCTIFLRWYT
+1 
-14 PPCGTRF
+14 
-21 AAHEHNDNAKERNT
+21 
-35 AMKKR
+35 MKKR

-62 AATNDDFVEDWEG
+62 AATNDDFVEDREDI
-75 AADFTDDSYSSSEQ
+75 ADYTDDSYSSGYSSSEQ

-110 VAEED
+110 IAEED

-123 IDKAAD
+123 IDRAAD

-134 EPEDEVQVSDAAKDR
+134 EPEDEVQNTDAAEDR
-149 NDLENPDEET
+149 NDREYPDEET
-159 ESDTQNPW
+159 KSGTNPG

-201 DPFSYYDDNALEE
+201 DPFSYYDDDASEE
-214 EMDDDIALLAAGK
+214 EMDDDIALLATGK
-227 TMAHENYAYTD
+227 TMAHEDYAYTD
-238 VSGTKYTVD
+238 VSSGTEYMVD

-253 ATIWELT
+253 AKIWKLT

-267 CILPSTIYYTG
+267 CILPSTIYYT
-278 DDGVQEPAP
+278 DADGVQEPNP
-287 YTVTELSLSYYSGVT
+287 YTVTELRFSPYGNSVT
-302 SDNNNYTS
+302 SVNNNYTA
-310 LVLPDTLTDIR
+310 LVLPDTLTDIGG
-321 RSLSG
+321 SLSG

-342 NATLQNMMELK
+342 NATLQYMKQLR

-373 TKLETIH
+373 KNLTTIH

-410 ITEGSTFSKC
+410 ITEGSTFSEC

-425 IELPASITTIPRS
+425 IELPASITTIPS
-438 MFAGCSALERV
+438 YMFAGCSALERV
-449 TAKGTITAI
+449 TAKGTITTI
-458 GNGAFGSVTDWNGH
+458 GNSAFKS
-472 ETADTALTEIPDL
+472 DTALTEIPDL

-493 RAFYGCSALTTVD
+493 RAFYGCSALKTVD
-506 LHNVT
+506 LHSVT
-511 TMEYGAFQGCKELS
+511 TMEYAAFQGCDALS
-525 GEIDLSKLEVIPGNA
+525 GEIDLSNLEVIPGHA
-540 FCYDSKITSV
+540 FCYDPNITSV
-550 ITCPTLKSIGDWA
+550 VTCPTLRSIGDWA

-577 LNSIGEYTFFLASL
+577 LNSIGTYTFYKASL

-602 KLGANAF
+602 QLGASAF
-609 NGCEEIEA
+609 SGCEKVEA

-622 GLTDIPSNAFDGCR
+622 GLTDIPKDAFDGC
-636 KLTTIT
+636 KPKTIT
-642 VNNRQEDV
+642 VNNRREDV
-650 KIPKIDRV
+650 TIPEIDGV

-665 SLTADDD
+665 SLTADND
-672 KVSTATDALSLQ
+672 KVSNAEGALSLQ
-684 DAVKQAAT
+684 QAVDQA

-697 TIEKDIRLDEPVTI
+697 TIEKDIRLDEPVRI
-711 TAEQKVEITATEN
+711 AAGQRVEITANEN
-724 HNIFGNKDQNLANLF
+724 CNIFGNKDENLANLF
-739 VVEAGG
+739 VVEEGG

-769 KTTING
+769 KTTIDG

-783 LEGNNIGVI
+783 LEGDSMGVI
-792 EDKGSSAKLILEN
+792 EDNGSSAELILEN
-805 GTIQNHKIRGAHSAS
+805 GTIQNHKIRGALSAS

-829 TMNGGTIRD
+829 TMNGGTIQA

-864 EGSICNNS
+864 GGSICNNS

-879 YLTASNDA
+879 YLTASSNAA

-896 TLSNN
+896 SLSNN
-901 ESHSYTSDSTPT
+901 ESRSYTPNSTPT

-919 YSAEFVLNNG
+919 YSAEFVLNDG
-929 TITGNCAYGGAGG
+929 TITGNCAHDGAGG

-947 DELPTKEHGTAF
+947 DELPTEEHGTAF
-959 TMYSGTISNNTA
+959 TMNGGTISNNTA

-986 RVSLLGGRIENNSAY
+986 YVSLLGGRIENNSAY

-1011 TQIYTTLHIQ
+1011 TEIYTTLHIE

-1040 TGDAKLYMQNGAVIY
+1040 TGDAKLYMQDGAVIY

-1102 APPGNLGTSGQGT
+1102 APPGNRGTSGQGT

-1137 LKSVVSDGVSI
+1137 LKSVVSDGVSV

-1173 VVIGEATSLSNSISV
+1173 VVIGEETSLSYSISV
-1188 KKVWDNP
+1188 KKAWDNP

-1216 VVSTAELTS
+1216 IVSTAELTG

-1230 YTFTDLP
+1230 YTFTGLP
-1237 LSPNHYT
+1237 LSPDHYT

-1334 ESSYSVTED
+1334 EGTYSVTED

-1363 NTYERPLDPEPIEP
+1363 NTYERPLYPEPIEPIDP

-1388 VTPPIVPET
+1388 VTPPIVPGT

-1410 TSVPPTEPT
+1410 TSVPPTEPTEEST

-1460 WPVFLLMFAGVGLL
+1460 WPVFLLMFAGAGLL

>member
-1 MEAGCTIFLRWYT
+1 
-14 PPCGTRF
+14 
-21 AAHEHNDNAKERNT
+21 
-35 AMKKR
+35 MKKR

-62 AATNDDFVEDWEG
+62 AATNDDFVEDREDI
-75 AADFTDDSYSSSEQ
+75 ADYTDDSYSSGYSSSEQ

-110 VAEED
+110 IAEED

-123 IDKAAD
+123 IDRAAD

-134 EPEDEVQVSDAAKDR
+134 EPEDEVQNTDAAEDR
-149 NDLENPDEET
+149 NDREYPDEET
-159 ESDTQNPW
+159 KSGTNPG

-201 DPFSYYDDNALEE
+201 DPFSYYDDDASEE

-227 TMAHENYAYTD
+227 TMAHKDYAYTD
-238 VSGTKYTVD
+238 VSSGTEYMVD

-253 ATIWELT
+253 AKIWQLI
-260 TSSGEAE
+260 TSSGGAE

-278 DDGVQEPAP
+278 DDGVPEPNP
-287 YTVTELSLSYYSGVT
+287 YTVTELSLSYWSGVT
-302 SDNNNYTS
+302 SDNNNYTA
-310 LVLPDTLTDIR
+310 LVLPDTLTDIGG
-321 RSLSG
+321 SLSG

-342 NATLQNMMELK
+342 NATLQNMKELK
-353 TLTFDEGVEE
+353 TLTFEEGVEE

-373 TKLETIH
+373 KSLTTIH

-405 PEGIA
+405 SEGIA
-410 ITEGSTFSKC
+410 ITEGSTFSEC

-425 IELPASITTIPRS
+425 IELPASITTIPSS

-458 GNGAFGSVTDWNGH
+458 GNSAFKS
-472 ETADTALTEIPDL
+472 DTALTEIPDL

-493 RAFYGCSALTTVD
+493 RAFYGCSALKTVD
-506 LHNVT
+506 LHSVT
-511 TMEYGAFQGCKELS
+511 TMGYGAFQGCDALS
-525 GEIDLSKLEVIPGNA
+525 GEIDLSNLEVIPGHA
-540 FCYDSKITSV
+540 FCYDPNITSV
-550 ITCPTLKSIGDWA
+550 ITCPTLRSIGDWA
-563 FIWAGIST
+563 FIWADIST

-577 LNSIGEYTFFLASL
+577 LKSIGTYTFYKASL

-602 KLGANAF
+602 QLGASAF
-609 NGCEEIEA
+609 SGCEKVEA

-622 GLTDIPSNAFDGCR
+622 GLTDIPKDAFDGC
-636 KLTTIT
+636 KPKTIT
-642 VNNRQEDV
+642 VNNRREDV
-650 KIPKIDRV
+650 HIPEIDGV

-665 SLTADDD
+665 SLTADND
-672 KVSTATDALSLQ
+672 KVSNAEGALSLQ
-684 DAVKQAAT
+684 EAVDQA

-697 TIEKDIRLDEPVTI
+697 TIEKDIRLDEPVRI
-711 TAEQKVEITATEN
+711 AAGQRVEITANANEN
-724 HNIFGNKDQNLANLF
+724 YNLFGNKDEKPTNLF
-739 VVEAGG
+739 VVEEGG

-769 KTTING
+769 KTTIDG

-783 LEGNNIGVI
+783 LEGDSMGVI
-792 EDKGSSAKLILEN
+792 EDNGSSAELILEN
-805 GTIQNHKIRGAHSAS
+805 GTIQNHKIRGALSAS

-829 TMNGGTIRD
+829 TMNGGTIQD

-864 EGSICNNS
+864 GGSICNNS

-879 YLTASNDA
+879 YLTASSNAA

-896 TLSNN
+896 TLRNN
-901 ESHSYTSDSTPT
+901 ESRSYTPYSTPT

-929 TITGNCAYGGAGG
+929 TITGNCAHDGAGG

-947 DELPTKEHGTAF
+947 DELPTEEHGTAF
-959 TMYSGTISNNTA
+959 TMNGGTISNNTA
-971 SGYRCSGGGIYSCSN
+971 SGSRCSGGGIYSCSN
-986 RVSLLGGRIENNSAY
+986 YVSLLGGRIENNSAY

-1011 TQIYTTLHIQ
+1011 TEIYTTLHIQ

-1040 TGDAKLYMQNGAVIY
+1040 TGDAKLYMQDGAVIY

-1102 APPGNLGTSGQGT
+1102 APAGNRGTSGQGT

-1148 PAVGSLI
+1148 PATGSLI

-1173 VVIGEATSLSNSISV
+1173 VVIGEATSLSHSILV
-1188 KKVWDNP
+1188 KKAWDNP

-1202 SGVTIHLKERDTGD
+1202 SSVTIHLKERDTGD
-1216 VVSTAELTS
+1216 IVSTAELTG

-1230 YTFTDLP
+1230 YTFTGLP
-1237 LSPNHYT
+1237 LSPDHYT

-1334 ESSYSVTED
+1334 EGTYSVTED

-1363 NTYERPLDPEPIEP
+1363 NTYERPLYPEPIEPIDP

-1388 VTPPIVPET
+1388 VTPPIVPGT
-1397 TGNEPSPPSTEET
+1397 TGNEPNPPSTEET
-1410 TSVPPTEPT
+1410 TSVPPTEPTEEST

-1441 ETPSVSA
+1441 ETSSVSA

-1460 WPVFLLMFAGVGLL
+1460 WPVFLLMFAGAGLL

>member
-1 MEAGCTIFLRWYT
+1 M
-14 PPCGTRF
+14 P
-21 AAHEHNDNAKERNT
+21 
-35 AMKKR
+35 
-40 LLAGLLATSIALS
+40 
-53 ISMGAFPAM
+53 
-62 AATNDDFVEDWEG
+62 
-75 AADFTDDSYSSSEQ
+75 
-89 LFDDIIFFDL
+89 
-99 DEEVDDTAAEV
+99 
-110 VAEED
+110 
-115 ANDSSDTE
+115 
-123 IDKAAD
+123 
-129 SIEET
+129 
-134 EPEDEVQVSDAAKDR
+134 EP
-149 NDLENPDEET
+149 T
-159 ESDTQNPW
+159 
-167 EAGPSDAETEEDV
+167 
-180 PDSWEETPKIDSE
+180 
-193 LEAAIASE
+193 
-201 DPFSYYDDNALEE
+201 
-214 EMDDDIALLAAGK
+214 
-227 TMAHENYAYTD
+227 
-238 VSGTKYTVD
+238 
-247 LYTDHT
+247 
-253 ATIWELT
+253 
-260 TSSGEAE
+260 
-267 CILPSTIYYTG
+267 
-278 DDGVQEPAP
+278 P
-287 YTVTELSLSYYSGVT
+287 YTVTELRFSPYGNSVT
-302 SDNNNYTS
+302 SVNNNYTA
-310 LVLPDTLTDIR
+310 LVLPDTLTDIGG
-321 RSLSG
+321 SLSG

-342 NATLQNMMELK
+342 NATLQYMKQLR
-353 TLTFDEGVEE
+353 TLTFEEGVEE

-373 TKLETIH
+373 KNLTTIH

-410 ITEGSTFSKC
+410 ITEGSTFSEC

-425 IELPASITTIPRS
+425 ITLPASITTIPSS

-458 GNGAFGSVTDWNGH
+458 GNSAFKS
-472 ETADTALTEIPDL
+472 DTALTEIPDL

-493 RAFYGCSALTTVD
+493 RAFYGCSALKTVD
-506 LHNVT
+506 LHSVT
-511 TMEYGAFQGCKELS
+511 TMEYGAFQGCDALS
-525 GEIDLSKLEVIPGNA
+525 GEIDLSNLEEIPGHA
-540 FCYDSKITSV
+540 FCYDPNITSV
-550 ITCPTLKSIGDWA
+550 ITCPTLRSIGDWA
-563 FIWAGIST
+563 FIWADIST

-577 LNSIGEYTFFLASL
+577 LKSIGTYTFYKASL

-602 KLGANAF
+602 QLGASAF
-609 NGCEEIEA
+609 SGCEKVEA

-622 GLTDIPSNAFDGCR
+622 GLKDIPANAFAGCTNL
-636 KLTTIT
+636 KTIT
-642 VNNRQEDV
+642 VNNRWEDV
-650 KIPKIDRV
+650 TIPKIDGV

-665 SLTADDD
+665 SLTADND
-672 KVSTATDALSLQ
+672 KVSNTEGALSLQ
-684 DAVKQAAT
+684 QAVDQA
-692 NGTPV
+692 NGPV
-697 TIEKDIRLDEPVTI
+697 TIEIEKNICLNAPVTI
-711 TAEQKVEITATEN
+711 AKGKQVEITANTN
-724 HNIFGNKDQNLANLF
+724 CNIFGNKDKDLTNLF
-739 VVEAGG
+739 VVEPGG

-769 KTTING
+769 KTTIDG

-783 LEGNNIGVI
+783 LEGNDVGVI
-792 EDKGSSAKLILEN
+792 EDNGSSAELILEN
-805 GTIQNHKIRGAHSAS
+805 GTIQNHKIRGALSAS

-829 TMNGGTIRD
+829 TMNGGTIQA

-864 EGSICNNS
+864 GGSICNNS

-879 YLTASNDA
+879 YLTASSNAA

-896 TLSNN
+896 SLSNN
-901 ESHSYTSDSTPT
+901 ESRSYTPNSTPT

-919 YSAEFVLNNG
+919 YSAEFVLNDG
-929 TITGNCAYGGAGG
+929 TITGNCAHDGAGG

-947 DELPTKEHGTAF
+947 DELPTEEHGTAF
-959 TMYSGTISNNTA
+959 TMNGGTISNNTA

-986 RVSLLGGRIENNSAY
+986 YVSLLGGRIENNSAY
-1001 DGGGVYSEGN
+1001 DGGGIYSEGN
-1011 TQIYTTLHIQ
+1011 TEIYTTLHIQ

-1040 TGDAKLYMQNGAVIY
+1040 TGDAKLYMQDGAVIY

-1102 APPGNLGTSGQGT
+1102 APAGNRGTSGQGT
-1115 RYNAVEYAKR
+1115 RYNTVEYAKR

-1148 PAVGSLI
+1148 PATGSLI

-1173 VVIGEATSLSNSISV
+1173 VVIGEETSLSYSISV
-1188 KKVWDNP
+1188 KKAWDNP

-1216 VVSTAELTS
+1216 IVSTAELTG

-1230 YTFTDLP
+1230 HTFTDLP
-1237 LSPNHYT
+1237 LSPDHYT

-1334 ESSYSVTED
+1334 EGTYSVTED

-1363 NTYERPLDPEPIEP
+1363 NTYERPLYPEPIEPIDP

-1388 VTPPIVPET
+1388 VTPPIVPGT
-1397 TGNEPSPPSTEET
+1397 TGNEPNPPSTEET
-1410 TSVPPTEPT
+1410 TSVPPTEPTEEST

-1441 ETPSVSA
+1441 ETSSVSA

-1460 WPVFLLMFAGVGLL
+1460 WPVFLLMFAGAGLL

>member
-1 MEAGCTIFLRWYT
+1 
-14 PPCGTRF
+14 
-21 AAHEHNDNAKERNT
+21 
-35 AMKKR
+35 MKKR

-62 AATNDDFVEDWEG
+62 AATNDDFVEDREDI
-75 AADFTDDSYSSSEQ
+75 ADYTDDSYSSGYSSSEQ

-110 VAEED
+110 IAEED

-123 IDKAAD
+123 IDRAAD

-134 EPEDEVQVSDAAKDR
+134 EPEDEVQNTDAAEDR
-149 NDLENPDEET
+149 NDREDSDEET
-159 ESDTQNPW
+159 KSGTQNPE

-201 DPFSYYDDNALEE
+201 DPFSYYDDDASEE
-214 EMDDDIALLAAGK
+214 EMDDDIALLATGK
-227 TMAHENYAYTD
+227 TMAHEDYAYTD
-238 VSGTKYTVD
+238 VSSGTEYMVD

-253 ATIWELT
+253 AKIWKLT
-260 TSSGEAE
+260 TSSGGAE
-267 CILPSTIYYTG
+267 CILPSTIYYT
-278 DDGVQEPAP
+278 DDDDVPEPTP
-287 YTVTELSLSYYSGVT
+287 YTVTELRFSPYGNSVT
-302 SDNNNYTS
+302 SVNNNYTA
-310 LVLPDTLTDIR
+310 LVLPDTLTDIGG
-321 RSLSG
+321 SLSG

-342 NATLQNMMELK
+342 NATLQYMKQLR
-353 TLTFDEGVEE
+353 TLTFEEGVEE

-373 TKLETIH
+373 KSLTTIH

-410 ITEGSTFSKC
+410 ITEGSTFSEC

-425 IELPASITTIPRS
+425 IELPASITTIPSS

-458 GNGAFGSVTDWNGH
+458 GNGAFGSVTDWNDQ

-493 RAFYGCSALTTVD
+493 RAFYGCSALETVD
-506 LHNVT
+506 LHSVT
-511 TMEYGAFQGCKELS
+511 TMGYAAFQGCDALS
-525 GEIDLSKLEVIPGNA
+525 GEIDLSKLEVIPGHA
-540 FCYDSKITSV
+540 FCYDPNITSV
-550 ITCPTLKSIGDWA
+550 ITCPTLRSIGDWA
-563 FIWAGIST
+563 FIWADIST

-577 LNSIGEYTFFLASL
+577 LKSIGTYTFYKASL

-602 KLGANAF
+602 QLGASAF
-609 NGCEEIEA
+609 SGCEKVEA

-622 GLTDIPSNAFDGCR
+622 GLTDIPKDAFDGCTNL
-636 KLTTIT
+636 KTIT
-642 VNNRQEDV
+642 VNNRREDV
-650 KIPKIDRV
+650 TIPKIDGV

-665 SLTADDD
+665 SLEATDD
-672 KVSTATDALSLQ
+672 KVSNAEGALSLQ
-684 DAVKQAAT
+684 QAVDQA
-692 NGTPV
+692 NGPV
-697 TIEKDIRLDEPVTI
+697 TIEIEKDIRLDEPVRI
-711 TAEQKVEITATEN
+711 AAGQRVEITANTN
-724 HNIFGNKDQNLANLF
+724 CNIFGNKDKDLTNLF
-739 VVEAGG
+739 VVEPGG

-769 KTTING
+769 KTTIDG

-783 LEGNNIGVI
+783 LEGNDVGVI
-792 EDKGSSAKLILEN
+792 EDNGSSAELILEN
-805 GTIQNHKIRGAHSAS
+805 GTIQNHKIRGALSAS

-829 TMNGGTIRD
+829 TMNGGTIQA

-864 EGSICNNS
+864 GGSICNNS

-879 YLTASNDA
+879 YLTASSNAA

-896 TLSNN
+896 SLSNN
-901 ESHSYTSDSTPT
+901 ESRSYTPNSTPT

-919 YSAEFVLNNG
+919 YSAEFVLNDG
-929 TITGNCAYGGAGG
+929 TITGNCAHDGAGG

-947 DELPTKEHGTAF
+947 DELPTEEHGTAF
-959 TMYSGTISNNTA
+959 TMNGGTISNNTA

-986 RVSLLGGRIENNSAY
+986 YVSLLGGRIENNSAY

-1011 TQIYTTLHIQ
+1011 TEIYTTLHIE

-1040 TGDAKLYMQNGAVIY
+1040 TGDAKLYMQDGAVIY

-1102 APPGNLGTSGQGT
+1102 APPGNRGTSGQGT
-1115 RYNAVEYAKR
+1115 RYNTVEYAKR

-1148 PAVGSLI
+1148 PATGSLI

-1173 VVIGEATSLSNSISV
+1173 VVIGEATSLSYSISV
-1188 KKVWDNP
+1188 KKAWDNP

-1216 VVSTAELTS
+1216 IVSTAELTG

-1334 ESSYSVTED
+1334 EGTYSVTED

-1363 NTYERPLDPEPIEP
+1363 NTYERPLYPEPIEPIDP

-1388 VTPPIVPET
+1388 VTPPIVPGT
-1397 TGNEPSPPSTEET
+1397 TGNEPNPPSMEET

-1419 EESTE
+1419 EESTDESTE

-1448 KPPKL
+1448 NPPKL

-1460 WPVFLLMFAGVGLL
+1460 WPVFLLMFAGAGLL

>member
-1 MEAGCTIFLRWYT
+1 
-14 PPCGTRF
+14 
-21 AAHEHNDNAKERNT
+21 
-35 AMKKR
+35 MKKR

-62 AATNDDFVEDWEG
+62 AATNDDFVEDREDI
-75 AADFTDDSYSSSEQ
+75 ADYTDDSYSSGYSSSEQ

-110 VAEED
+110 IAEED

-123 IDKAAD
+123 IDRAAD

-134 EPEDEVQVSDAAKDR
+134 EPEDEVQDTDAAEDR
-149 NDLENPDEET
+149 NDREYPDEET
-159 ESDTQNPW
+159 KSGTNPG

-201 DPFSYYDDNALEE
+201 DSFSYYDDDASEE

-227 TMAHENYAYTD
+227 TMAHEDYAYTD
-238 VSGTKYTVD
+238 VSSGTEYMVD

-253 ATIWELT
+253 AKIWKLT
-260 TSSGEAE
+260 TSSGGAE

-278 DDGVQEPAP
+278 DDGVPEPTP
-287 YTVTELSLSYYSGVT
+287 YTVTELRLSYWSGVT
-302 SDNNNYTS
+302 SDNNNYTA
-310 LVLPDTLTDIR
+310 LVLPDTLTDIEG
-321 RSLSG
+321 SLSG

-342 NATLQNMMELK
+342 NATLQNMKQLK

-373 TKLETIH
+373 KSLTTIH

-410 ITEGSTFSKC
+410 ITEGSTFSEC
-420 TSLKS
+420 TSLES
-425 IELPASITTIPRS
+425 IELPASITTIPSS

-458 GNGAFGSVTDWNGH
+458 GNGAFGSVTDWKDQ
-472 ETADTALTEIPDL
+472 EIADTVLTEIPDL

-493 RAFYGCSALTTVD
+493 RAFYGCSALETVD
-506 LHNVT
+506 LHSVT
-511 TMEYGAFQGCKELS
+511 TMGYGAFQGCDALS
-525 GEIDLSKLEVIPGNA
+525 GEIDLSNLEVIPGHA
-540 FCYDSKITSV
+540 FCYDPNITSV
-550 ITCPTLKSIGDWA
+550 ITCPTLRSIGDWA
-563 FIWAGIST
+563 FIWADIST

-577 LNSIGEYTFFLASL
+577 LNSIGTYTFYKASL

-602 KLGANAF
+602 QLGASAF
-609 NGCEEIEA
+609 SGCEEVNA

-622 GLTDIPSNAFDGCR
+622 GLKDIPANAFAGCTNL
-636 KLTTIT
+636 KTIT
-642 VNNRQEDV
+642 VNNRREDV
-650 KIPKIDRV
+650 TIPKIDGV

-665 SLTADDD
+665 SLEATDD
-672 KVSTATDALSLQ
+672 KVSNAEGALSLQ
-684 DAVKQAAT
+684 QAVDQA
-692 NGTPV
+692 NGPV
-697 TIEKDIRLDEPVTI
+697 TIEIEKNICLNAPVTI
-711 TAEQKVEITATEN
+711 AKGKHVEITANANEN
-724 HNIFGNKDQNLANLF
+724 YNLFGNKDEKPTNLF
-739 VVEAGG
+739 VVEEGG

-769 KTTING
+769 KTTIDG

-783 LEGNNIGVI
+783 LEGNDVGVI
-792 EDKGSSAKLILEN
+792 EDNGSSAELILEN

-829 TMNGGTIRD
+829 TMNGGTIQD

-843 SSSDSSSPA
+843 ASSDSSSPA

-864 EGSICNNS
+864 GGSICNNS

-879 YLTASNDA
+879 YLTASNNAA

-901 ESHSYTSDSTPT
+901 ESRSYTPYSTPT

-929 TITGNCAYGGAGG
+929 TITGNCAHGGAGG

-947 DELPTKEHGTAF
+947 DELPTEEHGTAF
-959 TMYSGTISNNTA
+959 TMNGGTISNNTA

-986 RVSLLGGRIENNSAY
+986 YVSLLGGRIENNSAY

-1011 TQIYTTLHIQ
+1011 TEIYTTLHIE

-1055 GNTAASAGDDF
+1055 GNMAASAGDDF

-1102 APPGNLGTSGQGT
+1102 APYGNRGTSGQGT
-1115 RYNAVEYAKR
+1115 RYNTVEYAKR

-1173 VVIGEATSLSNSISV
+1173 VVIGEATSLSHSILV
-1188 KKVWDNP
+1188 KKAWDNP

-1216 VVSTAELTS
+1216 IVSTAELTG

-1230 YTFTDLP
+1230 HTFTDLP
-1237 LSPNHYT
+1237 LSPDHYT

-1334 ESSYSVTED
+1334 EGIYSVTED

-1363 NTYERPLDPEPIEP
+1363 NTYERPLYPEPIEPIDP

-1388 VTPPIVPET
+1388 VTPPIVPGT
-1397 TGNEPSPPSTEET
+1397 TGNEPNPPSTEET
-1410 TSVPPTEPT
+1410 TSVPPTEPTEEST

-1441 ETPSVSA
+1441 ETSSVSA

-1460 WPVFLLMFAGVGLL
+1460 WPVFLLMFAGAGLL